1 MLILAFT
8 AATLTGTVLS
18 VAACASDNYLE
29 DDPPYTFENPAE
41 YIPEYDSTVKIDGN
55 LNDEIYSSLKWLER
69 EYSDANVTI
78 SVKAT
83 AFLGEK
89 GIFTMFDVDDPD
101 VFVNPERSGSWN
113 SGIELYL
120 AKPGV
125 DQLEGEAWE
134 IDLTPGLDAVSTRLQ
149 LGGIFQNMYTALDE
163 TPFMRSQGK
172 GGKVGAE
179 EATGYTIEAFFPYS
193 FLGVEKDALEYINM
207 NPTLIRTFNYE
218 DPKNRLWYNFGQE
231 TKEGYNWGNPETWWK
246 FNSDGFICYTVTPET
261 DGNGSLSAQTFNVLE
276 GEPLEITI
284 TPNEGYRLK
293 SVTVGGVDYTD
304 KVFVEDGLS
313 KIILEN
319 VTSDVT
325 VRAEF
330 EEVAADMF
338 VLSGNITLFGD
349 ALTSQQAKDLSLVV
363 NCGGT
368 VYTADISE
376 NGSYA
381 VEIPEGE
388 YTVVLSKTDGF
399 VLAQTDGK
407 ITADTVADFNITDSL
422 IADIFVGKD
431 DFALNF
437 ADNKISNTAG
447 QLYDNKDYDEI
458 YIAPSVIES
467 NFYAADADTCADG
480 TRFGFRIYLKNSNG
494 GGAFTVADVVI
505 GKTNG
510 NWYLDIGYDL
520 RSAQRNEYMLNESQ
534 LAAVKEGTFKV
545 LVVKDGATHRLYA
558 QNGENFELAAIY
570 VDDDDTMVSF
580 NSIDLLVH
588 NNAGGGSGEFGM
600 KGTRVY
606 ANYDEDVTESEL
618 IAGIADAPIQLKPHV
633 DSPDATVEG
642 LENYYA
648 IGDTVTFKVHITDAA
663 LTVGEV
669 TVNGTVVTAENGVY
683 SYIVPADANGIDIA
697 VTTEVKG
704 GVIVPEIDDGGA
716 VVEGVDRTYNAG
728 DTMTFTVKGSGIITV
743 NSVTVNGTAVEPSGG
758 VYTYIIPADAQEVRI
773 VVATTALA
781 EVHGGAEDFNVSF
794 SEVTSDTMG
803 DLFRLGESD
812 DFLAPT
818 VIEANFYAPDITR
831 ITANNVRFGLRMYL
845 KNAEGGGNFTVADVV
860 IARINGQWWL
870 DAGYDL
876 RNSNIAIDMVYA
888 LSNSQL
894 NAIAGGTFKILIVK
908 DGADHRVYAL
918 DGDRFELAT
927 SYLDDDATM
936 VSFDSIVLLVNNATA
951 QNGVGEFGMHGVK
964 VYSGYDESLTD
975 EELVS
980 MIGGAEISFSV
991 TLVADGVT
999 VDGLDESYSVGD
1011 TVEFTVTS
1019 DDPLYVIDEV
1029 LVNGELVKAVDGV
1042 YVYVV
1047 PQTAS
1052 GIVIEITVAPVQGT
1066 LIPEVT
1072 SGGAHVSGLADK
1084 YDIGDTVTFTV
1095 SAGDYLTINS
1105 VTVNGTAV
1113 EGANGVYTY
1122 QTTAADTS
1130 LVIVVN
1136 TTALAN
1142 VYEGKGD
1149 DVTVKDFSSITGAT
1163 FGPIYDRNDHEGIY
1177 LDNSVI
1183 KTSFWLPQAD
1193 SITADNVNIG
1203 FRIYATD
1210 HANNNQGWPDVIL
1223 GTNGGKWCLNIGA
1236 GIGTGL
1242 ISTAYELSDW
1252 QLSALKEGKLT
1263 ILVINDGATH
1273 TLYAL
1278 DEYGY
1283 ERVNGYTDSNAAM
1296 ITFKSIDFLA
1306 AGWQNGTGK
1315 CGFTGLTVFGGYDA
1329 EMTDGELV
1337 DFFTGSEIVLP
1348 VNVTAAN
1355 AQVNGLEG
1363 AYKAGET
1370 VEFTVTPESGYRVT
1384 KVTVN
1389 GEEVTLTEGR
1399 YSYQLKTD
1407 ATSANITVETE
1418 EIVIVPETK
1427 TENAT
1432 VNGLAASYK
1441 PGETV
1446 QFTVTAAVGYR
1457 VVSVTANGELLT
1469 AEGGRYSYKLSES
1482 AEALKIVV
1490 TAEEIII
1497 VPVTQAQNATIGGIS
1512 LQGYKIGE
1520 TVEFTVTPDSGYSV
1534 VKVTVNGEEVTATA
1548 GKYSFLVSE
1557 NTLQIA
1563 IVVETAEILI
1573 VPQVQAQNATVNG
1586 LKVNYKIGETLTFT
1600 VTVDDG
1606 YKLVG
1611 VMVNGS
1617 AITEDEGGNYSYEI
1631 VADVSAVNIVVTTQT
1646 VASAG
1651 IVPQVSAENVAVEG
1665 IESGKAYA
1673 SGETLTFTVSPSRGY
1688 RVVKVTLNGEEIVA
1702 GGSGYSYTVQDSDTA
1717 IVIVVQTELISLETS
1732 VTVTPEGSAV
1742 VEGYELAY
1750 GIDDV
1755 VTFTVKANAGYEMT
1769 RVTVNGYEVTAS
1781 DNVYSYTVKDTD
1793 SAVEIVV
1800 ETSKKQLTVS
1810 KTVTNAT
1817 LGGLKESY
1825 TFGETVQFTV
1835 TPETGYEVT
1844 EIKVNDNVIEAVEG
1858 AYSYTV
1864 LPEDTQ
1870 INVTVTTQL
1879 IALTPELDE
1888 GDGATVVG
1896 LEESYNIGN
1905 TVTFTIT
1912 TEEYVTVDS
1921 VMVNGDSV
1929 TEQDGTYTYVVKD
1942 SDRQL
1947 TITVSTTRLA
1957 TVYDGKGDDVTVKDF
1972 SSIAG
1977 ATSGPIYDR
1986 NDHGGI
1992 YLDNS
1997 VIMTNFYLPQADS
2010 ITADNVNIG
2019 FRIYATDHANN
2030 NSGWPDV
2037 ILGTNGGKWYLN
2049 IGAGIGT
2056 GLISTAY
2063 ELSDWQL
2070 SALKEGKLTILV
2082 INDGATHT
2090 LYALDENGFER
2101 VNGYTDS
2108 NAAMITFKSIDFL
2121 AAGWQGGT
2129 GKCGF
2134 TGLTVFGGYDA
2145 EMTDGE
2151 LIESF
2156 TGFELVAPVNFIAYE
2171 GKGDD
2176 VTVKDFSSIAGAT
2189 SGPIYDRNDHGG
2201 IYLDNSV
2208 IMTNFYLPQA
2218 DSITA
2223 DNVNIGFRIYA
2234 TDHANNN
2241 SGWPDVI
2248 LGTNGGKWYLNIGA
2262 GIGTGLIST
2271 AYELS
2276 DWQLSALKEGKLT
2289 ILVIND
2295 GATHTLYALDE
2306 NGFER
2311 VNGYTDSNAAM
2322 ITFKSIDFLAAGWQ
2336 DGTGKCG
2343 FTGLTVYGGFDDG
2356 LTDEELIQ
2364 LLVGGQVAA
2373 RKKQ

>member
-1 MLILAFT
+1 MKNNKMLRMLIFAFT
-8 AATLTGTVLS
+8 AATLTGTALS
-18 VAACASDNYLE
+18 VAACTNDNYLD
-29 DDPPYTFENPAE
+29 DDPPYSFENPGE
-41 YIPEYDSTVKIDGN
+41 YIPEYDSSVTIDGN
-55 LNDEIYSSLKWLER
+55 LNEDMYSSLKWLER
-69 EYSDANVTI
+69 VYSDSNVTI
-78 SVKAT
+78 TVRAT
-83 AFLGEK
+83 AYLGEK
-89 GIFTMFDVDDPD
+89 GIFMMFDVDDPA
-101 VFVNPERSGSWN
+101 VYVNPDRSGSWN

-125 DQLEGEAWE
+125 EQLEGEAWE
-134 IDLTPGLDAVSTRLQ
+134 IDLTPGLNVVSTRLQ
-149 LGGIFQNMYTALDE
+149 LGGIFQNMYTAQDE

-172 GGKVGAE
+172 GGEVGSE
-179 EATGYTIEAFFPYS
+179 QATGYTIEAFFPYG
-193 FLGVEKDALEYINM
+193 FLGVEKEEIPYINM
-207 NPTLIRTFNYE
+207 NTVLLRTYNYE

-231 TKEGYNWGNPETWWK
+231 TKEGYNWGNPETWWQ
-246 FNSDGFICYTVTPET
+246 FGPNGFICYTVTPET
-261 DGNGSLSAQTFNVLE
+261 DGNGTLTAQTFNVLE

-319 VTSDVT
+319 ITSDVT

-349 ALTSQQAKDLSLVV
+349 ALTSQQAKGLSLVV

-368 VYTADISE
+368 VYTADISG

-381 VEIPEGE
+381 VEIPAGE
-388 YTVVLSKTDGF
+388 YTAVLSKTDGF
-399 VLAQTDGK
+399 VLAQTEGE

-422 IADIFVGKD
+422 IADIYVGKA
-431 DFALNF
+431 DFVLNF
-437 ADNKISNTAG
+437 GDYKISNTAG
-447 QLYDNKDYDEI
+447 QLYDNKDHDEI
-458 YIAPSVIES
+458 YAAPSVIES
-467 NFYAADADTCADG
+467 SFYAPDIAGCADG
-480 TRFGFRIYLKNSNG
+480 TRFGFRIYLKNANG

-520 RSAQRNEYMLNESQ
+520 RSTQRNEYMLNESQ

-558 QNGENFELAAIY
+558 QNGENFELAAVY

-580 NSIDLLVH
+580 DTIDLLVH

-600 KGTRVY
+600 TGTRVY
-606 ANYDEDVTESEL
+606 ANYDEDITESEL
-618 IAGIADAPIQLKPHV
+618 IAGIADAPILLKPDV
-633 DSPDATVEG
+633 DSPDAEVEG
-642 LENYYA
+642 LDGYYA
-648 IGDTVTFKVHITDAA
+648 IGDTVTFTVNVTDAA

-683 SYIVPADANGIDIA
+683 SYIVPADANGIDIV
-697 VTTEVKG
+697 VTTEVKE

-716 VVEGVDRTYNAG
+716 VVEGVERTYNAG
-728 DTMTFTVKGSGIITV
+728 DTITFTVKGSGIITV
-743 NSVTVNGTAVEPSGG
+743 NSVTVNGTVVTAENG
-758 VYTYIIPADAQEVRI
+758 VYTYVIPADAQEVSI

-781 EVHGGAEDFNVSF
+781 DVHDGAEDFNVSF

-803 DLFRLGESD
+803 DLFRLGEND

-845 KNAEGGGNFTVADVV
+845 KNAEGGGDFTVADVV

-894 NAIAGGTFKILIVK
+894 NAIAEGTFKILIVK
-908 DGADHRVYAL
+908 DGADHRVYAQ

-964 VYSGYDESLTD
+964 VYSGYDENLTD

-991 TLVADGVT
+991 TLDADGVT
-999 VDGLDESYSVGD
+999 VDGLDESYSIGD
-1011 TVEFTVTS
+1011 TVEFTATA
-1019 DDPLYVIDEV
+1019 DDPLYAIDEV
-1029 LVNGELVKAVDGV
+1029 FINGELVTAVNGV
-1042 YVYVV
+1042 YSYVV

-1072 SGGAHVSGLADK
+1072 SGGAQVSGLEDK

-1105 VTVNGTAV
+1105 VTVNGTVV
-1113 EGANGVYTY
+1113 EGENGVYTY

-1130 LVIVVN
+1130 LAIVVN

-1149 DVTVKDFSSITGAT
+1149 DVTVKDFSSIAGAT
-1163 FGPIYDRNDHEGIY
+1163 SGPIYDRNDHEGIY

-1210 HANNNQGWPDVIL
+1210 HSNNNQGWPDVIL
-1223 GTNGGKWCLNIGA
+1223 GTNGGKWYLNIGA
-1236 GIGTGL
+1236 GIGTRL
-1242 ISTAYELSDW
+1242 ISTAYELSAW
-1252 QLSALKEGKLT
+1252 QLEALKEGNLT

-1337 DFFTGSEIVLP
+1337 EFFTGSEIVLP

-1355 AQVNGLEG
+1355 AQVNGLED
-1363 AYKAGET
+1363 AYKAGGIVT
-1370 VEFTVTPESGYRVT
+1370 FTVVPEIGYRVV
-1384 KVTVN
+1384 KVAVN

-1399 YSYQLKTD
+1399 YSYQLKAD
-1407 ATSANITVETE
+1407 EASADITVETE
-1418 EIVIVPETK
+1418 EIIIVPETK
-1427 TENAT
+1427 AENAT
-1432 VNGLAASYK
+1432 VNGLSASYK

-1469 AEGGRYSYKLSES
+1469 AEGGTYSYAL
-1482 AEALKIVV
+1482 AEGAETLDIVIV
-1490 TAEEIII
+1490 TEEIII
-1497 VPVTQAQNATIGGIS
+1497 VPETKAENATVGGIS
-1512 LQGYKIGE
+1512 QQGYKIGE
-1520 TVEFTVTPDSGYSV
+1520 TVEFTVTAESGYSV

-1557 NTLQIA
+1557 NTSQIA

-1573 VPQVQAQNATVNG
+1573 VPQVQAQNAAVNG
-1586 LKVNYKIGETLTFT
+1586 LKENYKIGETLAFT
-1600 VTVDDG
+1600 VSVDDG

-1617 AITEDEGGNYSYEI
+1617 TVAADGEGNYSYEI
-1631 VADVSAVNIVVTTQT
+1631 TADVSAINIVVTTQT

-1651 IVPQVSAENVAVEG
+1651 IVPQISAENASVEG
-1665 IESGKAYA
+1665 IESGRAYA
-1673 SGETLTFTVSPSRGY
+1673 SGETVEFTVSPSRGY

-1702 GGSGYSYTVQDSDTA
+1702 GESGYSYTVQDSDTA

-1732 VTVTPEGSAV
+1732 VTVTPEGSAEV
-1742 VEGYELAY
+1742 GGYELAY
-1750 GIDDV
+1750 GIDDA
-1755 VTFTVKANAGYEMT
+1755 VTFTVTANAGYEIT
-1769 RVTVNGYEVTAS
+1769 RVTVNGYDVTAS

-1800 ETSKKQLTVS
+1800 ETAKKQLTVS

-1825 TFGETVQFTV
+1825 TFGENVQFTV

-1844 EIKVNDNVIEAVEG
+1844 EVKVNDSVIKAVEG
-1858 AYSYTV
+1858 TYSYTV

-1870 INVTVTTQL
+1870 ISITVTTQL

-1888 GDGATVVG
+1888 GDGATVNG
-1896 LEESYNIGN
+1896 LAESYNIGN

-1921 VMVNGDSV
+1921 VTVNGEV
-1929 TEQDGTYTYVVKD
+1929 VAEQDVTYSYVIKE
-1942 SDRQL
+1942 SDRKL
-1947 TITVSTTRLA
+1947 TIAVATTRHA
-1957 TVYDGKGDDVTVKDF
+1957 TVYDGKGELIKNFTDITASPDDNKGKNNVV
-1972 SSIAG
+1972 G
-1977 ATSGPIYDR
+1977 ALYSFG
-1986 NDHGGI
+1986 DHGNAMPSPSAIEAVLYGENI
-1992 YLDNS
+1992 STITENGTRFGLRLYNRANASESNNYFADV
-1997 VIMTNFYLPQADS
+1997 VIARQS
-2010 ITADNVNIG
+2010 
-2019 FRIYATDHANN
+2019 
-2030 NSGWPDV
+2030 
-2037 ILGTNGGKWYLN
+2037 GKWVLD
-2049 IGAGIGT
+2049 IGAGVSVDT
-2056 GLISTAY
+2056 TSPSTAY
-2063 ELSDWQL
+2063 VLNAGQIDAVEAGTFRIFIIQ
-2070 SALKEGKLTILV
+2070 EGNIY
-2082 INDGATHT
+2082 T
-2090 LYALDENGFER
+2090 LYAQNGDTYDKVE
-2101 VNGYTDS
+2101 
-2108 NAAMITFKSIDFL
+2108 A
-2121 AAGWQGGT
+2121 
-2129 GKCGF
+2129 F
-2134 TGLTVFGGYDA
+2134 TGA
-2145 EMTDGE
+2145 
-2151 LIESF
+2151 
-2156 TGFELVAPVNFIAYE
+2156 E
-2171 GKGDD
+2171 GKIS
-2176 VTVKDFSSIAGAT
+2176 VTAIDLV
-2189 SGPIYDRNDHGG
+2189 
-2201 IYLDNSV
+2201 V
-2208 IMTNFYLPQA
+2208 
-2218 DSITA
+2218 
-2223 DNVNIGFRIYA
+2223 
-2234 TDHANNN
+2234 N
-2241 SGWPDVI
+2241 SGSV
-2248 LGTNGGKWYLNIGA
+2248 
-2262 GIGTGLIST
+2262 
-2271 AYELS
+2271 
-2276 DWQLSALKEGKLT
+2276 ALHRSGDRDFGVKE
-2289 ILVIND
+2289 
-2295 GATHTLYALDE
+2295 
-2306 NGFER
+2306 
-2311 VNGYTDSNAAM
+2311 
-2322 ITFKSIDFLAAGWQ
+2322 
-2336 DGTGKCG
+2336 
-2343 FTGLTVYGGFDDG
+2343 LTVYGGFDDG
-2356 LTDEELIQ
+2356 LSDEELIQ

-2373 RKKQ
+2373 TEQQ

>member
-1 MLILAFT
+1 MKNNKLLRMLIFAFT
-8 AATLTGTVLS
+8 AATLTGTALS
-18 VAACASDNYLE
+18 VAACSNDNYLD
-29 DDPPYTFENPAE
+29 DDPPYSFENPDE
-41 YIPEYDSTVKIDGN
+41 YIPEYDSSVTIDGN
-55 LNDEIYSSLKWLER
+55 LNEDMYSSLKWLER
-69 EYSDANVTI
+69 VYSDSNVTI
-78 SVKAT
+78 TVRAT
-83 AFLGEK
+83 AYLGEK
-89 GIFTMFDVDDPD
+89 GIFMMFDVDDPA
-101 VFVNPERSGSWN
+101 VYVNPDRSGSWN

-125 DQLEGEAWE
+125 EQLEGEAWE
-134 IDLTPGLDAVSTRLQ
+134 IDLTPGLDVVSTRLQ
-149 LGGIFQNMYTALDE
+149 LGGIFQNMYTAQDE

-172 GGKVGAE
+172 GGEVGSE
-179 EATGYTIEAFFPYS
+179 EATGYTIEAFFPYG
-193 FLGVEKDALEYINM
+193 FLGVEKEELSYINM
-207 NPTLIRTFNYE
+207 NTVLLRTYNYE
-218 DPKNRLWYNFGQE
+218 DESRLWYNFGQE

-246 FNSDGFICYTVTPET
+246 FNSNGFICYTVTPET
-261 DGNGSLSAQTFNVLE
+261 DGNGTLTAQTFNVLE
-276 GEPLEITI
+276 GEQLEITI

-304 KVFVEDGLS
+304 KVFVEDGPS
-313 KIILEN
+313 KLILEN
-319 VTSDVT
+319 IPSDVT

-330 EEVAADMF
+330 EEVAADTF
-338 VLSGNITLFGD
+338 VLSGSITLFGD
-349 ALTSQQAKDLSLVV
+349 ALTSQQAEGLSLVV

-368 VYTADISE
+368 VYTADIAE
-376 NGSYA
+376 DGSYA

-399 VLAQTDGK
+399 VLAQADGE

-422 IADIFVGKD
+422 IADIYVGKD
-431 DFALNF
+431 DFVLNF
-437 ADNKISNTAG
+437 GDYEISNTAG
-447 QLYDNKDYDEI
+447 QLYDNKDHDEI
-458 YIAPSVIES
+458 YAAPSVIES
-467 NFYAADADTCADG
+467 TFYASDIAGCADG
-480 TRFGFRIYLKNSNG
+480 TRFGFRIYLKNANG

-520 RSAQRNEYMLNESQ
+520 RSTQRNEYMLNESQ
-534 LAAVKEGTFKV
+534 LAAVEAGTFKV

-580 NSIDLLVH
+580 DTIDLLVH

-600 KGTRVY
+600 TGTRVY
-606 ANYDEDVTESEL
+606 ANYDEDITESEL
-618 IAGIADAPIQLKPHV
+618 IAGIVDAPILLKPYV
-633 DSPDATVEG
+633 GSPDAEVEG
-642 LENYYA
+642 LDGYYA
-648 IGDTVTFKVHITDAA
+648 IGDTVTFTVNVTDPD

-669 TVNGTVVTAENGVY
+669 TVNGTVVTAEDGVY
-683 SYIVPADANGIDIA
+683 SYVVPADANGIDIV
-697 VTTEVKG
+697 VTTDVKE

-716 VVEGVDRTYNAG
+716 AVEGVNRTYNAG
-728 DTMTFTVKGSGIITV
+728 DTTTFTVKGSGIITV
-743 NSVTVNGTAVEPSGG
+743 NSVTVNGTVVTAENG
-758 VYTYIIPADAQEVRI
+758 VYTYVIPADAQEVSI

-781 EVHGGAEDFNVSF
+781 DVHDGVEDFNVSF

-803 DLFRLGESD
+803 DLFRLGEND
-812 DFLAPT
+812 EFLAPT

-845 KNAEGGGNFTVADVV
+845 KNAGGGGDFTVADVV

-888 LSNSQL
+888 LSDSQL
-894 NAIAGGTFKILIVK
+894 NAIAEGTFKILIVK

-964 VYSGYDESLTD
+964 VYSGYDENLTD

-991 TLVADGVT
+991 TLDADGVT

-1011 TVEFTVTS
+1011 TVEFTATA

-1029 LVNGELVKAVDGV
+1029 FINGELVTAVDGV
-1042 YVYVV
+1042 YSYVV

-1072 SGGAHVSGLADK
+1072 SGGAQVSGLEDK

-1105 VTVNGTAV
+1105 VTVNGTVV
-1113 EGANGVYTY
+1113 EGVNGVYTY
-1122 QTTAADTS
+1122 QTTPADTS

-1149 DVTVKDFSSITGAT
+1149 DVTVKDFSSIAGAT
-1163 FGPIYDRNDHEGIY
+1163 SGPIYDRNDHEGIY

-1183 KTSFWLPQAD
+1183 KTSFYLPQAD

-1210 HANNNQGWPDVIL
+1210 HSNNNQGWPDVIL
-1223 GTNGGKWCLNIGA
+1223 GTNGGKWYLNIGA

-1252 QLSALKEGKLT
+1252 QLEALKDGNLT

-1306 AGWQNGTGK
+1306 AGWQNGVGE
-1315 CGFTGLTVFGGYDA
+1315 CGFTGFTVFGGYDA

-1337 DFFTGSEIVLP
+1337 EFFTGSEIVLP

-1363 AYKAGET
+1363 SYRAGDT
-1370 VEFTVTPESGYRVT
+1370 VTFTVTPESGYRVV

-1389 GEEVTLTEGR
+1389 GEEVTLTEAG
-1399 YSYQLKTD
+1399 YSYELKAD
-1407 ATSANITVETE
+1407 AASADIVVETE
-1418 EIVIVPETK
+1418 EIIIVPETEA
-1427 TENAT
+1427 ENAT
-1432 VNGLAASYK
+1432 IDGLAASYK

-1457 VVSVTANGELLT
+1457 ILSVTANGELLT
-1469 AEGGRYSYKLSES
+1469 AEGGTYSYTLAGN
-1482 AEALKIVV
+1482 AETLDIVIV
-1490 TAEEIII
+1490 AEEIII
-1497 VPVTQAQNATIGGIS
+1497 VPEIRADNATVGGIS
-1512 LQGYKIGE
+1512 QQGYKIGE
-1520 TVEFTVTPDSGYSV
+1520 TVEFTVTPESGYSV

-1548 GKYSFLVSE
+1548 GTYSFLVSE
-1557 NTLQIA
+1557 NTSQIA

-1573 VPQVQAQNATVNG
+1573 VPHVQAQNAAVNG
-1586 LKVNYKIGETLTFT
+1586 LKESYKIGEKLAFT

-1611 VMVNGS
+1611 VMVNGLPV
-1617 AITEDEGGNYSYEI
+1617 AADGEGNYSYEI
-1631 VADVSAVNIVVTTQT
+1631 TADVSAINIVVTTQT

-1651 IVPQVSAENVAVEG
+1651 IVPQVSAENASVEG
-1665 IESGKAYA
+1665 IESGRAYA
-1673 SGETLTFTVSPSRGY
+1673 SGETVEFTVTPESGYSVVKVTVNGEEVTATAGTYSFLVSENTSQIAIVVETAEILIVPHVQAQNAAVNGLKESYKIGEKLAFTVTVDDGYKLVGVMVNGLPVAADGEGNYSYEITADVSAINIVVTTQTVASAGIVPQVSAENASVEGIESGRAYASGETVEFTVSPSRGY

-1702 GGSGYSYTVQDSDTA
+1702 GESGYSYTVQDSDTA
-1717 IVIVVQTELISLETS
+1717 IVIVVQTELISLETA
-1732 VTVTPEGSAV
+1732 VTVTPEGSAEV
-1742 VEGYELAY
+1742 GGYELSY

-1755 VTFTVKANAGYEMT
+1755 VTFTVTANAGYEIT

-1781 DNVYSYTVKDTD
+1781 DSEYSYTVKDTD

-1800 ETSKKQLTVS
+1800 ETAKKQVP
-1810 KTVTNAT
+1810 VIQNAENAT
-1817 LGGLKESY
+1817 LGGLEESY
-1825 TFGETVQFTV
+1825 TFGENVQFTV
-1835 TPETGYEVT
+1835 IPGTGYEVT
-1844 EIKVNDNVIEAVEG
+1844 EVKVNDSVIEAVEG
-1858 AYSYTV
+1858 TYSYTV

-1870 INVTVTTQL
+1870 ITITVTTQL
-1879 IALTPELDE
+1879 ITLTPELGE
-1888 GDGATVVG
+1888 VDGATVNG
-1896 LEESYNIGN
+1896 LKESYNIGN

-1921 VMVNGDSV
+1921 VTVNGEVV
-1929 TEQDGTYTYVVKD
+1929 TEQDGTYSYVIKE
-1942 SDRQL
+1942 SDREL
-1947 TITVSTTRLA
+1947 TIAVATTRHAVKNTGVDIEKSFSEAAVGGHGTLYNKSNFGGENLTNA
-1957 TVYDGKGDDVTVKDF
+1957 VIESNFYAPEIKNISSADTRFGMRIYPVDETGGGFSVVDVLIGKDEDNGNWYLDVGYDLRGAIRTDYQLNESQIDDVANGSLTVLVIKNK
-1972 SSIAG
+1972 SSYNVYIKNG
-1977 ATSGPIYDR
+1977 EVFDKVFEYTDR
-1986 NDHGGI
+1986 N
-1992 YLDNS
+1992 S
-1997 VIMTNFYLPQADS
+1997 
-2010 ITADNVNIG
+2010 
-2019 FRIYATDHANN
+2019 
-2030 NSGWPDV
+2030 
-2037 ILGTNGGKWYLN
+2037 
-2049 IGAGIGT
+2049 
-2056 GLISTAY
+2056 
-2063 ELSDWQL
+2063 
-2070 SALKEGKLTILV
+2070 
-2082 INDGATHT
+2082 
-2090 LYALDENGFER
+2090 
-2101 VNGYTDS
+2101 
-2108 NAAMITFKSIDFL
+2108 L
-2121 AAGWQGGT
+2121 AAFKTIDLQLFKATTDAPG
-2129 GKCGF
+2129 
-2134 TGLTVFGGYDA
+2134 VFGMKGTKVYA
-2145 EMTDGE
+2145 H
-2151 LIESF
+2151 
-2156 TGFELVAPVNFIAYE
+2156 YE
-2171 GKGDD
+2171 E
-2176 VTVKDFSSIAGAT
+2176 T
-2189 SGPIYDRNDHGG
+2189 
-2201 IYLDNSV
+2201 
-2208 IMTNFYLPQA
+2208 
-2218 DSITA
+2218 
-2223 DNVNIGFRIYA
+2223 
-2234 TDHANNN
+2234 
-2241 SGWPDVI
+2241 
-2248 LGTNGGKWYLNIGA
+2248 
-2262 GIGTGLIST
+2262 
-2271 AYELS
+2271 LS
-2276 DWQLSALKEGKLT
+2276 
-2289 ILVIND
+2289 
-2295 GATHTLYALDE
+2295 
-2306 NGFER
+2306 
-2311 VNGYTDSNAAM
+2311 
-2322 ITFKSIDFLAAGWQ
+2322 
-2336 DGTGKCG
+2336 
-2343 FTGLTVYGGFDDG
+2343 
-2356 LTDEELIQ
+2356 DEELIQ

-2373 RKKQ
+2373 TEQQ

>member
-1 MLILAFT
+1 MKNNKMLRMLIFAFT
-8 AATLTGTVLS
+8 AATLTGTALS
-18 VAACASDNYLE
+18 VAACTNDNYLD
-29 DDPPYTFENPAE
+29 DDPPYSFENPGE
-41 YIPEYDSTVKIDGN
+41 HIPEYDSSVTIDGN
-55 LNDEIYSSLKWLER
+55 LNEDMYSSLKWLER
-69 EYSDANVTI
+69 VYSDNNVTI
-78 SVKAT
+78 TVRAT
-83 AFLGEK
+83 AYLGEK
-89 GIFTMFDVDDPD
+89 GIFMMFDVDDPA
-101 VFVNPERSGSWN
+101 VYVNPDRSGSWN

-125 DQLEGEAWE
+125 EQLEGEAWE
-134 IDLTPGLDAVSTRLQ
+134 IDLTPGLNVVSTRLQ
-149 LGGIFQNMYTALDE
+149 LGGIFQNMYTAQDE

-172 GGKVGAE
+172 GGEVGSE
-179 EATGYTIEAFFPYS
+179 QATGYTIEAFFPYG
-193 FLGVEKDALEYINM
+193 FLGVEKEEIPYINM
-207 NPTLIRTFNYE
+207 NTVLLRTYNYE

-231 TKEGYNWGNPETWWK
+231 TKEGYNWGNPETWWQ
-246 FNSDGFICYTVTPET
+246 FGPNGFICYTVTPET
-261 DGNGSLSAQTFNVLE
+261 DGNGTLTAQTFNVLE

-319 VTSDVT
+319 ITSDVT

-349 ALTSQQAKDLSLVV
+349 AITSQQAKGLSLVV

-368 VYTADISE
+368 VYEADIAD
-376 NGSYA
+376 NGSYT
-381 VEIPEGE
+381 VEIPAGE
-388 YTVVLSKTDGF
+388 YTVVLLKTDGF
-399 VLAQTDGK
+399 VLAQADGE

-422 IADIFVGKD
+422 IADIYVGKA
-431 DFALNF
+431 DFVLNF
-437 ADNKISNTAG
+437 GDYKISNTAG
-447 QLYDNKDYDEI
+447 QLYDNKDHGEI
-458 YIAPSVIES
+458 YAAPSVIES
-467 NFYAADADTCADG
+467 SFYAPDIAGCADG
-480 TRFGFRIYLKNSNG
+480 TRFGFRIYLKNANG

-520 RSAQRNEYMLNESQ
+520 RSTQRNEYMLNESQ
-534 LAAVKEGTFKV
+534 LAAVKEGAFKV

-558 QNGENFELAAIY
+558 QNGENFELAAVY
-570 VDDDDTMVSF
+570 VDDDTMVSF
-580 NSIDLLVH
+580 DTIDLLVH

-600 KGTRVY
+600 TGTRVY
-606 ANYDEDVTESEL
+606 ANYDEDITESEL
-618 IAGIADAPIQLKPHV
+618 IAGIADAPILLKPDV

-648 IGDTVTFKVHITDAA
+648 IGDTVTFKVNIADAA

-683 SYIVPADANGIDIA
+683 SYIVPADANGIDIV
-697 VTTEVKG
+697 VTTEVKE

-716 VVEGVDRTYNAG
+716 VVEGVERTYNAG

-758 VYTYIIPADAQEVRI
+758 VYTYVIPADAQEVRI

-781 EVHGGAEDFNVSF
+781 EVHDGAEDFNVSF

-803 DLFRLGESD
+803 DLFRLGEND

-845 KNAEGGGNFTVADVV
+845 KNAEGGGDFTVADVV

-894 NAIAGGTFKILIVK
+894 NAIAEGTFKILIVK
-908 DGADHRVYAL
+908 DGADHRVYAQ

-964 VYSGYDESLTD
+964 VYSGYDENLTD

-991 TLVADGVT
+991 TLDADGVT
-999 VDGLDESYSVGD
+999 VDGLDESYSIGD
-1011 TVEFTVTS
+1011 TVEFTATA
-1019 DDPLYVIDEV
+1019 DDPLYAIDEV
-1029 LVNGELVKAVDGV
+1029 FINGELVTAVDGV
-1042 YVYVV
+1042 YSYVV

-1066 LIPEVT
+1066 LIPEVI
-1072 SGGAHVSGLADK
+1072 SGGAQVSGLEDK

-1105 VTVNGTAV
+1105 VTVNGTVV
-1113 EGANGVYTY
+1113 EGENGVYTY

-1130 LVIVVN
+1130 LAIVVN

-1163 FGPIYDRNDHEGIY
+1163 SGPIYDRNDHEGIY

-1210 HANNNQGWPDVIL
+1210 HSNNNQGWPDVIL
-1223 GTNGGKWCLNIGA
+1223 GTNGGKWYLNIGA
-1236 GIGTGL
+1236 GIGTRL
-1242 ISTAYELSDW
+1242 ISTAYELSAW
-1252 QLSALKEGKLT
+1252 QLEALKEGNLT

-1337 DFFTGSEIVLP
+1337 EFFTGSEIVLP

-1355 AQVNGLEG
+1355 AQVNGLED
-1363 AYKAGET
+1363 AYKAGGIVT
-1370 VEFTVTPESGYRVT
+1370 FTVVPEIGYRVV
-1384 KVTVN
+1384 KVAVN

-1399 YSYQLKTD
+1399 YSYQLKAD
-1407 ATSANITVETE
+1407 ATSADITVETE
-1418 EIVIVPETK
+1418 EIIIVPETK
-1427 TENAT
+1427 AENAT
-1432 VNGLAASYK
+1432 VNGLSASYK
-1441 PGETV
+1441 PSETV

-1469 AEGGRYSYKLSES
+1469 AEGGTYSYTLAGN
-1482 AEALKIVV
+1482 AETLDIVII
-1490 TAEEIII
+1490 TEEIII
-1497 VPVTQAQNATIGGIS
+1497 VPETKAENATVGGIS
-1512 LQGYKIGE
+1512 QQGYKIGE
-1520 TVEFTVTPDSGYSV
+1520 TVEFTVTAESGYSV

-1557 NTLQIA
+1557 NTSQIA

-1573 VPQVQAQNATVNG
+1573 VPQVQAQNAAVNG
-1586 LKVNYKIGETLTFT
+1586 LKQNYKIGETLAFT

-1617 AITEDEGGNYSYEI
+1617 TVAADGAGNYSYEI
-1631 VADVSAVNIVVTTQT
+1631 TADVSAINIVVTTQT

-1651 IVPQVSAENVAVEG
+1651 IVPQVSAENASVEG
-1665 IESGKAYA
+1665 IESGRAYA
-1673 SGETLTFTVSPSRGY
+1673 SGETVEFTVRPSRGY

-1702 GGSGYSYTVQDSDTA
+1702 GESGYSYTVQDSDTA
-1717 IVIVVQTELISLETS
+1717 IVIIVQTELISLETS
-1732 VTVTPEGSAV
+1732 VTVTPEGSAEV
-1742 VEGYELAY
+1742 GGYELAY
-1750 GIDDV
+1750 GIDDA
-1755 VTFTVKANAGYEMT
+1755 VTFTVTANAGYEIT
-1769 RVTVNGYEVTAS
+1769 RVTVNGYDVTAS

-1800 ETSKKQLTVS
+1800 ETAKKQLTVS

-1825 TFGETVQFTV
+1825 TFGENVQFTV

-1844 EIKVNDNVIEAVEG
+1844 EVKVNDSVIKAVEG
-1858 AYSYTV
+1858 TYSYTV

-1870 INVTVTTQL
+1870 ISITVTTQL

-1888 GDGATVVG
+1888 GDGATVNG

-1921 VMVNGDSV
+1921 VTVNGDPV
-1929 TEQDGTYTYVVKD
+1929 TEQDGTYSYVIKE
-1942 SDRQL
+1942 SDRKL
-1947 TITVSTTRLA
+1947 TIAVATTRHA
-1957 TVYDGKGDDVTVKDF
+1957 TVYDGKGELIKNFTDITASPDDNKGKNNVV
-1972 SSIAG
+1972 G
-1977 ATSGPIYDR
+1977 ALYSFG
-1986 NDHGGI
+1986 DHGNAMPSPSAIEAVLYGENI
-1992 YLDNS
+1992 STITENGTRFGLRLYNRANASESNNYFADV
-1997 VIMTNFYLPQADS
+1997 VIARQ
-2010 ITADNVNIG
+2010 
-2019 FRIYATDHANN
+2019 
-2030 NSGWPDV
+2030 
-2037 ILGTNGGKWYLN
+2037 GGKWVLD
-2049 IGAGIGT
+2049 IGAGVSVDT
-2056 GLISTAY
+2056 TSPSTAY
-2063 ELSDWQL
+2063 VLNAEQI
-2070 SALKEGKLTILV
+2070 AAVEAGTFRIFIIQEGNIY
-2082 INDGATHT
+2082 T
-2090 LYALDENGFER
+2090 LYAQNGDTYDKVE
-2101 VNGYTDS
+2101 
-2108 NAAMITFKSIDFL
+2108 A
-2121 AAGWQGGT
+2121 
-2129 GKCGF
+2129 F
-2134 TGLTVFGGYDA
+2134 TGT
-2145 EMTDGE
+2145 
-2151 LIESF
+2151 
-2156 TGFELVAPVNFIAYE
+2156 E
-2171 GKGDD
+2171 GKIS
-2176 VTVKDFSSIAGAT
+2176 VTAIDLV
-2189 SGPIYDRNDHGG
+2189 
-2201 IYLDNSV
+2201 V
-2208 IMTNFYLPQA
+2208 
-2218 DSITA
+2218 
-2223 DNVNIGFRIYA
+2223 
-2234 TDHANNN
+2234 N
-2241 SGWPDVI
+2241 SGSV
-2248 LGTNGGKWYLNIGA
+2248 
-2262 GIGTGLIST
+2262 
-2271 AYELS
+2271 
-2276 DWQLSALKEGKLT
+2276 ALQRSGDRDFGVKE
-2289 ILVIND
+2289 
-2295 GATHTLYALDE
+2295 
-2306 NGFER
+2306 
-2311 VNGYTDSNAAM
+2311 
-2322 ITFKSIDFLAAGWQ
+2322 
-2336 DGTGKCG
+2336 
-2343 FTGLTVYGGFDDG
+2343 LTVYGGFDEG
-2356 LTDEELIQ
+2356 LSDEELIQ

-2373 RKKQ
+2373 TEQQ

>member
-1 MLILAFT
+1 MKSNKLFRMLMVGFV
-8 AATLTGTVLS
+8 AATLTGATIS
-18 VAACASDNYLE
+18 FSACSNDNYLE
-29 DDPPYTFENPAE
+29 DDPPYSFENPPE
-41 YIPEYDSTVKIDGN
+41 HIPEYDSTVKIDGV
-55 LNDEIYSSLKWLER
+55 LDDEIYSSLKWLEM

-78 SVKAT
+78 PVKAT

-89 GIFTMFDVDDPD
+89 GIFMMFDVDDPD

-125 DQLEGEAWE
+125 DKLEGEAWE
-134 IDLTPGLDAVSTRLQ
+134 IDLTPGLNVVSTRLQ
-149 LGGIFQNMYTALDE
+149 LGGVFQNMYTAQDE
-163 TPFMRSQGK
+163 TPYMQSQGK

-193 FLGVEKDALEYINM
+193 FLGVEKDELEYINM

-246 FNSDGFICYTVTPET
+246 FGSNGFICYTVTPET
-261 DGNGSLSAQTFNVLE
+261 DGNGTLTAQTFNVLE
-276 GEPLEITI
+276 GEQLEITI

-293 SVTVGGVDYTD
+293 SVTVGDVDYTD

-319 VTSDVT
+319 ITSDVT
-325 VRAEF
+325 VCAEF

-349 ALTSQQAKDLSLVV
+349 ALTSQQAKGLSLVV

-368 VYTADISE
+368 VYTADISG

-381 VEIPEGE
+381 VEIPAGE
-388 YTVVLSKTDGF
+388 YTVVLSKADGF
-399 VLAQTDGK
+399 VLAQLDGE
-407 ITADTVADFNITDSL
+407 ITEDKVENFNITDSL
-422 IADIFVGKD
+422 IADIYVGKA
-431 DFALNF
+431 DFVLNF
-437 ADNKISNTAG
+437 GDYKISNTAG
-447 QLYDNKDYDEI
+447 QLYDNKDHGEI
-458 YIAPSVIES
+458 YAAPSVIES
-467 NFYAADADTCADG
+467 SFYVPDIAGCADG
-480 TRFGFRIYLKNSNG
+480 TRFGFRIYLKNANG

-520 RSAQRNEYMLNESQ
+520 RSTQRNEYMLNESQ

-558 QNGENFELAAIY
+558 QNGENFELAAVY

-580 NSIDLLVH
+580 GTIDLLVH

-600 KGTRVY
+600 TGTRVY
-606 ANYDEDVTESEL
+606 ANYDEDITESEL
-618 IAGIADAPIQLKPHV
+618 IAGIADAPILLKPDV
-633 DSPDATVEG
+633 DSPDATVEE

-648 IGDTVTFKVHITDAA
+648 IGDTVTFKVNIADAA

-669 TVNGTVVTAENGVY
+669 TVNGSVVTAENGVY
-683 SYIVPADANGIDIA
+683 SYIVPADANGIDIV
-697 VTTEVKG
+697 VTTEVKE

-716 VVEGVDRTYNAG
+716 VVEGVERTYNAG
-728 DTMTFTVKGSGIITV
+728 DTITFTVKGSGIITV

-758 VYTYIIPADAQEVRI
+758 VYTYVIPADAQEVRI

-781 EVHGGAEDFNVSF
+781 EVHDGAEDFNVSF

-803 DLFRLGESD
+803 DLFRLGEGG

-845 KNAEGGGNFTVADVV
+845 KNAEGGGDFTVADVV

-894 NAIAGGTFKILIVK
+894 NAIAEGTFKILIVK

-964 VYSGYDESLTD
+964 VYSGYDENLTD

-991 TLVADGVT
+991 TLDADGVT
-999 VDGLDESYSVGD
+999 VDGLDESYSIGD
-1011 TVEFTVTS
+1011 TVEFTATA
-1019 DDPLYVIDEV
+1019 DDPLYAIDKV
-1029 LVNGELVKAVDGV
+1029 FINGELVTVVNGV
-1042 YVYVV
+1042 YSYVV

-1072 SGGAHVSGLADK
+1072 SGGAQVSGLEDK

-1105 VTVNGTAV
+1105 VTVNGTVV
-1113 EGANGVYTY
+1113 EGVNGVYTY

-1130 LVIVVN
+1130 LAIVVN

-1142 VYEGKGD
+1142 VYDGKGD
-1149 DVTVKDFSSITGAT
+1149 DVTVKDFSSIAGAT
-1163 FGPIYDRNDHEGIY
+1163 SGPIYDRNDHEGIY

-1210 HANNNQGWPDVIL
+1210 HSNNNQGWPDVIL
-1223 GTNGGKWCLNIGA
+1223 GTNGGKWYLNIGA
-1236 GIGTGL
+1236 GIGTRL
-1242 ISTAYELSDW
+1242 ISTAYELSAW
-1252 QLSALKEGKLT
+1252 QLEALKEGNLT

-1329 EMTDGELV
+1329 EMADGELV
-1337 DFFTGSEIVLP
+1337 EFFTGSEIVLP

-1355 AQVNGLEG
+1355 AQVNGLED
-1363 AYKAGET
+1363 AYKAGGIVT
-1370 VEFTVTPESGYRVT
+1370 FTVVPEIGYRVV
-1384 KVTVN
+1384 KVAVN
-1389 GEEVTLTEGR
+1389 GEEVALTEGR
-1399 YSYQLKTD
+1399 YSYQLKAD
-1407 ATSANITVETE
+1407 ATSADITVETE
-1418 EIVIVPETK
+1418 EIIIVPETK
-1427 TENAT
+1427 AENAT
-1432 VNGLAASYK
+1432 VNGLSASYK

-1469 AEGGRYSYKLSES
+1469 AEGGTYSYAL
-1482 AEALKIVV
+1482 AEGAETLDIVIV
-1490 TAEEIII
+1490 TEEIII
-1497 VPVTQAQNATIGGIS
+1497 VPEIRAENATVGGIS
-1512 LQGYKIGE
+1512 QQGYKIGE
-1520 TVEFTVTPDSGYSV
+1520 TFEFTVTAESGYSV

-1557 NTLQIA
+1557 NTSQIA

-1573 VPQVQAQNATVNG
+1573 VPQVQAQNAAVNG
-1586 LKVNYKIGETLTFT
+1586 LKENYKIGETIAFT
-1600 VTVDDG
+1600 VSVDDG

-1617 AITEDEGGNYSYEI
+1617 TVAADGEGNYSYEI
-1631 VADVSAVNIVVTTQT
+1631 TADVSAINIVVTTQT

-1651 IVPQVSAENVAVEG
+1651 IVPQISAENASVEG
-1665 IESGKAYA
+1665 IESGRAYA
-1673 SGETLTFTVSPSRGY
+1673 SGETVEFTVSPSRGY

-1717 IVIVVQTELISLETS
+1717 IVIVVQTELISLETA
-1732 VTVTPEGSAV
+1732 VTVTPEGSAEV
-1742 VEGYELAY
+1742 SGYELSY
-1750 GIDDV
+1750 GIDDA
-1755 VTFTVKANAGYEMT
+1755 VTFIVEANAGYEIT
-1769 RVTVNGYEVTAS
+1769 RVTVNGYDVTAS

-1800 ETSKKQLTVS
+1800 ETAKKQLTVS

-1825 TFGETVQFTV
+1825 TFGENVQFTV

-1844 EIKVNDNVIEAVEG
+1844 EVKVNDSVIEAVEG
-1858 AYSYTV
+1858 TYSYTV

-1870 INVTVTTQL
+1870 ISITVTTQL

-1888 GDGATVVG
+1888 GDGATVNG

-1921 VMVNGDSV
+1921 VTVNGDV
-1929 TEQDGTYTYVVKD
+1929 VAEQDGTYSYVIKE
-1942 SDRQL
+1942 SDRKL
-1947 TITVSTTRLA
+1947 TIAVATTRHA
-1957 TVYDGKGDDVTVKDF
+1957 TVYDGKGELIKNFTDITASPDDNKGKNNVV
-1972 SSIAG
+1972 G
-1977 ATSGPIYDR
+1977 ALYSFG
-1986 NDHGGI
+1986 DHGNAMPSPSAIEAVLYGENI
-1992 YLDNS
+1992 SAITENGTRFGLRLYNRANASESNNYFADVVIARQGGNWVLD
-1997 VIMTNFYLPQADS
+1997 
-2010 ITADNVNIG
+2010 
-2019 FRIYATDHANN
+2019 
-2030 NSGWPDV
+2030 
-2037 ILGTNGGKWYLN
+2037 
-2049 IGAGIGT
+2049 IGAGVSVDT
-2056 GLISTAY
+2056 TSPSTAY
-2063 ELSDWQL
+2063 VLNAGQIAAVEAGTFRIFIIQ
-2070 SALKEGKLTILV
+2070 EGNIY
-2082 INDGATHT
+2082 T
-2090 LYALDENGFER
+2090 LYAQNGDTYDKVE
-2101 VNGYTDS
+2101 
-2108 NAAMITFKSIDFL
+2108 A
-2121 AAGWQGGT
+2121 
-2129 GKCGF
+2129 F
-2134 TGLTVFGGYDA
+2134 TGT
-2145 EMTDGE
+2145 
-2151 LIESF
+2151 
-2156 TGFELVAPVNFIAYE
+2156 E
-2171 GKGDD
+2171 GKIS
-2176 VTVKDFSSIAGAT
+2176 VTAIDLV
-2189 SGPIYDRNDHGG
+2189 
-2201 IYLDNSV
+2201 V
-2208 IMTNFYLPQA
+2208 
-2218 DSITA
+2218 
-2223 DNVNIGFRIYA
+2223 
-2234 TDHANNN
+2234 N
-2241 SGWPDVI
+2241 SGSV
-2248 LGTNGGKWYLNIGA
+2248 
-2262 GIGTGLIST
+2262 
-2271 AYELS
+2271 
-2276 DWQLSALKEGKLT
+2276 ALQRSGDRDFGVKE
-2289 ILVIND
+2289 
-2295 GATHTLYALDE
+2295 
-2306 NGFER
+2306 
-2311 VNGYTDSNAAM
+2311 
-2322 ITFKSIDFLAAGWQ
+2322 
-2336 DGTGKCG
+2336 
-2343 FTGLTVYGGFDDG
+2343 LTVYGGFDDG
-2356 LTDEELIQ
+2356 LSDEELIQ

-2373 RKKQ
+2373 TEQQ

>member
-1 MLILAFT
+1 MKNNKMLRMLIFAFT
-8 AATLTGTVLS
+8 AATLTGTALS
-18 VAACASDNYLE
+18 VAACTNDNYLD
-29 DDPPYTFENPAE
+29 DDPPYSFENPGE
-41 YIPEYDSTVKIDGN
+41 YIPEYDSSVTIDGN
-55 LNDEIYSSLKWLER
+55 LNEDMYSSLKWLER
-69 EYSDANVTI
+69 VYSDSNVTI
-78 SVKAT
+78 TVRAT
-83 AFLGEK
+83 AYLGEK
-89 GIFTMFDVDDPD
+89 GIFMMFDVDDPA
-101 VFVNPERSGSWN
+101 VYVNPDRSGSWN

-125 DQLEGEAWE
+125 EQLEGEAWE
-134 IDLTPGLDAVSTRLQ
+134 IDLTPGLNVVSTRLQ
-149 LGGIFQNMYTALDE
+149 LGGIFQNMYTAQDE

-172 GGKVGAE
+172 GGEVGSE
-179 EATGYTIEAFFPYS
+179 QATGYTIEAFFPYG
-193 FLGVEKDALEYINM
+193 FLGVEKEEIPYINM
-207 NPTLIRTFNYE
+207 NTVLLRTYNYE

-231 TKEGYNWGNPETWWK
+231 TKEGYNWGNPETWWQ
-246 FNSDGFICYTVTPET
+246 FGPNGFICYTVTPET
-261 DGNGSLSAQTFNVLE
+261 DGNGTLTAQTFNVLE

-319 VTSDVT
+319 ITSDVT

-349 ALTSQQAKDLSLVV
+349 ALTSQQAKGLSLVV

-368 VYTADISE
+368 VYTADISG

-381 VEIPEGE
+381 VEIPAGE
-388 YTVVLSKTDGF
+388 YTAVLSKTDGF
-399 VLAQTDGK
+399 VLAQTEGE

-422 IADIFVGKD
+422 IADIYVGKA
-431 DFALNF
+431 DFVLNF
-437 ADNKISNTAG
+437 GDYKISNTAG
-447 QLYDNKDYDEI
+447 QLYDNKDHGEI
-458 YIAPSVIES
+458 YAAPSVIES
-467 NFYAADADTCADG
+467 SFYASDIAGCADG
-480 TRFGFRIYLKNSNG
+480 TRFGFRIYLKNANG

-520 RSAQRNEYMLNESQ
+520 RSTQRNEYMLNESQ
-534 LAAVKEGTFKV
+534 LAAVKEGAFKV

-558 QNGENFELAAIY
+558 QNGENFELAAVY

-580 NSIDLLVH
+580 DTIDLLVH

-600 KGTRVY
+600 TGTRVY
-606 ANYDEDVTESEL
+606 ANYDEDITESEL
-618 IAGIADAPIQLKPHV
+618 IAGIADAPILLKPDV
-633 DSPDATVEG
+633 DSPDATVGG

-648 IGDTVTFKVHITDAA
+648 IGDTVTFKVNIADAA

-683 SYIVPADANGIDIA
+683 SYIVPADANGIDIV
-697 VTTEVKG
+697 VTTEVKE

-716 VVEGVDRTYNAG
+716 VVEGVERTYNAG
-728 DTMTFTVKGSGIITV
+728 DTITFTVKGSGIITV
-743 NSVTVNGTAVEPSGG
+743 NSVTVNGTVVTAENG
-758 VYTYIIPADAQEVRI
+758 VYTYVIPADAQEVSI

-781 EVHGGAEDFNVSF
+781 DVHDGAEDFNVSF

-803 DLFRLGESD
+803 DLFRLGEND

-845 KNAEGGGNFTVADVV
+845 KNAEGGGDFTVADVV

-894 NAIAGGTFKILIVK
+894 NAIAEGTFKILIVK
-908 DGADHRVYAL
+908 DGADHRVYAQ

-964 VYSGYDESLTD
+964 VYSGYDENLTD

-991 TLVADGVT
+991 TLDADGVT
-999 VDGLDESYSVGD
+999 VDGLDESYSIGD
-1011 TVEFTVTS
+1011 TVEFTATA
-1019 DDPLYVIDEV
+1019 DDPLYAIDEV
-1029 LVNGELVKAVDGV
+1029 FINGELVTAVNGV
-1042 YVYVV
+1042 YSYVV

-1072 SGGAHVSGLADK
+1072 SGGAQVSGLEDK

-1105 VTVNGTAV
+1105 VTVNGTVV
-1113 EGANGVYTY
+1113 EGENGVYTY

-1130 LVIVVN
+1130 LAIVVN

-1163 FGPIYDRNDHEGIY
+1163 SGPIYDRNDHEGIY

-1210 HANNNQGWPDVIL
+1210 HSNNNQGWPDVIL
-1223 GTNGGKWCLNIGA
+1223 GTNGGKWYLNIGA
-1236 GIGTGL
+1236 GIGTRL
-1242 ISTAYELSDW
+1242 ISTAYELSAW
-1252 QLSALKEGKLT
+1252 QLEALKEGNLT

-1337 DFFTGSEIVLP
+1337 EFFTGSEIVLP

-1355 AQVNGLEG
+1355 AQVNGLED
-1363 AYKAGET
+1363 AYKAGDT
-1370 VEFTVTPESGYRVT
+1370 VTFTVVPEIGYRVV
-1384 KVTVN
+1384 KVAVN
-1389 GEEVTLTEGR
+1389 GEEVNLTEGR
-1399 YSYQLKTD
+1399 YSYQLKAD
-1407 ATSANITVETE
+1407 EASADITVETE
-1418 EIVIVPETK
+1418 EIIIVPETK
-1427 TENAT
+1427 AENAT
-1432 VNGLAASYK
+1432 VNGLSASYK

-1469 AEGGRYSYKLSES
+1469 AEGGTYSYILAGN
-1482 AEALKIVV
+1482 AETLDIVII
-1490 TAEEIII
+1490 TEEIII
-1497 VPVTQAQNATIGGIS
+1497 VPETKAENATVGGIS
-1512 LQGYKIGE
+1512 QQGYKIGE
-1520 TVEFTVTPDSGYSV
+1520 TVEFTVTAESGYSV

-1557 NTLQIA
+1557 NTSQIA

-1573 VPQVQAQNATVNG
+1573 VPQVQAQNAAVNG
-1586 LKVNYKIGETLTFT
+1586 LKENYKIGETLAFT
-1600 VTVDDG
+1600 VSVDDG

-1617 AITEDEGGNYSYEI
+1617 TVAADGEGNYSYEI
-1631 VADVSAVNIVVTTQT
+1631 TADVSAINIVVTTQT

-1651 IVPQVSAENVAVEG
+1651 IVPQISAENASVEG
-1665 IESGKAYA
+1665 IESGRAYA
-1673 SGETLTFTVSPSRGY
+1673 SGETVEFTVSPSRGY

-1702 GGSGYSYTVQDSDTA
+1702 GESGYSYTVQDSDTA

-1732 VTVTPEGSAV
+1732 VTVTPEGSAEV
-1742 VEGYELAY
+1742 GGYELTY
-1750 GIDDV
+1750 GIDDA
-1755 VTFTVKANAGYEMT
+1755 VTFTVTANAGYEIT
-1769 RVTVNGYEVTAS
+1769 RVTVNGYDVTAS

-1800 ETSKKQLTVS
+1800 ETAKKQLTVS

-1825 TFGETVQFTV
+1825 TFGENVQFTV

-1844 EIKVNDNVIEAVEG
+1844 EVKVNDSVIKAVEG
-1858 AYSYTV
+1858 TYSYTV

-1870 INVTVTTQL
+1870 ISITVTTQL

-1888 GDGATVVG
+1888 GDGATVNG

-1921 VMVNGDSV
+1921 VTVNGEVV
-1929 TEQDGTYTYVVKD
+1929 TEQDGTYSYVIKE
-1942 SDRQL
+1942 SDREL
-1947 TITVSTTRLA
+1947 TIAVTTTRHA
-1957 TVYDGKGDDVTVKDF
+1957 TVYDGKGELIKNFTDITASPDDNKGKNNVV
-1972 SSIAG
+1972 G
-1977 ATSGPIYDR
+1977 ALYSFG
-1986 NDHGGI
+1986 DHGNAMPSPSAIEAVLYGDNI
-1992 YLDNS
+1992 SAITENGTRFGLRLYNRANASESNNYFADVVIARQGGNWVLD
-1997 VIMTNFYLPQADS
+1997 
-2010 ITADNVNIG
+2010 
-2019 FRIYATDHANN
+2019 
-2030 NSGWPDV
+2030 
-2037 ILGTNGGKWYLN
+2037 
-2049 IGAGIGT
+2049 IGAGVSVDT
-2056 GLISTAY
+2056 TSPSTAY
-2063 ELSDWQL
+2063 VLNAGQIAAVEAGTFRIFIIQ
-2070 SALKEGKLTILV
+2070 EGNIY
-2082 INDGATHT
+2082 T
-2090 LYALDENGFER
+2090 LYAQNGDTYDKVE
-2101 VNGYTDS
+2101 
-2108 NAAMITFKSIDFL
+2108 A
-2121 AAGWQGGT
+2121 
-2129 GKCGF
+2129 F
-2134 TGLTVFGGYDA
+2134 TGT
-2145 EMTDGE
+2145 
-2151 LIESF
+2151 
-2156 TGFELVAPVNFIAYE
+2156 E
-2171 GKGDD
+2171 GKIS
-2176 VTVKDFSSIAGAT
+2176 VTAIDLV
-2189 SGPIYDRNDHGG
+2189 
-2201 IYLDNSV
+2201 V
-2208 IMTNFYLPQA
+2208 
-2218 DSITA
+2218 
-2223 DNVNIGFRIYA
+2223 
-2234 TDHANNN
+2234 N
-2241 SGWPDVI
+2241 SGSV
-2248 LGTNGGKWYLNIGA
+2248 
-2262 GIGTGLIST
+2262 
-2271 AYELS
+2271 
-2276 DWQLSALKEGKLT
+2276 ALQRSGDRDFGVKE
-2289 ILVIND
+2289 
-2295 GATHTLYALDE
+2295 
-2306 NGFER
+2306 
-2311 VNGYTDSNAAM
+2311 
-2322 ITFKSIDFLAAGWQ
+2322 
-2336 DGTGKCG
+2336 
-2343 FTGLTVYGGFDDG
+2343 LTVYGGFDDG
-2356 LTDEELIQ
+2356 LSDEELIQ

-2373 RKKQ
+2373 TEQQ

>member
-1 MLILAFT
+1 MKNNKMLRMLIFAFT
-8 AATLTGTVLS
+8 AATLTGTALS
-18 VAACASDNYLE
+18 VAACTNNNYLD
-29 DDPPYTFENPAE
+29 DDPPYSFENPGE
-41 YIPEYDSTVKIDGN
+41 YIPEYDSSVTIDGN
-55 LNDEIYSSLKWLER
+55 LNEDMYSSLKWLER
-69 EYSDANVTI
+69 VYSDSNVTI
-78 SVKAT
+78 TVRAT
-83 AFLGEK
+83 AYLGEK
-89 GIFTMFDVDDPD
+89 GIFMMFDVDDPA
-101 VFVNPERSGSWN
+101 VYVNPDRSGSWN

-125 DQLEGEAWE
+125 EQLEGEAWE
-134 IDLTPGLDAVSTRLQ
+134 IDLTPGLNVVSTRLQ
-149 LGGIFQNMYTALDE
+149 LGGIFQNMYTAQDE

-172 GGKVGAE
+172 GGEVGSE
-179 EATGYTIEAFFPYS
+179 QATGYTIEAFFPYG
-193 FLGVEKDALEYINM
+193 FLGVEKEEIPYINM
-207 NPTLIRTFNYE
+207 NTVLLRTYNYE

-231 TKEGYNWGNPETWWK
+231 TKEGYNWGNPETWWQ
-246 FNSDGFICYTVTPET
+246 FGPNGFICYTVTPET
-261 DGNGSLSAQTFNVLE
+261 DGNGTLTAQTFNVLE

-284 TPNEGYRLK
+284 TPNEGYSLK

-319 VTSDVT
+319 ITSDVT

-349 ALTSQQAKDLSLVV
+349 ALTSQQAKGLSLVV

-368 VYTADISE
+368 VYEADIAD
-376 NGSYA
+376 NGSYT

-399 VLAQTDGK
+399 VLAQTEGE

-422 IADIFVGKD
+422 IADIYVGKA
-431 DFALNF
+431 DFVLNF
-437 ADNKISNTAG
+437 GDYKISNTAG
-447 QLYDNKDYDEI
+447 QLYDNKDHGEI
-458 YIAPSVIES
+458 YAAPSVIES
-467 NFYAADADTCADG
+467 SFYAPDIAGCADG
-480 TRFGFRIYLKNSNG
+480 TRFGFRIYLKNANG

-520 RSAQRNEYMLNESQ
+520 KSTQRNEYMLNESQ

-558 QNGENFELAAIY
+558 QNGENFELAAVY

-580 NSIDLLVH
+580 DTIDLLVH

-600 KGTRVY
+600 TGTRVY
-606 ANYDEDVTESEL
+606 ANYDEDITESEL
-618 IAGIADAPIQLKPHV
+618 IAGIADAPILLKPDV

-648 IGDTVTFKVHITDAA
+648 IGDTVTFKVNIADAA

-683 SYIVPADANGIDIA
+683 SYIVPADANGIDIV
-697 VTTEVKG
+697 VTTDVKE

-716 VVEGVDRTYNAG
+716 VVEGVERTYNAG
-728 DTMTFTVKGSGIITV
+728 DTITFTVKGSGIITV

-758 VYTYIIPADAQEVRI
+758 VYTYVIPADAQEVRI

-781 EVHGGAEDFNVSF
+781 EVHDGAEDFNVSF

-803 DLFRLGESD
+803 DLFRIGEGD

-845 KNAEGGGNFTVADVV
+845 KNAEGGGDFTVADVV

-894 NAIAGGTFKILIVK
+894 NAIAEGTFKILIVK
-908 DGADHRVYAL
+908 DGADHRVYAQ

-964 VYSGYDESLTD
+964 VYSGYDENLTD

-991 TLVADGVT
+991 TLDADGVT
-999 VDGLDESYSVGD
+999 VDGLDESYSIGD
-1011 TVEFTVTS
+1011 TVEFTATA
-1019 DDPLYVIDEV
+1019 DDPLYAIDEV
-1029 LVNGELVKAVDGV
+1029 FINGELVTAVNGV
-1042 YVYVV
+1042 YSYVV

-1072 SGGAHVSGLADK
+1072 SGGAQVSGLEDK

-1105 VTVNGTAV
+1105 VTVNGTVV
-1113 EGANGVYTY
+1113 EGENGVYTY

-1130 LVIVVN
+1130 LTIVVN

-1163 FGPIYDRNDHEGIY
+1163 SGPIYDRNDHEGIY

-1210 HANNNQGWPDVIL
+1210 HSNNNQGWPDVIL
-1223 GTNGGKWCLNIGA
+1223 GTNGGKWYLNIGA
-1236 GIGTGL
+1236 GIGTRL
-1242 ISTAYELSDW
+1242 ISTAYELSAW
-1252 QLSALKEGKLT
+1252 QLEALKEGNLT

-1337 DFFTGSEIVLP
+1337 EFFTGSEIVLP

-1355 AQVNGLEG
+1355 AQVNGLED
-1363 AYKAGET
+1363 AYKAGGIVT
-1370 VEFTVTPESGYRVT
+1370 FTVVPEIGYRVV
-1384 KVTVN
+1384 KVAVN

-1399 YSYQLKTD
+1399 YSYQLKAD
-1407 ATSANITVETE
+1407 ATSADITVETE
-1418 EIVIVPETK
+1418 EIIIVPETK
-1427 TENAT
+1427 AENAT
-1432 VNGLAASYK
+1432 VNGLSASYK

-1469 AEGGRYSYKLSES
+1469 AEGGKYSYAL
-1482 AEALKIVV
+1482 AEGAETLDIVIV
-1490 TAEEIII
+1490 TEEIII
-1497 VPVTQAQNATIGGIS
+1497 VPEIRAENATVGGIS
-1512 LQGYKIGE
+1512 QQGYKIGE
-1520 TVEFTVTPDSGYSV
+1520 TVEFTVTAESGYSV

-1557 NTLQIA
+1557 NTSQIA

-1573 VPQVQAQNATVNG
+1573 VPQVQAQNAAVNG
-1586 LKVNYKIGETLTFT
+1586 LKENYKIGETLAFT
-1600 VTVDDG
+1600 VSVDDG

-1617 AITEDEGGNYSYEI
+1617 TVAADGEGNYSYEI
-1631 VADVSAVNIVVTTQT
+1631 TADVSAINIVVTTQT

-1651 IVPQVSAENVAVEG
+1651 IVPQISAENASVEG
-1665 IESGKAYA
+1665 IESGRAYA
-1673 SGETLTFTVSPSRGY
+1673 SGETVEFTVSPSRGY
-1688 RVVKVTLNGEEIVA
+1688 RAVKVTLNGEEIVA
-1702 GGSGYSYTVQDSDTA
+1702 GESGYSYTVQDSDTA
-1717 IVIVVQTELISLETS
+1717 IVIIVQTELISLETS
-1732 VTVTPEGSAV
+1732 VTVTPEGSAEV
-1742 VEGYELAY
+1742 GGYELTY
-1750 GIDDV
+1750 GIDDA
-1755 VTFTVKANAGYEMT
+1755 VTFTVTANAGYEIT
-1769 RVTVNGYEVTAS
+1769 RVTVNGYDVTAS

-1800 ETSKKQLTVS
+1800 ETAKKQLTVS

-1825 TFGETVQFTV
+1825 TFGENVQFTV

-1844 EIKVNDNVIEAVEG
+1844 EVKVNDSVIKAVEG
-1858 AYSYTV
+1858 TYSYTV

-1870 INVTVTTQL
+1870 ISITVTTQL

-1888 GDGATVVG
+1888 GDGATVNG

-1921 VMVNGDSV
+1921 VTVNGDV
-1929 TEQDGTYTYVVKD
+1929 VAEQDGTYSYVIKE
-1942 SDRQL
+1942 SDRKL
-1947 TITVSTTRLA
+1947 TIAVATTRHA
-1957 TVYDGKGDDVTVKDF
+1957 TVYDGKGELIKNFTDITASPDDNKGKNNVV
-1972 SSIAG
+1972 G
-1977 ATSGPIYDR
+1977 ALYSFG
-1986 NDHGGI
+1986 DHGNAMPSPSAIEAVLYGENI
-1992 YLDNS
+1992 SAITENGTRFGLRLYNRANASESNNYFADV
-1997 VIMTNFYLPQADS
+1997 VIARQ
-2010 ITADNVNIG
+2010 
-2019 FRIYATDHANN
+2019 
-2030 NSGWPDV
+2030 
-2037 ILGTNGGKWYLN
+2037 GGKWVLD
-2049 IGAGIGT
+2049 IGAGVSVDT
-2056 GLISTAY
+2056 TSPSTAY
-2063 ELSDWQL
+2063 VLNAGQIAAVE
-2070 SALKEGKLTILV
+2070 EGTFRIF
-2082 INDGATHT
+2082 IIQEGNIYT
-2090 LYALDENGFER
+2090 LYAQNGDTYDKVE
-2101 VNGYTDS
+2101 
-2108 NAAMITFKSIDFL
+2108 A
-2121 AAGWQGGT
+2121 
-2129 GKCGF
+2129 F
-2134 TGLTVFGGYDA
+2134 TGT
-2145 EMTDGE
+2145 
-2151 LIESF
+2151 
-2156 TGFELVAPVNFIAYE
+2156 E
-2171 GKGDD
+2171 GKIS
-2176 VTVKDFSSIAGAT
+2176 VTAIDLV
-2189 SGPIYDRNDHGG
+2189 
-2201 IYLDNSV
+2201 V
-2208 IMTNFYLPQA
+2208 
-2218 DSITA
+2218 
-2223 DNVNIGFRIYA
+2223 
-2234 TDHANNN
+2234 N
-2241 SGWPDVI
+2241 SGSV
-2248 LGTNGGKWYLNIGA
+2248 
-2262 GIGTGLIST
+2262 
-2271 AYELS
+2271 
-2276 DWQLSALKEGKLT
+2276 ALQRSGDRDFGVKE
-2289 ILVIND
+2289 
-2295 GATHTLYALDE
+2295 
-2306 NGFER
+2306 
-2311 VNGYTDSNAAM
+2311 
-2322 ITFKSIDFLAAGWQ
+2322 
-2336 DGTGKCG
+2336 
-2343 FTGLTVYGGFDDG
+2343 LTVYGGFDDG
-2356 LTDEELIQ
+2356 LSDEELIQ

-2373 RKKQ
+2373 TEQQ

>member
-1 MLILAFT
+1 MKNNKLLRMLMVGFV
-8 AATLTGTVLS
+8 AATLTGATIS
-18 VAACASDNYLE
+18 FSACSNDTYLE
-29 DDPPYTFENPAE
+29 DMPYDFENPAE

-89 GIFTMFDVDDPD
+89 GIFMMFDVDDPD

-125 DQLEGEAWE
+125 DKLEGEAWE
-134 IDLTPGLDAVSTRLQ
+134 IDLTPGLNVVSTRLQ
-149 LGGIFQNMYTALDE
+149 LGGVFQNMYTAQDE
-163 TPFMRSQGK
+163 TPYMQSQGK
-172 GGKVGAE
+172 GGTVGSE

-193 FLGVEKDALEYINM
+193 FLGVEKDDLEYINM

-231 TKEGYNWGNPETWWK
+231 TKAGYNWGNPETWWK
-246 FNSDGFICYTVTPET
+246 FNRDGFICYTVTPET
-261 DGNGSLSAQTFNVLE
+261 DGNGTLTAQTFNVLE
-276 GEPLEITI
+276 GEQLEITI

-293 SVTVGGVDYTD
+293 SVTVGDVDYTD

-319 VTSDVT
+319 ITSDVT

-349 ALTSQQAKDLSLVV
+349 ALTSQQAKGLSLVV

-368 VYTADISE
+368 VYTADISG

-381 VEIPEGE
+381 VEIPAGE
-388 YTVVLSKTDGF
+388 YTVVLSKADGF
-399 VLAQTDGK
+399 VLAQVDGEITEDK
-407 ITADTVADFNITDSL
+407 IENFNITDSL
-422 IADIFVGKD
+422 IADIYVGKA
-431 DFALNF
+431 DFVLNF
-437 ADNKISNTAG
+437 GDYKISNTAG
-447 QLYDNKDYDEI
+447 QLYDNKDHGEI
-458 YIAPSVIES
+458 YAAPSVIES
-467 NFYAADADTCADG
+467 SFYAPDIAGCADG
-480 TRFGFRIYLKNSNG
+480 TRFGFRIYLKNANG

-520 RSAQRNEYMLNESQ
+520 RSTQRNEYMLNESQ

-558 QNGENFELAAIY
+558 QNGENFELAAVY

-580 NSIDLLVH
+580 DTIDLLVH

-600 KGTRVY
+600 TGTRVY
-606 ANYDEDVTESEL
+606 ANYDEDITESEL
-618 IAGIADAPIQLKPHV
+618 IAGIADAPILLKPDV

-648 IGDTVTFKVHITDAA
+648 IGDTVTFKVNIADAA

-683 SYIVPADANGIDIA
+683 SYIVPADANGIDIV
-697 VTTEVKG
+697 VTTEVKE

-716 VVEGVDRTYNAG
+716 VVEGVNRTYSAG
-728 DTMTFTVKGSGIITV
+728 DTMTFTVKGSGIIKV
-743 NSVTVNGTAVEPSGG
+743 NSVTVNGTVVTAENG
-758 VYTYIIPADAQEVRI
+758 VYTYVIPADAQEVRI

-781 EVHGGAEDFNVSF
+781 EVHDGAEDFNVSF

-803 DLFRLGESD
+803 DLFRLGEGD

-845 KNAEGGGNFTVADVV
+845 KNAEGGGDFTVADVV

-894 NAIAGGTFKILIVK
+894 NAIAEGTFKILIVK

-964 VYSGYDESLTD
+964 VYSGYDENLTD

-991 TLVADGVT
+991 TLDADGVT
-999 VDGLDESYSVGD
+999 VDGLDESYSIGD
-1011 TVEFTVTS
+1011 TVEFTATA
-1019 DDPLYVIDEV
+1019 DDPLYIIDEV
-1029 LVNGELVKAVDGV
+1029 FINGELVTAVDGV
-1042 YVYVV
+1042 YSYVV

-1072 SGGAHVSGLADK
+1072 SGGATVGGLSDK
-1084 YDIGDTVTFTV
+1084 YNIGDKVIFTVT
-1095 SAGDYLTINS
+1095 AGEYLTINS
-1105 VTVNGTAV
+1105 VTVNGTVV
-1113 EGANGVYTY
+1113 EAQDGVYTY
-1122 QTTAADTS
+1122 QTTASDGE
-1130 LVIVVN
+1130 LLIVVN

-1149 DVTVKDFSSITGAT
+1149 DVTVKDFSSIAGAT
-1163 FGPIYDRNDHEGIY
+1163 SGPIYDRNDHEGIY

-1210 HANNNQGWPDVIL
+1210 HSNNNQGWPDVIL
-1223 GTNGGKWCLNIGA
+1223 GTNGGKWYLNIGA
-1236 GIGTGL
+1236 GIGTRL
-1242 ISTAYELSDW
+1242 ISTAYELSAW
-1252 QLSALKEGKLT
+1252 QLEALKEGNLT

-1283 ERVNGYTDSNAAM
+1283 ERVNGYTDSKAAM

-1315 CGFTGLTVFGGYDA
+1315 CGFTGLTVFGGYDT

-1337 DFFTGSEIVLP
+1337 EFFAGSKLVLP
-1348 VNVTAAN
+1348 VNVTAVN
-1355 AQVNGLEG
+1355 AQVNGLED
-1363 AYKAGET
+1363 AYKAGGIVT
-1370 VEFTVTPESGYRVT
+1370 FTVVPEIGYRVV
-1384 KVTVN
+1384 KVAVN
-1389 GEEVTLTEGR
+1389 GEEVALTEGR
-1399 YSYQLKTD
+1399 YSYQLKAD
-1407 ATSANITVETE
+1407 ATSADITVETE
-1418 EIVIVPETK
+1418 EIIIVPETK
-1427 TENAT
+1427 AENAT
-1432 VNGLAASYK
+1432 VNGLSASYK

-1469 AEGGRYSYKLSES
+1469 AEGGTYSYKLSES

-1557 NTLQIA
+1557 TTSQIA
-1563 IVVETAEILI
+1563 IAVETVEISI

-1586 LKVNYKIGETLTFT
+1586 LKENYKIGETLTFT

-1617 AITEDEGGNYSYEI
+1617 AITADEGGNYSYEI

-1651 IVPQVSAENVAVEG
+1651 IVPQISAENASVEG
-1665 IESGKAYA
+1665 IESGRAYA
-1673 SGETLTFTVSPSRGY
+1673 SGETVEFTVSPSRGY

-1702 GGSGYSYTVQDSDTA
+1702 GESGYSYTVQDSDTA
-1717 IVIVVQTELISLETS
+1717 IVIVVQTELISLETA
-1732 VTVTPEGSAV
+1732 VTVTPEGSAEV
-1742 VEGYELAY
+1742 SGYELSY
-1750 GIDDV
+1750 GIDDA
-1755 VTFTVKANAGYEMT
+1755 VTFTVTANAGYEIT
-1769 RVTVNGYEVTAS
+1769 GVTVNGYDVTAS

-1825 TFGETVQFTV
+1825 TFGENVQFTV

-1844 EIKVNDNVIEAVEG
+1844 EVKVNDNVIEAVEG

-1870 INVTVTTQL
+1870 INVTVTTQI

-1888 GDGATVVG
+1888 GDGAAVNG

-1905 TVTFTIT
+1905 TVTFTIS

-1921 VMVNGDSV
+1921 VTVNGDV
-1929 TEQDGTYTYVVKD
+1929 VAEQDGTYSYVIKE
-1942 SDRQL
+1942 SDRKL
-1947 TITVSTTRLA
+1947 TIAVATTRHA
-1957 TVYDGKGDDVTVKDF
+1957 TVYDGKGELIKNFTDITASPDDNKGKNNVV
-1972 SSIAG
+1972 G
-1977 ATSGPIYDR
+1977 ALYSFG
-1986 NDHGGI
+1986 DHGNAMPSPSAIEAVLYGENI
-1992 YLDNS
+1992 SAITENGTRFGLRLYNRANASESNNYFADVVIARQGGNWVLD
-1997 VIMTNFYLPQADS
+1997 
-2010 ITADNVNIG
+2010 
-2019 FRIYATDHANN
+2019 
-2030 NSGWPDV
+2030 
-2037 ILGTNGGKWYLN
+2037 
-2049 IGAGIGT
+2049 IGAGVSVDT
-2056 GLISTAY
+2056 TSPSTAY
-2063 ELSDWQL
+2063 VLNAGQIAAVEAGTFRIFIIQ
-2070 SALKEGKLTILV
+2070 EGNLY
-2082 INDGATHT
+2082 T
-2090 LYALDENGFER
+2090 LYAQNGDTYDKVE
-2101 VNGYTDS
+2101 
-2108 NAAMITFKSIDFL
+2108 A
-2121 AAGWQGGT
+2121 
-2129 GKCGF
+2129 F
-2134 TGLTVFGGYDA
+2134 TGT
-2145 EMTDGE
+2145 
-2151 LIESF
+2151 
-2156 TGFELVAPVNFIAYE
+2156 E
-2171 GKGDD
+2171 GKIS
-2176 VTVKDFSSIAGAT
+2176 VTAIDLV
-2189 SGPIYDRNDHGG
+2189 
-2201 IYLDNSV
+2201 V
-2208 IMTNFYLPQA
+2208 
-2218 DSITA
+2218 
-2223 DNVNIGFRIYA
+2223 
-2234 TDHANNN
+2234 N
-2241 SGWPDVI
+2241 SGSV
-2248 LGTNGGKWYLNIGA
+2248 
-2262 GIGTGLIST
+2262 
-2271 AYELS
+2271 
-2276 DWQLSALKEGKLT
+2276 ALQRSGDRDFGVKE
-2289 ILVIND
+2289 
-2295 GATHTLYALDE
+2295 
-2306 NGFER
+2306 
-2311 VNGYTDSNAAM
+2311 
-2322 ITFKSIDFLAAGWQ
+2322 
-2336 DGTGKCG
+2336 
-2343 FTGLTVYGGFDDG
+2343 LTVYGGFDDG
-2356 LTDEELIQ
+2356 LSDEELIQ

>member
-1 MLILAFT
+1 MKNNKMLRMLIFAFT
-8 AATLTGTVLS
+8 AATLTGTALS
-18 VAACASDNYLE
+18 VAACTNDNYLD
-29 DDPPYTFENPAE
+29 DDPPYSFENPGE
-41 YIPEYDSTVKIDGN
+41 YIPEYDSSVTIDGN
-55 LNDEIYSSLKWLER
+55 LNEDMYSSLKWLER
-69 EYSDANVTI
+69 VYSDNNVTI
-78 SVKAT
+78 TVRAT
-83 AFLGEK
+83 AYLGEK
-89 GIFTMFDVDDPD
+89 GIFMMFDVDDPA
-101 VFVNPERSGSWN
+101 VYVNPDRSGSWN

-125 DQLEGEAWE
+125 EQLEGEAWE
-134 IDLTPGLDAVSTRLQ
+134 IDLTPGLNVVSTRLQ
-149 LGGIFQNMYTALDE
+149 LGGIFQNMYTAQDE

-172 GGKVGAE
+172 GGEVGSE
-179 EATGYTIEAFFPYS
+179 QATGYTIEAFFPYG
-193 FLGVEKDALEYINM
+193 FLGVEKEEIPYINM
-207 NPTLIRTFNYE
+207 NTVLLRTYNYE

-231 TKEGYNWGNPETWWK
+231 TKEGYNWGNPETWWQ
-246 FNSDGFICYTVTPET
+246 FGPNGFICYTVTPET
-261 DGNGSLSAQTFNVLE
+261 DGNGTLTSQTFNVLE

-319 VTSDVT
+319 ITSDVT

-349 ALTSQQAKDLSLVV
+349 ALTSQQAKGLSLVV

-368 VYTADISE
+368 VYEADIAD
-376 NGSYA
+376 NGSYT

-399 VLAQTDGK
+399 VLAQAEGE

-422 IADIFVGKD
+422 IADIYVGKA
-431 DFALNF
+431 DFVLNF
-437 ADNKISNTAG
+437 GDYKISNTAG
-447 QLYDNKDYDEI
+447 QLYDNKDHGEI
-458 YIAPSVIES
+458 YAAPSVIES
-467 NFYAADADTCADG
+467 SFYAPDIAGCADG
-480 TRFGFRIYLKNSNG
+480 TRFGFRIYLKNANG

-520 RSAQRNEYMLNESQ
+520 RSTQRNEYMLNESQ

-558 QNGENFELAAIY
+558 QNGENFELAAVY

-580 NSIDLLVH
+580 GTIDLLVH

-600 KGTRVY
+600 TGTRVY
-606 ANYDEDVTESEL
+606 ANYDEDITESEL
-618 IAGIADAPIQLKPHV
+618 IAGIADAPILLKPDV

-648 IGDTVTFKVHITDAA
+648 IGDTVTFKVNIADAA

-683 SYIVPADANGIDIA
+683 SYIVPADANGIDIV
-697 VTTEVKG
+697 VTTEVKE

-716 VVEGVDRTYNAG
+716 VVEGVNRTYSAG
-728 DTMTFTVKGSGIITV
+728 DTITFTVKGSGIITV
-743 NSVTVNGTAVEPSGG
+743 NFVTVNGTAVEPSGG
-758 VYTYIIPADAQEVRI
+758 VYTYVIPADAQEVSI

-781 EVHGGAEDFNVSF
+781 DVHDGAEDFNVSF

-803 DLFRLGESD
+803 DLFRLGEND

-845 KNAEGGGNFTVADVV
+845 KNAEGVGDFTVADVV

-894 NAIAGGTFKILIVK
+894 NAIAEGTFKILIVK
-908 DGADHRVYAL
+908 DGADHRVYAQ

-964 VYSGYDESLTD
+964 VYSGYDENLTD

-991 TLVADGVT
+991 TLDADGVT
-999 VDGLDESYSVGD
+999 VDGLDESYSIGD
-1011 TVEFTVTS
+1011 TVEFTATA
-1019 DDPLYVIDEV
+1019 DDPLYAIDEV
-1029 LVNGELVKAVDGV
+1029 FINGELVTAVNGV
-1042 YVYVV
+1042 YSYVV

-1072 SGGAHVSGLADK
+1072 SGGAQVSGLEDK

-1105 VTVNGTAV
+1105 VTVNGTVV
-1113 EGANGVYTY
+1113 EGENGVYTY

-1130 LVIVVN
+1130 LAIVVN

-1149 DVTVKDFSSITGAT
+1149 DVTVKDFSSIAGAT
-1163 FGPIYDRNDHEGIY
+1163 SGPIYDRNDHEGIY

-1210 HANNNQGWPDVIL
+1210 HSNNNQGWPDVIL
-1223 GTNGGKWCLNIGA
+1223 GTNGGKWYINIGA
-1236 GIGTGL
+1236 GIGTRL
-1242 ISTAYELSDW
+1242 ISTAYELSAW
-1252 QLSALKEGKLT
+1252 QLEALKEGNLT

-1337 DFFTGSEIVLP
+1337 EFFTGSEIVLP

-1355 AQVNGLEG
+1355 AQVNGLED
-1363 AYKAGET
+1363 AYKAGGT
-1370 VEFTVTPESGYRVT
+1370 VTFTVVPEIGYRVV
-1384 KVTVN
+1384 KVAVN

-1399 YSYQLKTD
+1399 YSYQLKAD
-1407 ATSANITVETE
+1407 EASANITVETE
-1418 EIVIVPETK
+1418 EIIIVPETK
-1427 TENAT
+1427 AENAT
-1432 VNGLAASYK
+1432 VNGLSASYK

-1469 AEGGRYSYKLSES
+1469 AEGGTYSYAL
-1482 AEALKIVV
+1482 AEGAETLDIVIV
-1490 TAEEIII
+1490 TEEIII
-1497 VPVTQAQNATIGGIS
+1497 VPETKAENATVGGIS
-1512 LQGYKIGE
+1512 QQGYKIGE
-1520 TVEFTVTPDSGYSV
+1520 TVEFTVTAESGYSV

-1557 NTLQIA
+1557 NTSQIA

-1573 VPQVQAQNATVNG
+1573 VPQVQAQNAAVNG
-1586 LKVNYKIGETLTFT
+1586 LKENYKIGETLAFT
-1600 VTVDDG
+1600 VSVDDG

-1617 AITEDEGGNYSYEI
+1617 TVAADGEGNYSYEI
-1631 VADVSAVNIVVTTQT
+1631 TADVSAINIVVTTQT

-1651 IVPQVSAENVAVEG
+1651 IVPQISAENASVEG
-1665 IESGKAYA
+1665 IESGRAYA
-1673 SGETLTFTVSPSRGY
+1673 SGETVEFTVSPSRGY

-1702 GGSGYSYTVQDSDTA
+1702 GESGYSYTVQDSDTA
-1717 IVIVVQTELISLETS
+1717 IVIIVQTELISLETS
-1732 VTVTPEGSAV
+1732 VTVTPEGSAEV
-1742 VEGYELAY
+1742 GGYELSY
-1750 GIDDV
+1750 GIDDA
-1755 VTFTVKANAGYEMT
+1755 VTFTVTANAGYEIT
-1769 RVTVNGYEVTAS
+1769 RVTVNGYDVTAS

-1800 ETSKKQLTVS
+1800 ETAKKQLTVS

-1825 TFGETVQFTV
+1825 TFGENVQFTV

-1844 EIKVNDNVIEAVEG
+1844 EVKVNDSVIKAVEG
-1858 AYSYTV
+1858 TYSYTV

-1870 INVTVTTQL
+1870 ISITVTTQL
-1879 IALTPELDE
+1879 IALTPELGE
-1888 GDGATVVG
+1888 VDGATVNG

-1921 VMVNGDSV
+1921 VTVNGDPV
-1929 TEQDGTYTYVVKD
+1929 TEQDGTYSYVIKE
-1942 SDRQL
+1942 SDRKL
-1947 TITVSTTRLA
+1947 TIAVATTRHA
-1957 TVYDGKGDDVTVKDF
+1957 TVYDGKGELIKNFTEITASPDDNKGKNNVV
-1972 SSIAG
+1972 G
-1977 ATSGPIYDR
+1977 ALYSFG
-1986 NDHGGI
+1986 DHGNAMPSPSAIEAVLYGENI
-1992 YLDNS
+1992 SAITENGTRFGLRLYNRANASESNNYFADVVIARQGSKWVLD
-1997 VIMTNFYLPQADS
+1997 
-2010 ITADNVNIG
+2010 
-2019 FRIYATDHANN
+2019 
-2030 NSGWPDV
+2030 
-2037 ILGTNGGKWYLN
+2037 
-2049 IGAGIGT
+2049 IGAGVSVDT
-2056 GLISTAY
+2056 TSPSTAY
-2063 ELSDWQL
+2063 VLNAEQIV
-2070 SALKEGKLTILV
+2070 AVEEGTFRIF
-2082 INDGATHT
+2082 IIQEGNIYT
-2090 LYALDENGFER
+2090 LYAQNGDTYDKVE
-2101 VNGYTDS
+2101 
-2108 NAAMITFKSIDFL
+2108 A
-2121 AAGWQGGT
+2121 
-2129 GKCGF
+2129 F
-2134 TGLTVFGGYDA
+2134 TGT
-2145 EMTDGE
+2145 
-2151 LIESF
+2151 
-2156 TGFELVAPVNFIAYE
+2156 E
-2171 GKGDD
+2171 GKIS
-2176 VTVKDFSSIAGAT
+2176 VTAIDLV
-2189 SGPIYDRNDHGG
+2189 
-2201 IYLDNSV
+2201 V
-2208 IMTNFYLPQA
+2208 
-2218 DSITA
+2218 
-2223 DNVNIGFRIYA
+2223 
-2234 TDHANNN
+2234 N
-2241 SGWPDVI
+2241 SGSV
-2248 LGTNGGKWYLNIGA
+2248 
-2262 GIGTGLIST
+2262 
-2271 AYELS
+2271 
-2276 DWQLSALKEGKLT
+2276 ALQRSGDRDFGVKE
-2289 ILVIND
+2289 
-2295 GATHTLYALDE
+2295 
-2306 NGFER
+2306 
-2311 VNGYTDSNAAM
+2311 
-2322 ITFKSIDFLAAGWQ
+2322 
-2336 DGTGKCG
+2336 
-2343 FTGLTVYGGFDDG
+2343 LTVYGGFDDG
-2356 LTDEELIQ
+2356 LSDEELIQ

-2373 RKKQ
+2373 TEQQ

>member
-1 MLILAFT
+1 MKNNKMLRMLIFAFT
-8 AATLTGTVLS
+8 AATLTGTALS
-18 VAACASDNYLE
+18 VAACTNDNYLD
-29 DDPPYTFENPAE
+29 DDPPYSFENPGE
-41 YIPEYDSTVKIDGN
+41 YIPEYDSSVTIDGN
-55 LNDEIYSSLKWLER
+55 LNEDMYSSLKWLER
-69 EYSDANVTI
+69 VYSDSNVTI
-78 SVKAT
+78 TVRAT
-83 AFLGEK
+83 AYLGEK
-89 GIFTMFDVDDPD
+89 GIFMMFDVDDPA
-101 VFVNPERSGSWN
+101 VYVNPDRSGSWN

-125 DQLEGEAWE
+125 EQLEGEAWE
-134 IDLTPGLDAVSTRLQ
+134 IDLTPGLNVVSTRLQ
-149 LGGIFQNMYTALDE
+149 LGGIFQNMYTAQDE

-172 GGKVGAE
+172 GGEVGSE
-179 EATGYTIEAFFPYS
+179 QATGYTIEAFFPYG
-193 FLGVEKDALEYINM
+193 FLGVEKEEIPYINM
-207 NPTLIRTFNYE
+207 NTVLLRTYNYE

-231 TKEGYNWGNPETWWK
+231 TKEGYNWGNPETWWQ
-246 FNSDGFICYTVTPET
+246 FGPNGFICYTVTPET
-261 DGNGSLSAQTFNVLE
+261 DGNGTLTAQTFNVLE

-319 VTSDVT
+319 ITSDVT

-349 ALTSQQAKDLSLVV
+349 AITSQQAKGLSLVV

-368 VYTADISE
+368 VYEADIAD
-376 NGSYA
+376 NGSYT
-381 VEIPEGE
+381 VEIPAGE
-388 YTVVLSKTDGF
+388 YTAVLSKTDGF
-399 VLAQTDGK
+399 VLAQTEGE

-422 IADIFVGKD
+422 IADIYVGKA
-431 DFALNF
+431 DFVLNF
-437 ADNKISNTAG
+437 GDYKISNTAG
-447 QLYDNKDYDEI
+447 QLYDNKDHGEI
-458 YIAPSVIES
+458 YAAPSVIES
-467 NFYAADADTCADG
+467 SFYAPDIAGCADG
-480 TRFGFRIYLKNSNG
+480 TRFGFRIYLKNANG

-520 RSAQRNEYMLNESQ
+520 RSTQRNEYMLNESQ
-534 LAAVKEGTFKV
+534 LAAVKEGAFKV

-558 QNGENFELAAIY
+558 QNGENFELAAVY

-580 NSIDLLVH
+580 DTIDLLVH

-600 KGTRVY
+600 TGTRVY
-606 ANYDEDVTESEL
+606 ANYDEDITESEL
-618 IAGIADAPIQLKPHV
+618 IAGIADAPILLKPDV

-648 IGDTVTFKVHITDAA
+648 IGDTVTFKVNIADAA

-683 SYIVPADANGIDIA
+683 SYVVPADANGIDIV
-697 VTTEVKG
+697 VTTEVKE

-716 VVEGVDRTYNAG
+716 VVEGVERTYNAG
-728 DTMTFTVKGSGIITV
+728 DTITFTVKGSGIITV
-743 NSVTVNGTAVEPSGG
+743 NSVTVNGTVVTAENG
-758 VYTYIIPADAQEVRI
+758 VYTYVIPADAQEVRI

-781 EVHGGAEDFNVSF
+781 EVHDGAEDFNVSF

-803 DLFRLGESD
+803 DLFRLGEND

-845 KNAEGGGNFTVADVV
+845 KNAEGGGDFTVADVV

-894 NAIAGGTFKILIVK
+894 NAIAEGTFKILIVK
-908 DGADHRVYAL
+908 DGADHRVYAQ

-964 VYSGYDESLTD
+964 VYSGYDENLTD

-991 TLVADGVT
+991 TLDADGVT
-999 VDGLDESYSVGD
+999 VDGLDESYSIGD
-1011 TVEFTVTS
+1011 TVEFTAMA
-1019 DDPLYVIDEV
+1019 DDPLYAIDEV
-1029 LVNGELVKAVDGV
+1029 FINGELVTAVNGV
-1042 YVYVV
+1042 YSYVV

-1072 SGGAHVSGLADK
+1072 SGGAQVSGLEDK

-1105 VTVNGTAV
+1105 VTVNGTVV
-1113 EGANGVYTY
+1113 EGENGVYTY

-1130 LVIVVN
+1130 LAIVVN

-1163 FGPIYDRNDHEGIY
+1163 SGPIYDRNDHEGIY

-1210 HANNNQGWPDVIL
+1210 HSNNNQGWPDVIL
-1223 GTNGGKWCLNIGA
+1223 GTNGGKWYLNIGA
-1236 GIGTGL
+1236 GIGTRL
-1242 ISTAYELSDW
+1242 ISTAYELSAW
-1252 QLSALKEGKLT
+1252 QLEALKEGNLT

-1337 DFFTGSEIVLP
+1337 EFFTGSEIVLP

-1355 AQVNGLEG
+1355 AQVNGLED
-1363 AYKAGET
+1363 AYRAGDT
-1370 VEFTVTPESGYRVT
+1370 VTFTVTPESGYRVV
-1384 KVTVN
+1384 KVAVN

-1399 YSYQLKTD
+1399 YSYQLKAD
-1407 ATSANITVETE
+1407 EASADITVETE
-1418 EIVIVPETK
+1418 EIIIAPQTEG
-1427 TENAT
+1427 ENAT
-1432 VNGLAASYK
+1432 VGGLKDGYK

-1446 QFTVTAAVGYR
+1446 TFTVTAATGYR
-1457 VVSVTANGELLT
+1457 VVTVTANGEKLT
-1469 AEGGRYSYKLSES
+1469 AEGGTYSYKLSES
-1482 AEALKIVV
+1482 AEELKIVV

-1497 VPVTQAQNATIGGIS
+1497 VPEIQAPNATVGGIS
-1512 LQGYKIGE
+1512 QQGYKIGE
-1520 TVEFTVTPDSGYSV
+1520 TVEFTVTAESGYSV

-1548 GKYSFLVSE
+1548 GTYSFVVSE
-1557 NTLQIA
+1557 NVSHIA
-1563 IVVETAEILI
+1563 IAVETAEILI
-1573 VPQVQAQNATVNG
+1573 APQVRAQNAAVNG
-1586 LKVNYKIGETLTFT
+1586 LKENYKIGETLAFT
-1600 VTVDDG
+1600 VSVDDG

-1611 VMVNGS
+1611 VMVNDSPVAADG
-1617 AITEDEGGNYSYEI
+1617 EGNYSYEI
-1631 VADVSAVNIVVTTQT
+1631 TADVSAINIVVTTQT

-1651 IVPQVSAENVAVEG
+1651 IVPQISAENASVEG
-1665 IESGKAYA
+1665 IESGRAYA
-1673 SGETLTFTVSPSRGY
+1673 SGETVEFTVSPSRGY

-1732 VTVTPEGSAV
+1732 VTVTPEGSAEV
-1742 VEGYELAY
+1742 GGYELAY
-1750 GIDDV
+1750 GIDDA
-1755 VTFTVKANAGYEMT
+1755 VTFTVTANAGYEIT
-1769 RVTVNGYEVTAS
+1769 RVTVNGYDVTAS

-1800 ETSKKQLTVS
+1800 ETAKKQLTVS

-1825 TFGETVQFTV
+1825 TFGENVQFTV

-1844 EIKVNDNVIEAVEG
+1844 EVKVNDSVIKAVEG
-1858 AYSYTV
+1858 TYSYTV

-1870 INVTVTTQL
+1870 ISITVTTQL

-1888 GDGATVVG
+1888 GDGATVNG

-1921 VMVNGDSV
+1921 VTVNGDV
-1929 TEQDGTYTYVVKD
+1929 VAEQDGTYSYVIKE
-1942 SDRQL
+1942 SDRKL
-1947 TITVSTTRLA
+1947 TIAVATTRHA
-1957 TVYDGKGDDVTVKDF
+1957 TVYDGKGELIKNFTDITASPDDNKGKNNVV
-1972 SSIAG
+1972 G
-1977 ATSGPIYDR
+1977 ALYSFG
-1986 NDHGGI
+1986 DHGNAMPSPSAIEAVLYGENI
-1992 YLDNS
+1992 SAITENGTRFGLRLYNRANASESNNYFADVVIARQGGNWVLD
-1997 VIMTNFYLPQADS
+1997 
-2010 ITADNVNIG
+2010 
-2019 FRIYATDHANN
+2019 
-2030 NSGWPDV
+2030 
-2037 ILGTNGGKWYLN
+2037 
-2049 IGAGIGT
+2049 IGAGVSVDT
-2056 GLISTAY
+2056 TSPSTAY
-2063 ELSDWQL
+2063 VLNAGQIAAVEAGTFRIFIIQ
-2070 SALKEGKLTILV
+2070 EGNIY
-2082 INDGATHT
+2082 T
-2090 LYALDENGFER
+2090 LYAQNGDTYDKVE
-2101 VNGYTDS
+2101 
-2108 NAAMITFKSIDFL
+2108 A
-2121 AAGWQGGT
+2121 
-2129 GKCGF
+2129 F
-2134 TGLTVFGGYDA
+2134 TGT
-2145 EMTDGE
+2145 
-2151 LIESF
+2151 
-2156 TGFELVAPVNFIAYE
+2156 E
-2171 GKGDD
+2171 GKIS
-2176 VTVKDFSSIAGAT
+2176 VTAIDLV
-2189 SGPIYDRNDHGG
+2189 
-2201 IYLDNSV
+2201 V
-2208 IMTNFYLPQA
+2208 
-2218 DSITA
+2218 
-2223 DNVNIGFRIYA
+2223 
-2234 TDHANNN
+2234 N
-2241 SGWPDVI
+2241 SGSV
-2248 LGTNGGKWYLNIGA
+2248 
-2262 GIGTGLIST
+2262 
-2271 AYELS
+2271 
-2276 DWQLSALKEGKLT
+2276 ALQRSGDRDFGVKE
-2289 ILVIND
+2289 
-2295 GATHTLYALDE
+2295 
-2306 NGFER
+2306 
-2311 VNGYTDSNAAM
+2311 
-2322 ITFKSIDFLAAGWQ
+2322 
-2336 DGTGKCG
+2336 
-2343 FTGLTVYGGFDDG
+2343 LTVYGGFDDG
-2356 LTDEELIQ
+2356 LSDEELIQ

-2373 RKKQ
+2373 TEQQ

>member
-1 MLILAFT
+1 MKNNKMLRMLIFAFT
-8 AATLTGTVLS
+8 AATLTGTALS
-18 VAACASDNYLE
+18 VAACTNDNYLD
-29 DDPPYTFENPAE
+29 DDPPYSFENPGE
-41 YIPEYDSTVKIDGN
+41 YIPEYDSSVTIDGN
-55 LNDEIYSSLKWLER
+55 LNEDMYSSLKWLER
-69 EYSDANVTI
+69 VYSDSNVTI
-78 SVKAT
+78 TVRAT
-83 AFLGEK
+83 AYLGEK
-89 GIFTMFDVDDPD
+89 GIFMMFDVDDPA
-101 VFVNPERSGSWN
+101 VYVNPDRSGSWN

-120 AKPGV
+120 AKPGA
-125 DQLEGEAWE
+125 DRLEGEAWE
-134 IDLTPGLDAVSTRLQ
+134 IDLTPGLNVVSTRLQ
-149 LGGIFQNMYTALDE
+149 LGGIFQNMYTAQDE

-172 GGKVGAE
+172 GGEVGSE
-179 EATGYTIEAFFPYS
+179 QATGYTIEAFFPYG
-193 FLGVEKDALEYINM
+193 FLGVEKEEIPYINM
-207 NPTLIRTFNYE
+207 NTVLLRTYNYE

-231 TKEGYNWGNPETWWK
+231 TKEGYNWGNPETWWR
-246 FNSDGFICYTVTPET
+246 FGPNGFICYTVTPET
-261 DGNGSLSAQTFNVLE
+261 DGNGTLTAQTFNVLE

-319 VTSDVT
+319 ITSDVT

-349 ALTSQQAKDLSLVV
+349 ALTSQQAKGLSLAV

-368 VYTADISE
+368 VYTADISG

-381 VEIPEGE
+381 VEIPAGE

-399 VLAQTDGK
+399 VLAQTEGE

-422 IADIFVGKD
+422 IADIYVGKAN
-431 DFALNF
+431 FVLNF
-437 ADNKISNTAG
+437 GDYKISNTAG
-447 QLYDNKDYDEI
+447 QLYDNKDHGEI
-458 YIAPSVIES
+458 YAAPSVIES
-467 NFYAADADTCADG
+467 SFYAPDIAGCADG
-480 TRFGFRIYLKNSNG
+480 TRFGFRIYLKNANG

-520 RSAQRNEYMLNESQ
+520 RSTQRNEYMLNESQ
-534 LAAVKEGTFKV
+534 LAAVKEGAFKV

-558 QNGENFELAAIY
+558 QNGENFELAAVY

-580 NSIDLLVH
+580 GTIDLLVH

-600 KGTRVY
+600 TGTRVY
-606 ANYDEDVTESEL
+606 ANYDEDITESEL
-618 IAGIADAPIQLKPHV
+618 IAGIADAPILLKPDV
-633 DSPDATVEG
+633 DSPDATVKG

-648 IGDTVTFKVHITDAA
+648 IGDTVTFKVNIADAA

-683 SYIVPADANGIDIA
+683 SYIVPADANGIDIV
-697 VTTEVKG
+697 VTTEVKE

-716 VVEGVDRTYNAG
+716 VVEGVERTYNAG
-728 DTMTFTVKGSGIITV
+728 DTITFTVKGSGIITV

-781 EVHGGAEDFNVSF
+781 EVHDGAEDFNVSF

-803 DLFRLGESD
+803 DLFRLGEGD

-845 KNAEGGGNFTVADVV
+845 KNAEGGGDFTVADVV

-894 NAIAGGTFKILIVK
+894 NAIAEGTFKILIVK
-908 DGADHRVYAL
+908 DGADHRVYAQ

-964 VYSGYDESLTD
+964 VYSGYDENLTD

-991 TLVADGVT
+991 TLDADGVT
-999 VDGLDESYSVGD
+999 VDGLDESYSIGD
-1011 TVEFTVTS
+1011 TVEFTATA
-1019 DDPLYVIDEV
+1019 DDPLYAIDEV
-1029 LVNGELVKAVDGV
+1029 FINGELVTAVNGV
-1042 YVYVV
+1042 YSYVV

-1072 SGGAHVSGLADK
+1072 SGGAQVSGLEDK

-1095 SAGDYLTINS
+1095 SAGDYLAINS
-1105 VTVNGTAV
+1105 VTVNGTVV
-1113 EGANGVYTY
+1113 EGENGVYTY

-1130 LVIVVN
+1130 LAIVVN

-1163 FGPIYDRNDHEGIY
+1163 SGPIYDRNDHEGIY

-1210 HANNNQGWPDVIL
+1210 HSNNNQGWPDVIL
-1223 GTNGGKWCLNIGA
+1223 GTNGGKWYLNIGA
-1236 GIGTGL
+1236 GIGTRL
-1242 ISTAYELSDW
+1242 ISTAYELSAW
-1252 QLSALKEGKLT
+1252 QLEALKEGNLT
-1263 ILVINDGATH
+1263 ILVISDGATH

-1337 DFFTGSEIVLP
+1337 EFFTGSEIVLP

-1355 AQVNGLEG
+1355 AQVNGLED
-1363 AYKAGET
+1363 AYKAGGIVT
-1370 VEFTVTPESGYRVT
+1370 FTVVPEIGYRVV
-1384 KVTVN
+1384 KVAVN

-1399 YSYQLKTD
+1399 YSYQLKAD
-1407 ATSANITVETE
+1407 ATSADITVETE
-1418 EIVIVPETK
+1418 EIIIVPETK
-1427 TENAT
+1427 AENAT
-1432 VNGLAASYK
+1432 VNGLSASYK

-1446 QFTVTAAVGYR
+1446 QFTVNAAVGYR

-1469 AEGGRYSYKLSES
+1469 AEGGTYSYAL
-1482 AEALKIVV
+1482 AEGAETLDIVIV
-1490 TAEEIII
+1490 TEEIII
-1497 VPVTQAQNATIGGIS
+1497 VPEIQADNATVGGIS
-1512 LQGYKIGE
+1512 QQGYKIGE
-1520 TVEFTVTPDSGYSV
+1520 TVEFTVTAESGYSV
-1534 VKVTVNGEEVTATA
+1534 AKVTVNGEEVTATA
-1548 GKYSFLVSE
+1548 GTYSFVVSE
-1557 NTLQIA
+1557 NVSHIA
-1563 IVVETAEILI
+1563 IAVETAEILI
-1573 VPQVQAQNATVNG
+1573 APQVQAQNAAVNG
-1586 LKVNYKIGETLTFT
+1586 LKENYKIGETLAFT
-1600 VTVDDG
+1600 VSVDDG

-1611 VMVNGS
+1611 VMVNGLPV
-1617 AITEDEGGNYSYEI
+1617 AADGEGNYSYEI
-1631 VADVSAVNIVVTTQT
+1631 TADVSAINIVVTTQT

-1651 IVPQVSAENVAVEG
+1651 LVPQVSAENASVEG
-1665 IESGKAYA
+1665 IESGRAYA
-1673 SGETLTFTVSPSRGY
+1673 SGETVEFTVSPSRGY

-1702 GGSGYSYTVQDSDTA
+1702 GESGYSYTVQDSDTA
-1717 IVIVVQTELISLETS
+1717 IVIVVQTELISLETA
-1732 VTVTPEGSAV
+1732 VTVTPEGSAEV
-1742 VEGYELAY
+1742 SGYELSY
-1750 GIDDV
+1750 GIDDA
-1755 VTFTVKANAGYEMT
+1755 VTFTVTANAGYEIT
-1769 RVTVNGYEVTAS
+1769 RVTVNGYDVTAS

-1800 ETSKKQLTVS
+1800 ETAKKQLTVS

-1825 TFGETVQFTV
+1825 TFGENVQFTV

-1844 EIKVNDNVIEAVEG
+1844 EVKVNDSVIKAVEG
-1858 AYSYTV
+1858 TYSYTV

-1870 INVTVTTQL
+1870 ISITVTTQL

-1888 GDGATVVG
+1888 GDGATVNG

-1921 VMVNGDSV
+1921 VTVNDEVV
-1929 TEQDGTYTYVVKD
+1929 TEQDGTYSYVIKE
-1942 SDRQL
+1942 SDREL
-1947 TITVSTTRLA
+1947 TIAVTTTRHA
-1957 TVYDGKGDDVTVKDF
+1957 TVYDGKGELIKNFTDIAASPDDNKGKNNVV
-1972 SSIAG
+1972 G
-1977 ATSGPIYDR
+1977 ALYSFG
-1986 NDHGGI
+1986 DHGNAMPSPSAIEAVLYCENISAITENGTRFGLRLYNRANASESNNYFADVVI
-1992 YLDNS
+1992 ARQGGNWVLD
-1997 VIMTNFYLPQADS
+1997 
-2010 ITADNVNIG
+2010 
-2019 FRIYATDHANN
+2019 
-2030 NSGWPDV
+2030 
-2037 ILGTNGGKWYLN
+2037 
-2049 IGAGIGT
+2049 IGAGVSVDT
-2056 GLISTAY
+2056 TSPSTAY
-2063 ELSDWQL
+2063 VLNAGQK
-2070 SALKEGKLTILV
+2070 AAVGAGTFRIFIIQEGNIY
-2082 INDGATHT
+2082 T
-2090 LYALDENGFER
+2090 LYAQNGDTYDKVE
-2101 VNGYTDS
+2101 
-2108 NAAMITFKSIDFL
+2108 A
-2121 AAGWQGGT
+2121 
-2129 GKCGF
+2129 F
-2134 TGLTVFGGYDA
+2134 TGT
-2145 EMTDGE
+2145 
-2151 LIESF
+2151 
-2156 TGFELVAPVNFIAYE
+2156 E
-2171 GKGDD
+2171 GKIS
-2176 VTVKDFSSIAGAT
+2176 VTAIDLV
-2189 SGPIYDRNDHGG
+2189 
-2201 IYLDNSV
+2201 V
-2208 IMTNFYLPQA
+2208 
-2218 DSITA
+2218 
-2223 DNVNIGFRIYA
+2223 
-2234 TDHANNN
+2234 N
-2241 SGWPDVI
+2241 SGSV
-2248 LGTNGGKWYLNIGA
+2248 
-2262 GIGTGLIST
+2262 
-2271 AYELS
+2271 
-2276 DWQLSALKEGKLT
+2276 ALQRSGDRDFGVKE
-2289 ILVIND
+2289 
-2295 GATHTLYALDE
+2295 
-2306 NGFER
+2306 
-2311 VNGYTDSNAAM
+2311 
-2322 ITFKSIDFLAAGWQ
+2322 
-2336 DGTGKCG
+2336 
-2343 FTGLTVYGGFDDG
+2343 LTVYGGFDDG
-2356 LTDEELIQ
+2356 LSDEELIQ

-2373 RKKQ
+2373 TEQQ

>member
-1 MLILAFT
+1 MKNNKLLRMLIFAFT
-8 AATLTGTVLS
+8 AATFTGTALS

-29 DDPPYTFENPAE
+29 DDPQYSFENPAE

-89 GIFTMFDVDDPD
+89 GIFMMFDVDDPD

-120 AKPGV
+120 AKPGIEK
-125 DQLEGEAWE
+125 LEGEAWE
-134 IDLTPGLDAVSTRLQ
+134 IDLTPGLNVVSTRLQ
-149 LGGIFQNMYTALDE
+149 LGGVFQNMYTAQDE
-163 TPFMRSQGK
+163 TPYMQSQGK

-193 FLGVEKDALEYINM
+193 FLGVEKDELEYINM

-246 FNSDGFICYTVTPET
+246 FGSNGFICYTVTPET
-261 DGNGSLSAQTFNVLE
+261 DGNGTLTAQTFNVLE
-276 GEPLEITI
+276 GEQLEITI

-293 SVTVGGVDYTD
+293 SVTVGDVDYTD

-319 VTSDVT
+319 ITSDVT

-349 ALTSQQAKDLSLVV
+349 ALTSQQAKGLSLVV

-368 VYTADISE
+368 VYTADISG

-381 VEIPEGE
+381 VEIPAGE
-388 YTVVLSKTDGF
+388 YTVVLSKADGF
-399 VLAQTDGK
+399 VLAQLDGE
-407 ITADTVADFNITDSL
+407 ITEDKVENFNITDSL
-422 IADIFVGKD
+422 IADIYVGKA
-431 DFALNF
+431 DFVLNF
-437 ADNKISNTAG
+437 GDYKISNTAG
-447 QLYDNKDYDEI
+447 QLYDNKDHGEI
-458 YIAPSVIES
+458 YAAPSVIES
-467 NFYAADADTCADG
+467 SFYAPDIAGCADG
-480 TRFGFRIYLKNSNG
+480 TRFGFRIYLKNANG

-505 GKTNG
+505 GKTGG

-520 RSAQRNEYMLNESQ
+520 RSTQRNEYMLNESQ

-558 QNGENFELAAIY
+558 QNGENFELAAVY

-580 NSIDLLVH
+580 GTIDLLVH

-606 ANYDEDVTESEL
+606 ANYDEDITESQL
-618 IAGIADAPIQLKPHV
+618 IAGIADAPILLKPDV
-633 DSPDATVEG
+633 DSPDAEVEG
-642 LENYYA
+642 LDGYYA
-648 IGDTVTFKVHITDAA
+648 IGDTVTFTVNVTDPA

-669 TVNGTVVTAENGVY
+669 TVNGTVVKAENGVY
-683 SYIVPADANGIDIA
+683 SYVVPADANGIDIV
-697 VTTEVKG
+697 VTTEVKE

-716 VVEGVDRTYNAG
+716 VVEGVERTYNAG
-728 DTMTFTVKGSGIITV
+728 DTITFTVKGSGIITV

-758 VYTYIIPADAQEVRI
+758 VYTYVIPADAQEVRI

-781 EVHGGAEDFNVSF
+781 EVHDGAEDFNVSF

-803 DLFRLGESD
+803 DLFRLGEGG

-845 KNAEGGGNFTVADVV
+845 KNAEGGGDFTVADVV

-894 NAIAGGTFKILIVK
+894 NAIAEGTFKILIVK

-918 DGDRFELAT
+918 DGDRYELAT

-964 VYSGYDESLTD
+964 VYSGYDENLTD

-980 MIGGAEISFSV
+980 MIGGAEISFFV
-991 TLVADGVT
+991 TLDADGVT
-999 VDGLDESYSVGD
+999 VDGLDESYSIGD
-1011 TVEFTVTS
+1011 TVEFTATA
-1019 DDPLYVIDEV
+1019 DDPLYAIDKV
-1029 LVNGELVKAVDGV
+1029 FINGELVTVVNGV
-1042 YVYVV
+1042 YSYVV

-1072 SGGAHVSGLADK
+1072 SGGAQVSGLEDK

-1095 SAGDYLTINS
+1095 TAGDYLTINS
-1105 VTVNGTAV
+1105 VTVNGTVV
-1113 EGANGVYTY
+1113 EGVNGVYTY

-1130 LVIVVN
+1130 LAIVVN

-1142 VYEGKGD
+1142 VYDGKGD
-1149 DVTVKDFSSITGAT
+1149 DVTVKDFSSIAGAT
-1163 FGPIYDRNDHEGIY
+1163 SGPIYDRNDHEGIY

-1210 HANNNQGWPDVIL
+1210 HSNNNQGWPDVIL
-1223 GTNGGKWCLNIGA
+1223 GTNGGKWYLNIGA
-1236 GIGTGL
+1236 GIGTRL
-1242 ISTAYELSDW
+1242 ISTAYELSAW
-1252 QLSALKEGKLT
+1252 QLEALKEGNLT

-1337 DFFTGSEIVLP
+1337 EFFTGSEIVLP

-1355 AQVNGLEG
+1355 AQVNGLED
-1363 AYKAGET
+1363 AYKAG
-1370 VEFTVTPESGYRVT
+1370 G
-1384 KVTVN
+1384 
-1389 GEEVTLTEGR
+1389 
-1399 YSYQLKTD
+1399 
-1407 ATSANITVETE
+1407 
-1418 EIVIVPETK
+1418 IV
-1427 TENAT
+1427 
-1432 VNGLAASYK
+1432 
-1441 PGETV
+1441 
-1446 QFTVTAAVGYR
+1446 
-1457 VVSVTANGELLT
+1457 
-1469 AEGGRYSYKLSES
+1469 
-1482 AEALKIVV
+1482 
-1490 TAEEIII
+1490 
-1497 VPVTQAQNATIGGIS
+1497 
-1512 LQGYKIGE
+1512 
-1520 TVEFTVTPDSGYSV
+1520 
-1534 VKVTVNGEEVTATA
+1534 
-1548 GKYSFLVSE
+1548 
-1557 NTLQIA
+1557 
-1563 IVVETAEILI
+1563 
-1573 VPQVQAQNATVNG
+1573 
-1586 LKVNYKIGETLTFT
+1586 TFT
-1600 VTVDDG
+1600 VVP
-1606 YKLVG
+1606 
-1611 VMVNGS
+1611 
-1617 AITEDEGGNYSYEI
+1617 EI
-1631 VADVSAVNIVVTTQT
+1631 
-1646 VASAG
+1646 
-1651 IVPQVSAENVAVEG
+1651 
-1665 IESGKAYA
+1665 
-1673 SGETLTFTVSPSRGY
+1673 GY
-1688 RVVKVTLNGEEIVA
+1688 RVVKVAVNGEEIVA

-1732 VTVTPEGSAV
+1732 VTVTPEGSAEV
-1742 VEGYELAY
+1742 SGYELSY

-1755 VTFTVKANAGYEMT
+1755 VTFTVTANAGYEIT
-1769 RVTVNGYEVTAS
+1769 RVTVNGNEVTAS
-1781 DNVYSYTVKDTD
+1781 DNVYSYTVKDTE

-1800 ETSKKQLTVS
+1800 ETAKKQLTVS

-1825 TFGETVQFTV
+1825 TFGENVQFTV

-1844 EIKVNDNVIEAVEG
+1844 EVKVNDSVIEAVEG
-1858 AYSYTV
+1858 TYSYTV

-1870 INVTVTTQL
+1870 ISITVTTQL

-1888 GDGATVVG
+1888 GDGATVNG

-1921 VMVNGDSV
+1921 VTVNGDV
-1929 TEQDGTYTYVVKD
+1929 VAEQDGTYSYVIKE
-1942 SDRQL
+1942 SDRKL
-1947 TITVSTTRLA
+1947 TIAVATTRHA
-1957 TVYDGKGDDVTVKDF
+1957 TVYDGKGELIKNFTDITASPDDNKGKNNVV
-1972 SSIAG
+1972 G
-1977 ATSGPIYDR
+1977 ALYSFG
-1986 NDHGGI
+1986 DHGNAMPSPSAIEAVLYGENI
-1992 YLDNS
+1992 SAITENGTRFGLRLYNRANASESNNYFADVVIARQGGNWVLD
-1997 VIMTNFYLPQADS
+1997 
-2010 ITADNVNIG
+2010 
-2019 FRIYATDHANN
+2019 
-2030 NSGWPDV
+2030 
-2037 ILGTNGGKWYLN
+2037 
-2049 IGAGIGT
+2049 IGAGVSVDT
-2056 GLISTAY
+2056 TSPSTAY
-2063 ELSDWQL
+2063 VLNAGQIAAVEAGTFRIFIIQ
-2070 SALKEGKLTILV
+2070 EGNIY
-2082 INDGATHT
+2082 T
-2090 LYALDENGFER
+2090 LYAQNGDTYDKVE
-2101 VNGYTDS
+2101 
-2108 NAAMITFKSIDFL
+2108 A
-2121 AAGWQGGT
+2121 
-2129 GKCGF
+2129 F
-2134 TGLTVFGGYDA
+2134 TGT
-2145 EMTDGE
+2145 
-2151 LIESF
+2151 
-2156 TGFELVAPVNFIAYE
+2156 E
-2171 GKGDD
+2171 GKIS
-2176 VTVKDFSSIAGAT
+2176 VTAIDLV
-2189 SGPIYDRNDHGG
+2189 
-2201 IYLDNSV
+2201 V
-2208 IMTNFYLPQA
+2208 
-2218 DSITA
+2218 
-2223 DNVNIGFRIYA
+2223 
-2234 TDHANNN
+2234 N
-2241 SGWPDVI
+2241 SGSV
-2248 LGTNGGKWYLNIGA
+2248 
-2262 GIGTGLIST
+2262 
-2271 AYELS
+2271 
-2276 DWQLSALKEGKLT
+2276 ALQRSGDRDFGVKE
-2289 ILVIND
+2289 
-2295 GATHTLYALDE
+2295 
-2306 NGFER
+2306 
-2311 VNGYTDSNAAM
+2311 
-2322 ITFKSIDFLAAGWQ
+2322 
-2336 DGTGKCG
+2336 
-2343 FTGLTVYGGFDDG
+2343 LTVYGGFDDG
-2356 LTDEELIQ
+2356 LSDEELIQ

>member
-1 MLILAFT
+1 MKNNKMLRMLIFAFT
-8 AATLTGTVLS
+8 AATLTGTALS
-18 VAACASDNYLE
+18 VAACTNDNYLD
-29 DDPPYTFENPAE
+29 DDPPYSFENPGE
-41 YIPEYDSTVKIDGN
+41 YIPEYDSSVTIDGN
-55 LNDEIYSSLKWLER
+55 LNEDMYSSLKWLER
-69 EYSDANVTI
+69 VYSDSNVTI
-78 SVKAT
+78 TVRAT
-83 AFLGEK
+83 AYLGEK
-89 GIFTMFDVDDPD
+89 GIFMMFDVDDPA
-101 VFVNPERSGSWN
+101 VYVNPDRSGSWN

-125 DQLEGEAWE
+125 EQLEGEAWE
-134 IDLTPGLDAVSTRLQ
+134 IDLTPGLDVVSTRLQ
-149 LGGIFQNMYTALDE
+149 LGGIFQNMYTAKDE

-172 GGKVGAE
+172 GGEVGSE
-179 EATGYTIEAFFPYS
+179 QATGYTIEAFFPYG
-193 FLGVEKDALEYINM
+193 FLGVEKEEIPYINM
-207 NPTLIRTFNYE
+207 NTVLLRTYNYE

-231 TKEGYNWGNPETWWK
+231 TKEGYNWGNPETWWQ
-246 FNSDGFICYTVTPET
+246 FGPNGFICYTVTPET
-261 DGNGSLSAQTFNVLE
+261 DGNGTLTAQTFNVLE

-319 VTSDVT
+319 ITSDVT

-349 ALTSQQAKDLSLVV
+349 ALTSQQAKGLSLVV

-368 VYTADISE
+368 VYTADIAE
-376 NGSYA
+376 DGSYT
-381 VEIPEGE
+381 VEIPAGE
-388 YTVVLSKTDGF
+388 YTAVLSKTDGF
-399 VLAQTDGK
+399 VLAQTEGE

-422 IADIFVGKD
+422 IADIYVGKA
-431 DFALNF
+431 DFVLNF
-437 ADNKISNTAG
+437 GDYKISNTAG
-447 QLYDNKDYDEI
+447 QLYDNKDHGETYA
-458 YIAPSVIES
+458 APSVIES
-467 NFYAADADTCADG
+467 SFYAPDIAGCADG
-480 TRFGFRIYLKNSNG
+480 TRFGFRIYLKNANG

-520 RSAQRNEYMLNESQ
+520 RSTQRNEYMLNESQ
-534 LAAVKEGTFKV
+534 LAAVKEGAFKV

-558 QNGENFELAAIY
+558 QNGENFELAAVY

-580 NSIDLLVH
+580 DTIDLLVH

-600 KGTRVY
+600 TGTRVY
-606 ANYDEDVTESEL
+606 ANYDEDITESEL
-618 IAGIADAPIQLKPHV
+618 IAGIADAPILLKPDV

-648 IGDTVTFKVHITDAA
+648 IGDTVTFKVNIADAA

-683 SYIVPADANGIDIA
+683 SYIVPADANGIDIV
-697 VTTEVKG
+697 VTTEVKE

-716 VVEGVDRTYNAG
+716 VVEGVERTYNAG
-728 DTMTFTVKGSGIITV
+728 DTITFTVKGSGIITV

-758 VYTYIIPADAQEVRI
+758 VYTYVIPADAQEVRI

-781 EVHGGAEDFNVSF
+781 EVHDGAEDFNVSF

-803 DLFRLGESD
+803 DLFRLGEND

-818 VIEANFYAPDITR
+818 VIEANFFAPDITR

-845 KNAEGGGNFTVADVV
+845 KNAEGGGDFTVADVV

-894 NAIAGGTFKILIVK
+894 NAIAEGTFKILIVK
-908 DGADHRVYAL
+908 DGADHRVYAQ

-964 VYSGYDESLTD
+964 VYSGYDENLTD

-991 TLVADGVT
+991 TLDADGVT
-999 VDGLDESYSVGD
+999 VDGLDESYSIGD
-1011 TVEFTVTS
+1011 TVEFTATA
-1019 DDPLYVIDEV
+1019 DDPLYAIDEV
-1029 LVNGELVKAVDGV
+1029 FINGELVTAVNGV
-1042 YVYVV
+1042 YSYVV

-1072 SGGAHVSGLADK
+1072 SGGAQVSGLEDK

-1105 VTVNGTAV
+1105 VTVNGTVV
-1113 EGANGVYTY
+1113 EGENGVYTY

-1130 LVIVVN
+1130 LTIVVN

-1149 DVTVKDFSSITGAT
+1149 NVTVKDFSSITGAT
-1163 FGPIYDRNDHEGIY
+1163 SGPIYDRNDHEGIY

-1210 HANNNQGWPDVIL
+1210 HSNNNQGWPDVIL
-1223 GTNGGKWCLNIGA
+1223 GTNGGKWYLNIGA
-1236 GIGTGL
+1236 GIGTRL
-1242 ISTAYELSDW
+1242 ISTAYELSAW
-1252 QLSALKEGKLT
+1252 QLEALKEGNLT

-1337 DFFTGSEIVLP
+1337 EFFTGSEIVLP

-1355 AQVNGLEG
+1355 AQVNGLED
-1363 AYKAGET
+1363 AYKAGGIVT
-1370 VEFTVTPESGYRVT
+1370 FTVVPEIGYRVV
-1384 KVTVN
+1384 KVAVN

-1399 YSYQLKTD
+1399 YSYQLKAD
-1407 ATSANITVETE
+1407 ATSADITVETE
-1418 EIVIVPETK
+1418 EIIIVPETK
-1427 TENAT
+1427 AENAT
-1432 VNGLAASYK
+1432 VNGLSASYK

-1469 AEGGRYSYKLSES
+1469 AEGGKYSYAL
-1482 AEALKIVV
+1482 AEGAETLDIVIV
-1490 TAEEIII
+1490 TEEIII
-1497 VPVTQAQNATIGGIS
+1497 VPETKAENATVGGIS
-1512 LQGYKIGE
+1512 QQGYKIGE
-1520 TVEFTVTPDSGYSV
+1520 TVEFTVTAESGYSV

-1548 GKYSFLVSE
+1548 GKYSFPVSE
-1557 NTLQIA
+1557 NTSQIA

-1573 VPQVQAQNATVNG
+1573 VPQVQAQNAAVNG
-1586 LKVNYKIGETLTFT
+1586 LKESYKIGETLAFT
-1600 VTVDDG
+1600 VSVDDG

-1617 AITEDEGGNYSYEI
+1617 TVAADGAGNYSYEI
-1631 VADVSAVNIVVTTQT
+1631 TADVSAINIVVTTQT

-1651 IVPQVSAENVAVEG
+1651 IVPQISAENASVEG
-1665 IESGKAYA
+1665 IESDRAYA
-1673 SGETLTFTVSPSRGY
+1673 SGETVEFTVSPSRGY

-1702 GGSGYSYTVQDSDTA
+1702 GESGYSYTVQDSDTA

-1732 VTVTPEGSAV
+1732 VTVTPEGSAEV
-1742 VEGYELAY
+1742 GGYELTY
-1750 GIDDV
+1750 GIDDA
-1755 VTFTVKANAGYEMT
+1755 VTFTVTANAGYEIT
-1769 RVTVNGYEVTAS
+1769 RVTVNGYDVTAS

-1800 ETSKKQLTVS
+1800 ETAKKQLTVS

-1825 TFGETVQFTV
+1825 TFGENVQFTV

-1844 EIKVNDNVIEAVEG
+1844 EVKVNDSVIKAVEG
-1858 AYSYTV
+1858 TYSYTV
-1864 LPEDTQ
+1864 LPEDMQ
-1870 INVTVTTQL
+1870 ISITVTTQL

-1888 GDGATVVG
+1888 GDGATVNG

-1921 VMVNGDSV
+1921 VTVNGEPV
-1929 TEQDGTYTYVVKD
+1929 TEQDGTYSYVIKE
-1942 SDRQL
+1942 SDRKL
-1947 TITVSTTRLA
+1947 TIAVATTRHA
-1957 TVYDGKGDDVTVKDF
+1957 TVYDGKGELIKNFTDIAASPDDNKGKNNVV
-1972 SSIAG
+1972 G
-1977 ATSGPIYDR
+1977 ALYSFG
-1986 NDHGGI
+1986 DHG
-1992 YLDNS
+1992 NAMPSPS
-1997 VIMTNFYLPQADS
+1997 VIEAVLYGENISTITENGTRFGLRLYNRANASESNNYFAD
-2010 ITADNVNIG
+2010 V
-2019 FRIYATDHANN
+2019 
-2030 NSGWPDV
+2030 V
-2037 ILGTNGGKWYLN
+2037 IARQGGKWVLD
-2049 IGAGIGT
+2049 IGAGVSVDT
-2056 GLISTAY
+2056 TSPSTAY
-2063 ELSDWQL
+2063 VLNAEQI
-2070 SALKEGKLTILV
+2070 AAVEAGTFRIFIIQEGNIY
-2082 INDGATHT
+2082 T
-2090 LYALDENGFER
+2090 LYAQNGDTYDKVE
-2101 VNGYTDS
+2101 
-2108 NAAMITFKSIDFL
+2108 A
-2121 AAGWQGGT
+2121 
-2129 GKCGF
+2129 F
-2134 TGLTVFGGYDA
+2134 TGT
-2145 EMTDGE
+2145 
-2151 LIESF
+2151 
-2156 TGFELVAPVNFIAYE
+2156 E
-2171 GKGDD
+2171 GKIS
-2176 VTVKDFSSIAGAT
+2176 VTAIDLV
-2189 SGPIYDRNDHGG
+2189 
-2201 IYLDNSV
+2201 V
-2208 IMTNFYLPQA
+2208 
-2218 DSITA
+2218 
-2223 DNVNIGFRIYA
+2223 
-2234 TDHANNN
+2234 N
-2241 SGWPDVI
+2241 SGSV
-2248 LGTNGGKWYLNIGA
+2248 
-2262 GIGTGLIST
+2262 
-2271 AYELS
+2271 
-2276 DWQLSALKEGKLT
+2276 ALQRSGDRDFGVKE
-2289 ILVIND
+2289 
-2295 GATHTLYALDE
+2295 
-2306 NGFER
+2306 
-2311 VNGYTDSNAAM
+2311 
-2322 ITFKSIDFLAAGWQ
+2322 
-2336 DGTGKCG
+2336 
-2343 FTGLTVYGGFDDG
+2343 LTVYGGFDDG
-2356 LTDEELIQ
+2356 LSDEELIQ

-2373 RKKQ
+2373 TEQQ

>member
-1 MLILAFT
+1 MKNNKMLRMLIFAFT
-8 AATLTGTVLS
+8 AATLTGTALS
-18 VAACASDNYLE
+18 VAACTNDNYLD
-29 DDPPYTFENPAE
+29 DDPPYSFENPGE
-41 YIPEYDSTVKIDGN
+41 YIPEYDSSVTIDGN
-55 LNDEIYSSLKWLER
+55 LNEDMYSSLKWLER
-69 EYSDANVTI
+69 VYSDSNVTI
-78 SVKAT
+78 TVRAT
-83 AFLGEK
+83 AYLGEK
-89 GIFTMFDVDDPD
+89 GIFMMFDVDDPA
-101 VFVNPERSGSWN
+101 VYVNPDRSGSWN

-125 DQLEGEAWE
+125 EQLEGEAWE
-134 IDLTPGLDAVSTRLQ
+134 IDLTPGLNVVSTRLQ
-149 LGGIFQNMYTALDE
+149 LGGIFQNMYTAQDE

-172 GGKVGAE
+172 GGEVGSE
-179 EATGYTIEAFFPYS
+179 QATGYTIEAFFPYG
-193 FLGVEKDALEYINM
+193 FLGVEKEEIPYINM
-207 NPTLIRTFNYE
+207 NTVLLRTYNYE

-231 TKEGYNWGNPETWWK
+231 TKEGYNWGNPETWWQ
-246 FNSDGFICYTVTPET
+246 FGPNGFICYTVTPET
-261 DGNGSLSAQTFNVLE
+261 DGNGTLTAQTFNVLE

-319 VTSDVT
+319 ITSDVT

-349 ALTSQQAKDLSLVV
+349 ALTSQQAKGLSLVV

-368 VYTADISE
+368 VYTADISG

-381 VEIPEGE
+381 VEIPAGE
-388 YTVVLSKTDGF
+388 YTAVLSKTDGF
-399 VLAQTDGK
+399 VLAQTEGE

-422 IADIFVGKD
+422 IADIYVGKA
-431 DFALNF
+431 DFVLNF
-437 ADNKISNTAG
+437 GDYKISNTAG
-447 QLYDNKDYDEI
+447 QLYDNKDHGEI
-458 YIAPSVIES
+458 YAAPSVIES
-467 NFYAADADTCADG
+467 SFYAPDIAGCADG
-480 TRFGFRIYLKNSNG
+480 TRFGFRIYLKNANG

-520 RSAQRNEYMLNESQ
+520 RSTQRNEYMLNESQ

-558 QNGENFELAAIY
+558 QNGENFELAAVY

-580 NSIDLLVH
+580 DTIDLLVH

-600 KGTRVY
+600 TGTRVY
-606 ANYDEDVTESEL
+606 ANYDEDITESEL
-618 IAGIADAPIQLKPHV
+618 IAGIADAPILLKPDV

-648 IGDTVTFKVHITDAA
+648 IGDTVTFKVNIADAA

-683 SYIVPADANGIDIA
+683 SYIVPADANGIDIV
-697 VTTEVKG
+697 VTTEVKE

-716 VVEGVDRTYNAG
+716 VVEGVERTYNAG
-728 DTMTFTVKGSGIITV
+728 DTITFTVKGSGIITV

-758 VYTYIIPADAQEVRI
+758 VYTYVIPADAQEVRI

-781 EVHGGAEDFNVSF
+781 DVHDGAEDFNVSF

-803 DLFRLGESD
+803 DLFRLGEND

-845 KNAEGGGNFTVADVV
+845 KNAEGGGDFTVADVV

-894 NAIAGGTFKILIVK
+894 NAIAEGTFKILIVK
-908 DGADHRVYAL
+908 DGADHRVYAQ

-964 VYSGYDESLTD
+964 VYSGYDENLTD

-991 TLVADGVT
+991 TLDADGVT
-999 VDGLDESYSVGD
+999 VDGLDESYSIGD
-1011 TVEFTVTS
+1011 TVEFTATA
-1019 DDPLYVIDEV
+1019 DDPLYAIDEV
-1029 LVNGELVKAVDGV
+1029 FINGELVTAVNGV
-1042 YVYVV
+1042 YSYVV

-1052 GIVIEITVAPVQGT
+1052 GIVIEITVAPVQGA

-1072 SGGAHVSGLADK
+1072 SGGAQVSGLEDK

-1105 VTVNGTAV
+1105 VTVNGTVV
-1113 EGANGVYTY
+1113 EGENGVYTY

-1130 LVIVVN
+1130 LAIVVN

-1163 FGPIYDRNDHEGIY
+1163 SGPIYDRNDHEGIY

-1210 HANNNQGWPDVIL
+1210 HSNNNQGWPDVIL
-1223 GTNGGKWCLNIGA
+1223 GTNGGKWYLNIGA
-1236 GIGTGL
+1236 GIGTRL
-1242 ISTAYELSDW
+1242 ISTAYELSAW
-1252 QLSALKEGKLT
+1252 QLEALKEGNLT

-1337 DFFTGSEIVLP
+1337 EFFTGSEIVLP

-1355 AQVNGLEG
+1355 AQVNGLED
-1363 AYKAGET
+1363 AYKAGGT
-1370 VEFTVTPESGYRVT
+1370 VTFTVVPEIGYRVV
-1384 KVTVN
+1384 KVAVN

-1399 YSYQLKTD
+1399 YSYQLKAD
-1407 ATSANITVETE
+1407 EASADITVETE
-1418 EIVIVPETK
+1418 EIIIAPQTEG
-1427 TENAT
+1427 ENAT
-1432 VNGLAASYK
+1432 VGGLKDGYK

-1446 QFTVTAAVGYR
+1446 TFTVTAATGYR
-1457 VVSVTANGELLT
+1457 VVTVTANGEKLT
-1469 AEGGRYSYKLSES
+1469 AEGGTYSYKLSES
-1482 AEALKIVV
+1482 AEELKIVV

-1497 VPVTQAQNATIGGIS
+1497 VPEIQAPNATVGGIS
-1512 LQGYKIGE
+1512 QQGYKIGE
-1520 TVEFTVTPDSGYSV
+1520 TVEFTVTAESGYSV

-1548 GKYSFLVSE
+1548 GTYSFVVSE
-1557 NTLQIA
+1557 NVSHIA
-1563 IVVETAEILI
+1563 IAVETAEILI
-1573 VPQVQAQNATVNG
+1573 APQVRAQNAAVNG
-1586 LKVNYKIGETLTFT
+1586 LKENYKIGETLAFT
-1600 VTVDDG
+1600 VSVDDG

-1611 VMVNGS
+1611 VMVNDSPVAADG
-1617 AITEDEGGNYSYEI
+1617 EGNYSYEI
-1631 VADVSAVNIVVTTQT
+1631 TADVSAINIVVTTQT

-1651 IVPQVSAENVAVEG
+1651 IVPQVSAENASVEG
-1665 IESGKAYA
+1665 IESGRAYA
-1673 SGETLTFTVSPSRGY
+1673 SGETVEFTVSPSRGY

-1702 GGSGYSYTVQDSDTA
+1702 GESGYSYTVQDSDTA
-1717 IVIVVQTELISLETS
+1717 IVIIVQTELISLETS
-1732 VTVTPEGSAV
+1732 VTVTPEGSAEV
-1742 VEGYELAY
+1742 GGYELTY
-1750 GIDDV
+1750 GIDDA
-1755 VTFTVKANAGYEMT
+1755 VTFTVTANAGYEIT
-1769 RVTVNGYEVTAS
+1769 RVTVNGYDVTAS

-1800 ETSKKQLTVS
+1800 ETAKKQLTVS

-1825 TFGETVQFTV
+1825 TFGENVQFTV

-1844 EIKVNDNVIEAVEG
+1844 EVKVNDSVLEAVEG

-1870 INVTVTTQL
+1870 ISITVTTQL

-1888 GDGATVVG
+1888 GDGATVNG

-1921 VMVNGDSV
+1921 VTVNGDPV
-1929 TEQDGTYTYVVKD
+1929 TEQDGTYSYVIKE
-1942 SDRQL
+1942 SDIKL
-1947 TITVSTTRLA
+1947 TIAVATTRHA
-1957 TVYDGKGDDVTVKDF
+1957 TVYDGKGELIKNFTDITASPDDNKGKNNVV
-1972 SSIAG
+1972 G
-1977 ATSGPIYDR
+1977 ALYSFG
-1986 NDHGGI
+1986 DHGNAMPSPSAIEAVLYGENI
-1992 YLDNS
+1992 SAITENGTRFGLRLYNRANASESNNYFADVVIARQGGNWVLD
-1997 VIMTNFYLPQADS
+1997 
-2010 ITADNVNIG
+2010 
-2019 FRIYATDHANN
+2019 
-2030 NSGWPDV
+2030 
-2037 ILGTNGGKWYLN
+2037 
-2049 IGAGIGT
+2049 IGAGVSVDT
-2056 GLISTAY
+2056 TSPSTAY
-2063 ELSDWQL
+2063 VLNAEQI
-2070 SALKEGKLTILV
+2070 AAVEAGTFRIFIIQEGNIY
-2082 INDGATHT
+2082 T
-2090 LYALDENGFER
+2090 LYAQNGDTYDKVE
-2101 VNGYTDS
+2101 
-2108 NAAMITFKSIDFL
+2108 A
-2121 AAGWQGGT
+2121 
-2129 GKCGF
+2129 F
-2134 TGLTVFGGYDA
+2134 TGT
-2145 EMTDGE
+2145 
-2151 LIESF
+2151 
-2156 TGFELVAPVNFIAYE
+2156 E
-2171 GKGDD
+2171 GKIS
-2176 VTVKDFSSIAGAT
+2176 VTAIDLV
-2189 SGPIYDRNDHGG
+2189 
-2201 IYLDNSV
+2201 V
-2208 IMTNFYLPQA
+2208 
-2218 DSITA
+2218 
-2223 DNVNIGFRIYA
+2223 
-2234 TDHANNN
+2234 N
-2241 SGWPDVI
+2241 SGSV
-2248 LGTNGGKWYLNIGA
+2248 
-2262 GIGTGLIST
+2262 
-2271 AYELS
+2271 
-2276 DWQLSALKEGKLT
+2276 ALHRSGDRDFGVKE
-2289 ILVIND
+2289 
-2295 GATHTLYALDE
+2295 
-2306 NGFER
+2306 
-2311 VNGYTDSNAAM
+2311 
-2322 ITFKSIDFLAAGWQ
+2322 
-2336 DGTGKCG
+2336 
-2343 FTGLTVYGGFDDG
+2343 LTVYGGFDDG
-2356 LTDEELIQ
+2356 LSDEELIQ

-2373 RKKQ
+2373 TEQQ

>member
-1 MLILAFT
+1 MKNKKLLRMLILAFT

-149 LGGIFQNMYTALDE
+149 LGGVFQNMYTALDE

-246 FNSDGFICYTVTPET
+246 FNSDGFICCTVTPET

-399 VLAQTDGK
+399 VLAQLDGE
-407 ITADTVADFNITDSL
+407 ITEDTVENFNITDSL
-422 IADIFVGKD
+422 IADIYVGKE
-431 DFALNF
+431 DFTLNF

-447 QLYDNKDYDEI
+447 QLYDNKDHNEI
-458 YIAPSVIES
+458 YAAPSVIES
-467 NFYAADADTCADG
+467 SFYASDITECADG
-480 TRFGFRIYLKNSNG
+480 TRFGFRIYLKNANG

-505 GKTNG
+505 GKTGG

-520 RSAQRNEYMLNESQ
+520 RSTQRNEYMLNESQ
-534 LAAVKEGTFKV
+534 LAAVAEGTFKV

-580 NSIDLLVH
+580 DTIDLLVH
-588 NNAGGGSGEFGM
+588 NNAGGGVGEFGM

-606 ANYDEDVTESEL
+606 ANYNEDLTESEL
-618 IAGIADAPIQLKPHV
+618 IAGIADASILLKPDV
-633 DSPDATVEG
+633 DSPDATVDG

-648 IGDTVTFKVHITDAA
+648 IGAKVKFTVTVTDPA

-669 TVNGTVVTAENGVY
+669 SVNGTVVTPEDGVY
-683 SYIVPADANGIDIA
+683 SYIVPDDANGIDIA

-845 KNAEGGGNFTVADVV
+845 KNADGGGDFTVADVV

-888 LSNSQL
+888 LSDSQI
-894 NAIAGGTFKILIVK
+894 NAVAEGTFKILIVK
-908 DGADHRVYAL
+908 DGADHRVYAQN
-918 DGDRFELAT
+918 GDRFELAT
-927 SYLDDDATM
+927 SYFDDDATM
-936 VSFDSIVLLVNNATA
+936 VTFDAVVLLVNNATA
-951 QNGVGEFGMHGVK
+951 KDGVGEFGMHGVK
-964 VYSGYDESLTD
+964 VYSDYDETLTD
-975 EELVS
+975 EQLIT
-980 MIGGAEISFSV
+980 MFTGAEVSFSV
-991 TLVADGVT
+991 TLDAEGVN
-999 VDGLDESYSVGD
+999 VEGLEEDYSVGD
-1011 TVEFTVTS
+1011 TVEFTATPE
-1019 DDPLYVIDEV
+1019 DPLYEIAEV
-1029 LVNGELVKAVDGV
+1029 KVNGQIVTAEGGK
-1042 YVYVV
+1042 YTYVV
-1047 PQTAS
+1047 PSSAN
-1052 GIVIEITVAPVQGT
+1052 GIVIEITLRPVQGT

-1072 SGGAHVSGLADK
+1072 SGGATVGGLSDK
-1084 YDIGDTVTFTV
+1084 YNIGDKVIFTVT
-1095 SAGDYLTINS
+1095 AGEYLTINS
-1105 VTVNGTAV
+1105 VTVNGTVV
-1113 EGANGVYTY
+1113 EAQDGVYTY
-1122 QTTAADTS
+1122 QTTASDGE
-1130 LVIVVN
+1130 LLIVVN

-1149 DVTVKDFSSITGAT
+1149 DVTVKDFSSIAGAT
-1163 FGPIYDRNDHEGIY
+1163 SGPIYDRNDHEGIY

-1183 KTSFWLPQAD
+1183 KTNFYLPQAD

-1210 HANNNQGWPDVIL
+1210 HSNNNQGWPDVIL
-1223 GTNGGKWCLNIGA
+1223 GTNGGKWYLNIGA

-1242 ISTAYELSDW
+1242 ISTAYQLSDW

-1263 ILVINDGATH
+1263 ILVVNDGAMH

-1278 DEYGY
+1278 DEHGY

-1296 ITFKSIDFLA
+1296 ISFKSIDFLA

-1399 YSYQLKTD
+1399 YSYQLKAD
-1407 ATSANITVETE
+1407 ATSADITVETE
-1418 EIVIVPETK
+1418 EIIIVPETK
-1427 TENAT
+1427 AENAT
-1432 VNGLAASYK
+1432 VNGLSASYK

-1457 VVSVTANGELLT
+1457 VATVTANGELLT
-1469 AEGGRYSYKLSES
+1469 AEGGTYSYKLSES

-1617 AITEDEGGNYSYEI
+1617 AITADEGGNYSYEI

-1702 GGSGYSYTVQDSDTA
+1702 DESGYSYTVQDSDAT

-1844 EIKVNDNVIEAVEG
+1844 EVKVNDNVIEAVEG

-1888 GDGATVVG
+1888 GDGAAVNG
-1896 LEESYNIGN
+1896 LKESYNIGN
-1905 TVTFTIT
+1905 TVTFTIS

-1921 VMVNGDSV
+1921 VTVNGDSV
-1929 TEQDGTYTYVVKD
+1929 TAQEGTYSYVIKE
-1942 SDRQL
+1942 SDREL
-1947 TITVSTTRLA
+1947 TIAVTTTRHA
-1957 TVYDGKGDDVTVKDF
+1957 TVYDGKGELIK
-1972 SSIAG
+1972 
-1977 ATSGPIYDR
+1977 
-1986 NDHGGI
+1986 
-1992 YLDNS
+1992 
-1997 VIMTNFYLPQADS
+1997 NFTD
-2010 ITADNVNIG
+2010 ITASPDDNKGKNNVVGALYSFGDHSNAMPSPSAIEAVLYGENISTIVENG
-2019 FRIYATDHANN
+2019 TRFGLRLYNRANASESN
-2030 NSGWPDV
+2030 NYFADV
-2037 ILGTNGGKWYLN
+2037 VIARQGGNWVLD
-2049 IGAGIGT
+2049 IGAGVSVDT
-2056 GLISTAY
+2056 TAPSTAY
-2063 ELSDWQL
+2063 VLNARQIAAVEAGTFRIFIIQ
-2070 SALKEGKLTILV
+2070 EGNIY
-2082 INDGATHT
+2082 T
-2090 LYALDENGFER
+2090 LYAQNGDTYDKVE
-2101 VNGYTDS
+2101 
-2108 NAAMITFKSIDFL
+2108 A
-2121 AAGWQGGT
+2121 
-2129 GKCGF
+2129 F
-2134 TGLTVFGGYDA
+2134 TGT
-2145 EMTDGE
+2145 
-2151 LIESF
+2151 
-2156 TGFELVAPVNFIAYE
+2156 E
-2171 GKGDD
+2171 GKIS
-2176 VTVKDFSSIAGAT
+2176 VTAIDLV
-2189 SGPIYDRNDHGG
+2189 
-2201 IYLDNSV
+2201 V
-2208 IMTNFYLPQA
+2208 
-2218 DSITA
+2218 
-2223 DNVNIGFRIYA
+2223 
-2234 TDHANNN
+2234 N
-2241 SGWPDVI
+2241 SGSV
-2248 LGTNGGKWYLNIGA
+2248 
-2262 GIGTGLIST
+2262 
-2271 AYELS
+2271 
-2276 DWQLSALKEGKLT
+2276 ALQRSGDRDFGVKE
-2289 ILVIND
+2289 
-2295 GATHTLYALDE
+2295 
-2306 NGFER
+2306 
-2311 VNGYTDSNAAM
+2311 
-2322 ITFKSIDFLAAGWQ
+2322 
-2336 DGTGKCG
+2336 
-2343 FTGLTVYGGFDDG
+2343 LTVYGGFDDG
-2356 LTDEELIQ
+2356 LSDEELIQ

-2373 RKKQ
+2373 TEQQ

>member
-1 MLILAFT
+1 MKNNKMLRMLIFAFT
-8 AATLTGTVLS
+8 AATLTGTALS
-18 VAACASDNYLE
+18 VAACTNDNYLD
-29 DDPPYTFENPAE
+29 DDPPYSFENPGE
-41 YIPEYDSTVKIDGN
+41 YIPEYDSSVTIDGN
-55 LNDEIYSSLKWLER
+55 LNEDMYSSLKWLER
-69 EYSDANVTI
+69 VYSDSNVTI
-78 SVKAT
+78 TVRAT
-83 AFLGEK
+83 AYLGEK
-89 GIFTMFDVDDPD
+89 GIFMMFDVDDPA
-101 VFVNPERSGSWN
+101 VYVNPDRSGSWN

-125 DQLEGEAWE
+125 EQLEGEAWE
-134 IDLTPGLDAVSTRLQ
+134 IDLTPGLNVVSTRLQ
-149 LGGIFQNMYTALDE
+149 LGGIFQNMYTAQDE

-172 GGKVGAE
+172 GGEVGSE
-179 EATGYTIEAFFPYS
+179 QATGYTIEAFFPYG
-193 FLGVEKDALEYINM
+193 FLGVEKEEIPYINM
-207 NPTLIRTFNYE
+207 NTVLLRTYNYE

-231 TKEGYNWGNPETWWK
+231 TKEGYNWGNPETWWQ
-246 FNSDGFICYTVTPET
+246 FGPNGFICYTVTPET
-261 DGNGSLSAQTFNVLE
+261 DGNGTLTAQTFNVLE

-319 VTSDVT
+319 ITSDVT

-349 ALTSQQAKDLSLVV
+349 ALTSQQAKGLSLVV

-368 VYTADISE
+368 VYTADISG

-381 VEIPEGE
+381 VEIPTGE

-399 VLAQTDGK
+399 VLAQTEGE
-407 ITADTVADFNITDSL
+407 ITEDKVENFNITDSL
-422 IADIFVGKD
+422 IADIYVGKA
-431 DFALNF
+431 DFVLNF
-437 ADNKISNTAG
+437 GDYKISNTAG
-447 QLYDNKDYDEI
+447 QLYDNKDHGEI
-458 YIAPSVIES
+458 YAAPSVIES
-467 NFYAADADTCADG
+467 SFYAPDIAGCADG
-480 TRFGFRIYLKNSNG
+480 TRFGFRIYLKNANG

-520 RSAQRNEYMLNESQ
+520 RSTQRNEYMLNESQ

-580 NSIDLLVH
+580 DTIDLLVH

-600 KGTRVY
+600 TGTRVY
-606 ANYDEDVTESEL
+606 ANYDEDITESEL
-618 IAGIADAPIQLKPHV
+618 IAGIADAPILLKPDV

-648 IGDTVTFKVHITDAA
+648 IGDTVTFKVNIADAA

-683 SYIVPADANGIDIA
+683 SYIVPADANGIDIV
-697 VTTEVKG
+697 VTTEVKE

-716 VVEGVDRTYNAG
+716 VVEGVERTYNAG
-728 DTMTFTVKGSGIITV
+728 DTITFTVKGSGIITV

-758 VYTYIIPADAQEVRI
+758 VYTYVIPADAQEVRI

-781 EVHGGAEDFNVSF
+781 DVHDGAEDFNVSF

-803 DLFRLGESD
+803 DLFRLGEND

-818 VIEANFYAPDITR
+818 VIEANFFAPDITR

-845 KNAEGGGNFTVADVV
+845 KNAEGGGDFTVADVV

-894 NAIAGGTFKILIVK
+894 NAIAEGTFKILIVK
-908 DGADHRVYAL
+908 DGADHRVYAQ

-964 VYSGYDESLTD
+964 VYSGYDENLTD

-991 TLVADGVT
+991 TLDADGVT
-999 VDGLDESYSVGD
+999 VDGLDESYSIGD
-1011 TVEFTVTS
+1011 TVEFTATA
-1019 DDPLYVIDEV
+1019 DDPLYAIDEV
-1029 LVNGELVKAVDGV
+1029 FINGELVTAVNGV
-1042 YVYVV
+1042 YSYVV

-1072 SGGAHVSGLADK
+1072 SGGAQVSGLEDK

-1105 VTVNGTAV
+1105 VTVNGTVV
-1113 EGANGVYTY
+1113 EGENGVYTY

-1130 LVIVVN
+1130 LAIVVN

-1163 FGPIYDRNDHEGIY
+1163 SGPIYDRNDHEGIY

-1210 HANNNQGWPDVIL
+1210 HSNNNQGWPDVIL
-1223 GTNGGKWCLNIGA
+1223 GTNGGKWYLNIGA
-1236 GIGTGL
+1236 GIGTRL
-1242 ISTAYELSDW
+1242 ISTAYELSAW
-1252 QLSALKEGKLT
+1252 QLEALKEGNLT

-1337 DFFTGSEIVLP
+1337 EFFTGSEIVLP

-1355 AQVNGLEG
+1355 AQVNGLED
-1363 AYKAGET
+1363 AYKAGGIVT
-1370 VEFTVTPESGYRVT
+1370 FTVVPEIGYRVV
-1384 KVTVN
+1384 KVAVN

-1399 YSYQLKTD
+1399 YSYQLKAD
-1407 ATSANITVETE
+1407 EASADITVETE
-1418 EIVIVPETK
+1418 EIIIVPETK
-1427 TENAT
+1427 AENAT
-1432 VNGLAASYK
+1432 VNGLSASYK

-1469 AEGGRYSYKLSES
+1469 AEGGTYSYAL
-1482 AEALKIVV
+1482 AEGDETLDIVIV
-1490 TAEEIII
+1490 TEEIII
-1497 VPVTQAQNATIGGIS
+1497 VPETKAENATVGGIS
-1512 LQGYKIGE
+1512 QQGYKIGE
-1520 TVEFTVTPDSGYSV
+1520 MLEFTVTAESGYSV

-1557 NTLQIA
+1557 NTSQIA

-1573 VPQVQAQNATVNG
+1573 VPQVQAQNAAVNG
-1586 LKVNYKIGETLTFT
+1586 LKENYKIGETLAFT
-1600 VTVDDG
+1600 VSVDDG

-1617 AITEDEGGNYSYEI
+1617 TVAADGEGNYSYEI
-1631 VADVSAVNIVVTTQT
+1631 TADVSAINIVVTTQT

-1651 IVPQVSAENVAVEG
+1651 IVPQISAENASVEG
-1665 IESGKAYA
+1665 IESGRAYA
-1673 SGETLTFTVSPSRGY
+1673 SGETVEFTVSPSRGY

-1702 GGSGYSYTVQDSDTA
+1702 GESGYSYTVQDSDTA

-1732 VTVTPEGSAV
+1732 VTVTPEGSAEV
-1742 VEGYELAY
+1742 GGYELAY
-1750 GIDDV
+1750 GIDDA
-1755 VTFTVKANAGYEMT
+1755 VTFTVTANAGYEIT
-1769 RVTVNGYEVTAS
+1769 RVTVNGYDVTAS

-1800 ETSKKQLTVS
+1800 ETAKKQLTVS

-1825 TFGETVQFTV
+1825 TFGENVQFTV

-1844 EIKVNDNVIEAVEG
+1844 EVKVNDSVIEAVEG
-1858 AYSYTV
+1858 IYSYTV

-1870 INVTVTTQL
+1870 ISITVTTQL

-1888 GDGATVVG
+1888 GDGATVNG

-1921 VMVNGDSV
+1921 VTVNGEVV
-1929 TEQDGTYTYVVKD
+1929 TEQDGTYSYVIKE
-1942 SDRQL
+1942 SDREL
-1947 TITVSTTRLA
+1947 TIAVTTTRHA
-1957 TVYDGKGDDVTVKDF
+1957 TVYDGKGELIKNFTDITASPDDNKGKNNVV
-1972 SSIAG
+1972 G
-1977 ATSGPIYDR
+1977 ALYSFG
-1986 NDHGGI
+1986 DHGNAMPSPSAIEAVLYG
-1992 YLDNS
+1992 DNIS
-1997 VIMTNFYLPQADS
+1997 AITENGTRFGLRLYNRANASESNNYFADVVIAKQ
-2010 ITADNVNIG
+2010 
-2019 FRIYATDHANN
+2019 
-2030 NSGWPDV
+2030 
-2037 ILGTNGGKWYLN
+2037 GGKWVLD
-2049 IGAGIGT
+2049 IGAGVSVDT
-2056 GLISTAY
+2056 TSPSTAY
-2063 ELSDWQL
+2063 VLNAGQI
-2070 SALKEGKLTILV
+2070 SAVEAGTFRIFIIQEGNIY
-2082 INDGATHT
+2082 T
-2090 LYALDENGFER
+2090 LYAQNGDTYDKVE
-2101 VNGYTDS
+2101 
-2108 NAAMITFKSIDFL
+2108 A
-2121 AAGWQGGT
+2121 
-2129 GKCGF
+2129 F
-2134 TGLTVFGGYDA
+2134 TGT
-2145 EMTDGE
+2145 
-2151 LIESF
+2151 
-2156 TGFELVAPVNFIAYE
+2156 E
-2171 GKGDD
+2171 GKIS
-2176 VTVKDFSSIAGAT
+2176 VTAIDLV
-2189 SGPIYDRNDHGG
+2189 
-2201 IYLDNSV
+2201 V
-2208 IMTNFYLPQA
+2208 
-2218 DSITA
+2218 
-2223 DNVNIGFRIYA
+2223 
-2234 TDHANNN
+2234 N
-2241 SGWPDVI
+2241 SGSV
-2248 LGTNGGKWYLNIGA
+2248 
-2262 GIGTGLIST
+2262 
-2271 AYELS
+2271 
-2276 DWQLSALKEGKLT
+2276 ALQRSGDRDFGVKE
-2289 ILVIND
+2289 
-2295 GATHTLYALDE
+2295 
-2306 NGFER
+2306 
-2311 VNGYTDSNAAM
+2311 
-2322 ITFKSIDFLAAGWQ
+2322 
-2336 DGTGKCG
+2336 
-2343 FTGLTVYGGFDDG
+2343 LTVYGGFDDG
-2356 LTDEELIQ
+2356 LSDEELIQ

-2373 RKKQ
+2373 TEQQ

>member
-1 MLILAFT
+1 MKNKKLLRMLILAFT

-388 YTVVLSKTDGF
+388 YTVILSKTDGF

-458 YIAPSVIES
+458 YVAPSVIES

-580 NSIDLLVH
+580 DTIDLLVH

-803 DLFRLGESD
+803 DLFRLGESE

-894 NAIAGGTFKILIVK
+894 NAIAEGTFKILIVK

-951 QNGVGEFGMHGVK
+951 QNGVGEFGMHGV
-964 VYSGYDESLTD
+964 

-991 TLVADGVT
+991 TLDADGVT
-999 VDGLDESYSVGD
+999 VDGLDESYSIGD
-1011 TVEFTVTS
+1011 TVEFTATA
-1019 DDPLYVIDEV
+1019 DDPLYAIDEV
-1029 LVNGELVKAVDGV
+1029 FINGELVTAVNGV
-1042 YVYVV
+1042 YSYVV

-1242 ISTAYELSDW
+1242 ISTAYGLSDW

-1348 VNVTAAN
+1348 VNFI
-1355 AQVNGLEG
+1355 
-1363 AYKAGET
+1363 AYE
-1370 VEFTVTPESGYRVT
+1370 
-1384 KVTVN
+1384 
-1389 GEEVTLTEGR
+1389 
-1399 YSYQLKTD
+1399 
-1407 ATSANITVETE
+1407 
-1418 EIVIVPETK
+1418 
-1427 TENAT
+1427 
-1432 VNGLAASYK
+1432 
-1441 PGETV
+1441 
-1446 QFTVTAAVGYR
+1446 
-1457 VVSVTANGELLT
+1457 
-1469 AEGGRYSYKLSES
+1469 
-1482 AEALKIVV
+1482 
-1490 TAEEIII
+1490 
-1497 VPVTQAQNATIGGIS
+1497 
-1512 LQGYKIGE
+1512 
-1520 TVEFTVTPDSGYSV
+1520 
-1534 VKVTVNGEEVTATA
+1534 
-1548 GKYSFLVSE
+1548 
-1557 NTLQIA
+1557 
-1563 IVVETAEILI
+1563 
-1573 VPQVQAQNATVNG
+1573 
-1586 LKVNYKIGETLTFT
+1586 
-1600 VTVDDG
+1600 
-1606 YKLVG
+1606 
-1611 VMVNGS
+1611 
-1617 AITEDEGGNYSYEI
+1617 
-1631 VADVSAVNIVVTTQT
+1631 
-1646 VASAG
+1646 
-1651 IVPQVSAENVAVEG
+1651 
-1665 IESGKAYA
+1665 
-1673 SGETLTFTVSPSRGY
+1673 
-1688 RVVKVTLNGEEIVA
+1688 
-1702 GGSGYSYTVQDSDTA
+1702 
-1717 IVIVVQTELISLETS
+1717 
-1732 VTVTPEGSAV
+1732 
-1742 VEGYELAY
+1742 
-1750 GIDDV
+1750 
-1755 VTFTVKANAGYEMT
+1755 
-1769 RVTVNGYEVTAS
+1769 
-1781 DNVYSYTVKDTD
+1781 
-1793 SAVEIVV
+1793 
-1800 ETSKKQLTVS
+1800 
-1810 KTVTNAT
+1810 
-1817 LGGLKESY
+1817 
-1825 TFGETVQFTV
+1825 
-1835 TPETGYEVT
+1835 
-1844 EIKVNDNVIEAVEG
+1844 
-1858 AYSYTV
+1858 
-1864 LPEDTQ
+1864 
-1870 INVTVTTQL
+1870 
-1879 IALTPELDE
+1879 
-1888 GDGATVVG
+1888 
-1896 LEESYNIGN
+1896 
-1905 TVTFTIT
+1905 
-1912 TEEYVTVDS
+1912 
-1921 VMVNGDSV
+1921 
-1929 TEQDGTYTYVVKD
+1929 
-1942 SDRQL
+1942 
-1947 TITVSTTRLA
+1947 
-1957 TVYDGKGDDVTVKDF
+1957 GKGDGVTVKDF

-1986 NDHGGI
+1986 NDHEGI

-1997 VIMTNFYLPQADS
+1997 VIKTSFWLPQADS

-2019 FRIYATDHANN
+2019 FRIYATDHSNN
-2030 NSGWPDV
+2030 NQGWPDV

-2056 GLISTAY
+2056 RLISTAY
-2063 ELSDWQL
+2063 ELSAWQL
-2070 SALKEGKLTILV
+2070 EALKEGNLTILV

-2090 LYALDENGFER
+2090 LYALDEYGYER

-2121 AAGWQGGT
+2121 AAGWQNGVGE
-2129 GKCGF
+2129 CGF
-2134 TGLTVFGGYDA
+2134 TGF
-2145 EMTDGE
+2145 
-2151 LIESF
+2151 
-2156 TGFELVAPVNFIAYE
+2156 
-2171 GKGDD
+2171 
-2176 VTVKDFSSIAGAT
+2176 
-2189 SGPIYDRNDHGG
+2189 
-2201 IYLDNSV
+2201 
-2208 IMTNFYLPQA
+2208 
-2218 DSITA
+2218 
-2223 DNVNIGFRIYA
+2223 
-2234 TDHANNN
+2234 
-2241 SGWPDVI
+2241 
-2248 LGTNGGKWYLNIGA
+2248 
-2262 GIGTGLIST
+2262 
-2271 AYELS
+2271 
-2276 DWQLSALKEGKLT
+2276 
-2289 ILVIND
+2289 
-2295 GATHTLYALDE
+2295 
-2306 NGFER
+2306 
-2311 VNGYTDSNAAM
+2311 
-2322 ITFKSIDFLAAGWQ
+2322 
-2336 DGTGKCG
+2336 
-2343 FTGLTVYGGFDDG
+2343 TVYGGFDDG
-2356 LTDEELIQ
+2356 LSDEELIQ

>member
-1 MLILAFT
+1 MKNNKMLRMLIFAFT
-8 AATLTGTVLS
+8 AATLTGTALS
-18 VAACASDNYLE
+18 VAACTNNNYLD
-29 DDPPYTFENPAE
+29 DDPPYSFENPGE
-41 YIPEYDSTVKIDGN
+41 YIPEYDSSVTIDGN
-55 LNDEIYSSLKWLER
+55 LNEDMYSSLKWLER
-69 EYSDANVTI
+69 VYSDSNVTI
-78 SVKAT
+78 TVRAT
-83 AFLGEK
+83 AYLGEK
-89 GIFTMFDVDDPD
+89 GIFMMFDVDDPA
-101 VFVNPERSGSWN
+101 VYVNPDRSGSWN

-125 DQLEGEAWE
+125 EQLEGEAWE
-134 IDLTPGLDAVSTRLQ
+134 IDLTPGLNVVSTRLQ
-149 LGGIFQNMYTALDE
+149 LGGIFQNMYTAQDE

-172 GGKVGAE
+172 GGEVGSE
-179 EATGYTIEAFFPYS
+179 QATGYTIEAFFPYG
-193 FLGVEKDALEYINM
+193 FLGVEKEEIPYINM
-207 NPTLIRTFNYE
+207 NTVLLRTYNYE

-231 TKEGYNWGNPETWWK
+231 TKEGYNWGNPETWWQ
-246 FNSDGFICYTVTPET
+246 FGPNGFICYTVTPET
-261 DGNGSLSAQTFNVLE
+261 DGNGTLTAQTFNVLE

-319 VTSDVT
+319 ITSDVT

-349 ALTSQQAKDLSLVV
+349 ALTSQQAKGLSLVV

-368 VYTADISE
+368 VYTADISG

-381 VEIPEGE
+381 VEIPAGE
-388 YTVVLSKTDGF
+388 YTAVLSKTDGF
-399 VLAQTDGK
+399 VLAQADGE
-407 ITADTVADFNITDSL
+407 ITADAVADFNITDSL
-422 IADIFVGKD
+422 IADIYVGKA
-431 DFALNF
+431 DFVLNF
-437 ADNKISNTAG
+437 GDYKISNTAG
-447 QLYDNKDYDEI
+447 QLYDNKDHGEI
-458 YIAPSVIES
+458 YDAPSVIES
-467 NFYAADADTCADG
+467 SFYAPDIAGCADG
-480 TRFGFRIYLKNSNG
+480 TRFGFRIYLKNANG

-520 RSAQRNEYMLNESQ
+520 RSTQRNEYMLNESQ

-558 QNGENFELAAIY
+558 QNGENFELAAVY

-580 NSIDLLVH
+580 GTIDLLVH

-600 KGTRVY
+600 TGTRVY
-606 ANYDEDVTESEL
+606 ANYDEDITESEL
-618 IAGIADAPIQLKPHV
+618 IAGIADAPILLKPDV

-648 IGDTVTFKVHITDAA
+648 IGDTVTFKVNIADAA

-683 SYIVPADANGIDIA
+683 SYIVPADANGIDIV
-697 VTTEVKG
+697 VTTEVKE

-716 VVEGVDRTYNAG
+716 VVEGVNRTYSAG
-728 DTMTFTVKGSGIITV
+728 DTITFTVKGSGIITV
-743 NSVTVNGTAVEPSGG
+743 NFVTVNGTAVEPSGG
-758 VYTYIIPADAQEVRI
+758 VYTYVIPADAQEVSI

-781 EVHGGAEDFNVSF
+781 DVHDGAEDFNVSF

-803 DLFRLGESD
+803 DLFRLGEND

-845 KNAEGGGNFTVADVV
+845 KNAEGVGDFTVADVV

-894 NAIAGGTFKILIVK
+894 NAIAEGTFKILIVK
-908 DGADHRVYAL
+908 DGADHRVYAQ

-964 VYSGYDESLTD
+964 VYSGYDENLTD

-991 TLVADGVT
+991 TLDADGVT
-999 VDGLDESYSVGD
+999 VDGLDESYSIGD
-1011 TVEFTVTS
+1011 TVEFTATA
-1019 DDPLYVIDEV
+1019 DDPLYAIDEV
-1029 LVNGELVKAVDGV
+1029 FINGELVTAVNGV
-1042 YVYVV
+1042 YSYVV

-1072 SGGAHVSGLADK
+1072 SGGAQVSGLEDK

-1105 VTVNGTAV
+1105 VTVNGTVV
-1113 EGANGVYTY
+1113 EGENGVYTY

-1130 LVIVVN
+1130 LAIVVN

-1163 FGPIYDRNDHEGIY
+1163 SGPIYDRNDHEGIY

-1210 HANNNQGWPDVIL
+1210 HSNNNQGWPDVIL
-1223 GTNGGKWCLNIGA
+1223 GTNGGKWYLNIGA
-1236 GIGTGL
+1236 GIGTRL
-1242 ISTAYELSDW
+1242 ISTAYELSAW
-1252 QLSALKEGKLT
+1252 QLEALKEGNLT

-1337 DFFTGSEIVLP
+1337 EFFTGSEIVLP

-1355 AQVNGLEG
+1355 AQVNGLED
-1363 AYKAGET
+1363 AYKAGGIVT
-1370 VEFTVTPESGYRVT
+1370 FTVVPEIGYRVV
-1384 KVTVN
+1384 KVAVN

-1399 YSYQLKTD
+1399 YSYQLKAD
-1407 ATSANITVETE
+1407 EASADITVETE
-1418 EIVIVPETK
+1418 EIIIVPETK
-1427 TENAT
+1427 AENAT
-1432 VNGLAASYK
+1432 VNGLSASYK

-1469 AEGGRYSYKLSES
+1469 AEGGTYSYTLAGN
-1482 AEALKIVV
+1482 AETLDIVII
-1490 TAEEIII
+1490 TEEIII
-1497 VPVTQAQNATIGGIS
+1497 VPETKAENATVGGIS
-1512 LQGYKIGE
+1512 QQGYKIGE
-1520 TVEFTVTPDSGYSV
+1520 TVEFTVTAESGYSV

-1557 NTLQIA
+1557 NTSQIA

-1573 VPQVQAQNATVNG
+1573 VPQVQAQHAAVNG
-1586 LKVNYKIGETLTFT
+1586 LKENYKIGETLAFT
-1600 VTVDDG
+1600 VSVDDG

-1617 AITEDEGGNYSYEI
+1617 TVAADGEGNYSYEI
-1631 VADVSAVNIVVTTQT
+1631 TADVSAINIVVTTQT

-1651 IVPQVSAENVAVEG
+1651 IVPQISAENASVEG

-1673 SGETLTFTVSPSRGY
+1673 SGETVEFTVSPSRGY

-1702 GGSGYSYTVQDSDTA
+1702 GESGYSYTVQDSDTA

-1732 VTVTPEGSAV
+1732 VTVTPEGSAEV
-1742 VEGYELAY
+1742 GGYELTY
-1750 GIDDV
+1750 GIDDA
-1755 VTFTVKANAGYEMT
+1755 VTFTVTANAGYEIT
-1769 RVTVNGYEVTAS
+1769 RVTVNGYDVTAS

-1800 ETSKKQLTVS
+1800 ETAKKQLTVS

-1825 TFGETVQFTV
+1825 TFGENVQFTV

-1844 EIKVNDNVIEAVEG
+1844 EVKVNDSVIKAVEG
-1858 AYSYTV
+1858 TYSYTV

-1870 INVTVTTQL
+1870 ISITVTTQL

-1888 GDGATVVG
+1888 GDGATVNG

-1921 VMVNGDSV
+1921 VTVNGDPV
-1929 TEQDGTYTYVVKD
+1929 TEQDGTYSYVIKE
-1942 SDRQL
+1942 SDRKL
-1947 TITVSTTRLA
+1947 TIAVATTRHA
-1957 TVYDGKGDDVTVKDF
+1957 TVYDGKGELIKNFTEITASPDDNKGKNNVV
-1972 SSIAG
+1972 G
-1977 ATSGPIYDR
+1977 ALYSFG
-1986 NDHGGI
+1986 DHGNAMPSPSAIEAVLYGENISAITENGTRFGLRLYNRANASESNNYFADVVIARQGGNWVLDIGAGVSVDTTSPSTAYVLNAEQIAAVEAGTFRIFIIQEGNI
-1992 YLDNS
+1992 YTLYAQNGDS
-1997 VIMTNFYLPQADS
+1997 YDMVEAFTATEGKIS
-2010 ITADNVNIG
+2010 ITAIDMVV
-2019 FRIYATDHANN
+2019 
-2030 NSGWPDV
+2030 NSGSV
-2037 ILGTNGGKWYLN
+2037 
-2049 IGAGIGT
+2049 
-2056 GLISTAY
+2056 
-2063 ELSDWQL
+2063 
-2070 SALKEGKLTILV
+2070 ALQRSGDRDFGVKE
-2082 INDGATHT
+2082 
-2090 LYALDENGFER
+2090 
-2101 VNGYTDS
+2101 
-2108 NAAMITFKSIDFL
+2108 
-2121 AAGWQGGT
+2121 
-2129 GKCGF
+2129 
-2134 TGLTVFGGYDA
+2134 
-2145 EMTDGE
+2145 
-2151 LIESF
+2151 
-2156 TGFELVAPVNFIAYE
+2156 
-2171 GKGDD
+2171 
-2176 VTVKDFSSIAGAT
+2176 
-2189 SGPIYDRNDHGG
+2189 
-2201 IYLDNSV
+2201 
-2208 IMTNFYLPQA
+2208 
-2218 DSITA
+2218 
-2223 DNVNIGFRIYA
+2223 
-2234 TDHANNN
+2234 
-2241 SGWPDVI
+2241 
-2248 LGTNGGKWYLNIGA
+2248 
-2262 GIGTGLIST
+2262 
-2271 AYELS
+2271 
-2276 DWQLSALKEGKLT
+2276 
-2289 ILVIND
+2289 
-2295 GATHTLYALDE
+2295 
-2306 NGFER
+2306 
-2311 VNGYTDSNAAM
+2311 
-2322 ITFKSIDFLAAGWQ
+2322 
-2336 DGTGKCG
+2336 
-2343 FTGLTVYGGFDDG
+2343 LTVYGGFDEG
-2356 LTDEELIQ
+2356 LSDEELIQ

-2373 RKKQ
+2373 TEQQ

>member
-1 MLILAFT
+1 MKNKKLLRMLILAFT

-134 IDLTPGLDAVSTRLQ
+134 IDLTPGLNVVSTRLQ
-149 LGGIFQNMYTALDE
+149 LGGVFQNMYTAQDE
-163 TPFMRSQGK
+163 TPYMQSQGK

-179 EATGYTIEAFFPYS
+179 EATGYTIEACFPYS
-193 FLGVEKDALEYINM
+193 FLGVEKDELEYINM

-246 FNSDGFICYTVTPET
+246 FGSNGFICYTVTPET
-261 DGNGSLSAQTFNVLE
+261 DGNGTLTAQTFNVLE

-293 SVTVGGVDYTD
+293 SVTVGDVDYTD

-319 VTSDVT
+319 ITSDVT

-399 VLAQTDGK
+399 VLAQLDGE
-407 ITADTVADFNITDSL
+407 ITEDTVENFNITDSL
-422 IADIFVGKD
+422 IADIYVGKE
-431 DFALNF
+431 DFTLNF

-447 QLYDNKDYDEI
+447 QLYDNKDHNEI
-458 YIAPSVIES
+458 YAASSVIES
-467 NFYAADADTCADG
+467 SFYASDITECADG
-480 TRFGFRIYLKNSNG
+480 TRFGFRIYLKNANG

-505 GKTNG
+505 GKTGG

-520 RSAQRNEYMLNESQ
+520 RSTQRNEYMLNESQ

-545 LVVKDGATHRLYA
+545 LVVKHGATHRLYA
-558 QNGENFELAAIY
+558 QNGENFELAAVY

-580 NSIDLLVH
+580 GTIDLLVH

-600 KGTRVY
+600 TGTRVY
-606 ANYDEDVTESEL
+606 ANYDEDITESEL
-618 IAGIADAPIQLKPHV
+618 IAGIADAPILLKPDV
-633 DSPDATVEG
+633 DSPDATVDG

-648 IGDTVTFKVHITDAA
+648 IGAKVKFTVTVTDPA

-669 TVNGTVVTAENGVY
+669 SVNGTVVTPEDGVY
-683 SYIVPADANGIDIA
+683 SYIVPDDANGIDIV
-697 VTTEVKG
+697 VTTDVKS

-716 VVEGVDRTYNAG
+716 VVKGVNRTYNAG
-728 DTMTFTVKGSGIITV
+728 DTMTFTVKGSGIVTV
-743 NSVTVNGTAVEPSGG
+743 NSVTVNGTVVTAESG
-758 VYTYIIPADAQEVRI
+758 VYTYVIPADAQEVKI
-773 VVATTALA
+773 VVETTALA
-781 EVHGGAEDFNVSF
+781 QVHNGVQDFNVAF
-794 SEVTSDTMG
+794 SAVNADTMG
-803 DLFRLGESD
+803 DLFRIEEGG

-818 VIEANFYAPDITR
+818 VIEANFFAPDITR
-831 ITANNVRFGLRMYL
+831 ITANNIRFGLRMYL
-845 KNAEGGGNFTVADVV
+845 KNADGGGDFTVADVV

-888 LSNSQL
+888 LSDSQI
-894 NAIAGGTFKILIVK
+894 NAVAEGTFKILIVK

-964 VYSGYDESLTD
+964 VYSDYDETLTD
-975 EELVS
+975 EQLIT
-980 MIGGAEISFSV
+980 MFTGAEVSFSV
-991 TLVADGVT
+991 TLDAEGVN
-999 VDGLDESYSVGD
+999 VEGLEEDYSVGD
-1011 TVEFTVTS
+1011 TVEFTATPE
-1019 DDPLYVIDEV
+1019 DPLYEIAEV
-1029 LVNGELVKAVDGV
+1029 KVNGQIVTAEGGK
-1042 YVYVV
+1042 YTYVV
-1047 PQTAS
+1047 PSSAN
-1052 GIVIEITVAPVQGT
+1052 GIVIEITLRPVQGT

-1072 SGGAHVSGLADK
+1072 SGGATVGGLSDK
-1084 YDIGDTVTFTV
+1084 YNIGDKVIFTVT
-1095 SAGDYLTINS
+1095 AGEYLTINS
-1105 VTVNGTAV
+1105 VTVNGTVV
-1113 EGANGVYTY
+1113 EAQDGVYTY
-1122 QTTAADTS
+1122 QTTASDGE
-1130 LVIVVN
+1130 LLIVVN

-1149 DVTVKDFSSITGAT
+1149 DVTVKDFSSIAGAT
-1163 FGPIYDRNDHEGIY
+1163 SGPIYDRNDHEGIY

-1183 KTSFWLPQAD
+1183 KTNFYLPQAD

-1210 HANNNQGWPDVIL
+1210 HSNNNQGWPDVIL
-1223 GTNGGKWCLNIGA
+1223 GTNGGKWYLNIGA

-1242 ISTAYELSDW
+1242 ISTAYQLSDW

-1263 ILVINDGATH
+1263 ILVVNDGAMH

-1278 DEYGY
+1278 DEHGY

-1296 ITFKSIDFLA
+1296 ISFKSIDFLA

-1370 VEFTVTPESGYRVT
+1370 VEFTVTPEIGYRVV
-1384 KVTVN
+1384 KVAVN

-1399 YSYQLKTD
+1399 YSYQLKAD
-1407 ATSANITVETE
+1407 ATSADITVETE
-1418 EIVIVPETK
+1418 EIIIVPETK
-1427 TENAT
+1427 AENAT
-1432 VNGLAASYK
+1432 VNGLSASYK

-1457 VVSVTANGELLT
+1457 VATVTANGELLT
-1469 AEGGRYSYKLSES
+1469 AEGGTYSYKLSES

-1617 AITEDEGGNYSYEI
+1617 AITADEGGNYSYEI

-1896 LEESYNIGN
+1896 LEESYNIGE
-1905 TVTFTIT
+1905 TVTFTLT

-1921 VMVNGDSV
+1921 VTVNGDPV
-1929 TEQDGTYTYVVKD
+1929 TEQDGTYSYVIKE
-1942 SDRQL
+1942 SDREL
-1947 TITVSTTRLA
+1947 TIAVTTTRHA
-1957 TVYDGKGDDVTVKDF
+1957 TVYDGKGELIKNFTDITASPDDNKGKNNVV
-1972 SSIAG
+1972 G
-1977 ATSGPIYDR
+1977 ALYSFG
-1986 NDHGGI
+1986 DHGNAMPSPSAIEAVLYGENI
-1992 YLDNS
+1992 STIVENGTRFGLRLYNRANASESNSYFADVVIARQGGNWVLD
-1997 VIMTNFYLPQADS
+1997 
-2010 ITADNVNIG
+2010 
-2019 FRIYATDHANN
+2019 
-2030 NSGWPDV
+2030 
-2037 ILGTNGGKWYLN
+2037 
-2049 IGAGIGT
+2049 IGAGVSVDT
-2056 GLISTAY
+2056 TAPSTAY
-2063 ELSDWQL
+2063 VLNAGQIAAVEAGTFRIFIIQ
-2070 SALKEGKLTILV
+2070 EGNIY
-2082 INDGATHT
+2082 T
-2090 LYALDENGFER
+2090 LYAQNGDTYDKVE
-2101 VNGYTDS
+2101 
-2108 NAAMITFKSIDFL
+2108 A
-2121 AAGWQGGT
+2121 
-2129 GKCGF
+2129 F
-2134 TGLTVFGGYDA
+2134 TGT
-2145 EMTDGE
+2145 
-2151 LIESF
+2151 
-2156 TGFELVAPVNFIAYE
+2156 E
-2171 GKGDD
+2171 GKIS
-2176 VTVKDFSSIAGAT
+2176 VTAIDLV
-2189 SGPIYDRNDHGG
+2189 
-2201 IYLDNSV
+2201 V
-2208 IMTNFYLPQA
+2208 
-2218 DSITA
+2218 
-2223 DNVNIGFRIYA
+2223 
-2234 TDHANNN
+2234 N
-2241 SGWPDVI
+2241 SGSV
-2248 LGTNGGKWYLNIGA
+2248 
-2262 GIGTGLIST
+2262 
-2271 AYELS
+2271 
-2276 DWQLSALKEGKLT
+2276 ALQRSGDRDFGVKE
-2289 ILVIND
+2289 
-2295 GATHTLYALDE
+2295 
-2306 NGFER
+2306 
-2311 VNGYTDSNAAM
+2311 
-2322 ITFKSIDFLAAGWQ
+2322 
-2336 DGTGKCG
+2336 
-2343 FTGLTVYGGFDDG
+2343 LTVYGGFDDG
-2356 LTDEELIQ
+2356 LSDEELIQ

>member
-1 MLILAFT
+1 MKNNKMLRMLIFAFT
-8 AATLTGTVLS
+8 AATLTGTALS
-18 VAACASDNYLE
+18 VAACTNDNYLD
-29 DDPPYTFENPAE
+29 DDPPYSFENPGE
-41 YIPEYDSTVKIDGN
+41 YIPEYDSSVTIDGN
-55 LNDEIYSSLKWLER
+55 LNEDMYSSLKWLER
-69 EYSDANVTI
+69 VYSDSNVTI
-78 SVKAT
+78 TVRAT
-83 AFLGEK
+83 AYLGEK
-89 GIFTMFDVDDPD
+89 GIFMMFDVDDPA
-101 VFVNPERSGSWN
+101 VYVNPDRSGSWN

-125 DQLEGEAWE
+125 EQLEGEAWE
-134 IDLTPGLDAVSTRLQ
+134 IDLTPGLDVVSTRLQ
-149 LGGIFQNMYTALDE
+149 LGGIFQNMYTAQDE

-172 GGKVGAE
+172 GGEVGSE
-179 EATGYTIEAFFPYS
+179 QATGYTIEAFFPYG
-193 FLGVEKDALEYINM
+193 FLGVEKEEIPYINM
-207 NPTLIRTFNYE
+207 NTVLLRTYNYE

-231 TKEGYNWGNPETWWK
+231 TKEGYNWGNPETWWQ
-246 FNSDGFICYTVTPET
+246 FGPNGFICYTVTPET
-261 DGNGSLSAQTFNVLE
+261 DGNGTLTAQTFNVLE

-319 VTSDVT
+319 ITSDVT

-349 ALTSQQAKDLSLVV
+349 ALTSQQAKGLSLVV

-368 VYTADISE
+368 VYTADISG

-381 VEIPEGE
+381 VEIPAGE
-388 YTVVLSKTDGF
+388 YTAVLSKTDGF
-399 VLAQTDGK
+399 VLALTEGE

-422 IADIFVGKD
+422 IADIYVGKA
-431 DFALNF
+431 DFVLNF
-437 ADNKISNTAG
+437 GDYKISNTAG
-447 QLYDNKDYDEI
+447 QLYDNKDHGETYA
-458 YIAPSVIES
+458 APSVIES
-467 NFYAADADTCADG
+467 SFYAPDIAGCADG
-480 TRFGFRIYLKNSNG
+480 TRFGFRIYLKNANG

-520 RSAQRNEYMLNESQ
+520 RSTQRNEYMLNESQ

-558 QNGENFELAAIY
+558 QNGENFELAAVY

-580 NSIDLLVH
+580 DTIDLLVH

-600 KGTRVY
+600 TGTRVY
-606 ANYDEDVTESEL
+606 ANYDEDITESEL
-618 IAGIADAPIQLKPHV
+618 IAGIADAPILLKPDV

-648 IGDTVTFKVHITDAA
+648 IGDTVTFKVNIADAA

-683 SYIVPADANGIDIA
+683 SYIVPADANGIDIV
-697 VTTEVKG
+697 VTTDVKE

-716 VVEGVDRTYNAG
+716 VVEGVERTYNAG

-743 NSVTVNGTAVEPSGG
+743 NSVTVNGTVVTAENG
-758 VYTYIIPADAQEVRI
+758 VYTYVIPADAQEVSI

-781 EVHGGAEDFNVSF
+781 EVHDGAEDFNVSF

-803 DLFRLGESD
+803 DLFRLGEND

-845 KNAEGGGNFTVADVV
+845 KNAEGGGDFTVADVV

-908 DGADHRVYAL
+908 DGADHRVYAQ

-964 VYSGYDESLTD
+964 VYSGYDENLTD

-991 TLVADGVT
+991 TLDADGVT
-999 VDGLDESYSVGD
+999 VDGLDESYSIGD
-1011 TVEFTVTS
+1011 TVEFTATA
-1019 DDPLYVIDEV
+1019 DDPLYAIDEV
-1029 LVNGELVKAVDGV
+1029 FINGELVTAVNGV
-1042 YVYVV
+1042 YSYVV

-1072 SGGAHVSGLADK
+1072 SGGAQVSGLEDK

-1105 VTVNGTAV
+1105 VTVNGTVV
-1113 EGANGVYTY
+1113 EGENGVYTY

-1130 LVIVVN
+1130 LAIVVN

-1163 FGPIYDRNDHEGIY
+1163 SGPIYDRNDHEGIY

-1210 HANNNQGWPDVIL
+1210 HSNNNQGWPDVIL
-1223 GTNGGKWCLNIGA
+1223 GTNGGKWYLNIGA
-1236 GIGTGL
+1236 GIGTRL
-1242 ISTAYELSDW
+1242 ISTAYELSAW
-1252 QLSALKEGKLT
+1252 QLEALKEGNLT

-1296 ITFKSIDFLA
+1296 ISFKSIDFLA

-1337 DFFTGSEIVLP
+1337 EFFTGSEIVLP

-1355 AQVNGLEG
+1355 AQVNGLED
-1363 AYKAGET
+1363 AYKAGGIVT
-1370 VEFTVTPESGYRVT
+1370 FTVVPEIGYRVV
-1384 KVTVN
+1384 KVAVN

-1399 YSYQLKTD
+1399 YSYQLKAD
-1407 ATSANITVETE
+1407 ATSADITVETE
-1418 EIVIVPETK
+1418 EIIIVPETK
-1427 TENAT
+1427 AENAT
-1432 VNGLAASYK
+1432 VNGLSASYK

-1469 AEGGRYSYKLSES
+1469 AEGGTYSYAL
-1482 AEALKIVV
+1482 AEGAETLDIVIV
-1490 TAEEIII
+1490 TEEIII
-1497 VPVTQAQNATIGGIS
+1497 VPEIRAENATVGGIS
-1512 LQGYKIGE
+1512 QQGYKIGE
-1520 TVEFTVTPDSGYSV
+1520 TVEFTVTAESGYSV

-1557 NTLQIA
+1557 NTSQIA

-1573 VPQVQAQNATVNG
+1573 VPQVQAQNAAVNG
-1586 LKVNYKIGETLTFT
+1586 LKENYKIGETLAFT
-1600 VTVDDG
+1600 VSVDDG

-1617 AITEDEGGNYSYEI
+1617 TVAADGAGNYSYEI
-1631 VADVSAVNIVVTTQT
+1631 TADVSAINIVVTTQT

-1651 IVPQVSAENVAVEG
+1651 IVPQISAENASVEG
-1665 IESGKAYA
+1665 IESGRAYA
-1673 SGETLTFTVSPSRGY
+1673 SGETVEFTVSPSRGY

-1702 GGSGYSYTVQDSDTA
+1702 VESGYSYTVQDSDTA
-1717 IVIVVQTELISLETS
+1717 IVIIVQTELISLETS
-1732 VTVTPEGSAV
+1732 VTVTPEGSAEV
-1742 VEGYELAY
+1742 GGYELTY
-1750 GIDDV
+1750 GIDDA
-1755 VTFTVKANAGYEMT
+1755 VTFTVTANAGYEIT
-1769 RVTVNGYEVTAS
+1769 RVTVNGYDVTAS

-1800 ETSKKQLTVS
+1800 ETAKKQLTVS

-1825 TFGETVQFTV
+1825 TFGENVQFTV

-1844 EIKVNDNVIEAVEG
+1844 EVKVNDSVIKAVEG
-1858 AYSYTV
+1858 TYSYTV

-1870 INVTVTTQL
+1870 ITITVTTQL

-1888 GDGATVVG
+1888 GDGATVNG

-1921 VMVNGDSV
+1921 VTVNGEVV
-1929 TEQDGTYTYVVKD
+1929 TEQDGTYSYVIKE
-1942 SDRQL
+1942 SDRKL
-1947 TITVSTTRLA
+1947 TIAVATTRHA
-1957 TVYDGKGDDVTVKDF
+1957 TVYDGKGELIKNFTDITASPDDNKGKNNVV
-1972 SSIAG
+1972 G
-1977 ATSGPIYDR
+1977 ALYSFG
-1986 NDHGGI
+1986 DHGNAMPSPSAIEAVLYG
-1992 YLDNS
+1992 DNIS
-1997 VIMTNFYLPQADS
+1997 AITENGTRFGLRLYNRANASESNNYFADVVIARQ
-2010 ITADNVNIG
+2010 
-2019 FRIYATDHANN
+2019 
-2030 NSGWPDV
+2030 
-2037 ILGTNGGKWYLN
+2037 GGKWVLD
-2049 IGAGIGT
+2049 IGAGVSVDT
-2056 GLISTAY
+2056 TSPSTAY
-2063 ELSDWQL
+2063 VLNAEQI
-2070 SALKEGKLTILV
+2070 AAVEEGTFRIF
-2082 INDGATHT
+2082 IIQEGNIYT
-2090 LYALDENGFER
+2090 LYAQNGDTYDKVE
-2101 VNGYTDS
+2101 
-2108 NAAMITFKSIDFL
+2108 A
-2121 AAGWQGGT
+2121 
-2129 GKCGF
+2129 F
-2134 TGLTVFGGYDA
+2134 TGT
-2145 EMTDGE
+2145 
-2151 LIESF
+2151 
-2156 TGFELVAPVNFIAYE
+2156 E
-2171 GKGDD
+2171 GKIS
-2176 VTVKDFSSIAGAT
+2176 VTAIDLV
-2189 SGPIYDRNDHGG
+2189 
-2201 IYLDNSV
+2201 V
-2208 IMTNFYLPQA
+2208 
-2218 DSITA
+2218 
-2223 DNVNIGFRIYA
+2223 
-2234 TDHANNN
+2234 N
-2241 SGWPDVI
+2241 SGSV
-2248 LGTNGGKWYLNIGA
+2248 
-2262 GIGTGLIST
+2262 
-2271 AYELS
+2271 
-2276 DWQLSALKEGKLT
+2276 ALQRSGDRDFGVKE
-2289 ILVIND
+2289 
-2295 GATHTLYALDE
+2295 
-2306 NGFER
+2306 
-2311 VNGYTDSNAAM
+2311 
-2322 ITFKSIDFLAAGWQ
+2322 
-2336 DGTGKCG
+2336 
-2343 FTGLTVYGGFDDG
+2343 LTVYGGFDEG
-2356 LTDEELIQ
+2356 LSDEELIQ

-2373 RKKQ
+2373 TEQQ

>member
-1 MLILAFT
+1 MKNNKMLRMLIFAFT
-8 AATLTGTVLS
+8 AATLTGTALS
-18 VAACASDNYLE
+18 VAACTNDNYLD
-29 DDPPYTFENPAE
+29 DDPPYSFENPGE
-41 YIPEYDSTVKIDGN
+41 YIPEYDSSVTIDGN
-55 LNDEIYSSLKWLER
+55 LNEDMYSSLKWLER
-69 EYSDANVTI
+69 VYSDSNVTI
-78 SVKAT
+78 TVRAT
-83 AFLGEK
+83 AYLGEK
-89 GIFTMFDVDDPD
+89 GIFMMFDVDDPA
-101 VFVNPERSGSWN
+101 VYVNPDRSGSWN

-125 DQLEGEAWE
+125 EQLEGEAWE
-134 IDLTPGLDAVSTRLQ
+134 IDLTPGLNVVSTRLQ
-149 LGGIFQNMYTALDE
+149 LGGIFQNMYTAQDE

-172 GGKVGAE
+172 GGEVGSE
-179 EATGYTIEAFFPYS
+179 QATGYTIEAFFPYG
-193 FLGVEKDALEYINM
+193 FLGVEKEEIPYINM
-207 NPTLIRTFNYE
+207 NTVLLRTYNYE

-231 TKEGYNWGNPETWWK
+231 TKEGYNWGNPETWWQ
-246 FNSDGFICYTVTPET
+246 FGPNGFICYTVTPET
-261 DGNGSLSAQTFNVLE
+261 DGNGTLTAQTFNVLE

-319 VTSDVT
+319 ITSDVT

-349 ALTSQQAKDLSLVV
+349 ALTSQQAKGLSLVV

-368 VYTADISE
+368 VYTADISG

-381 VEIPEGE
+381 VEIPVGE
-388 YTVVLSKTDGF
+388 YTAVLSKTDGF
-399 VLAQTDGK
+399 VLAQTEGE

-422 IADIFVGKD
+422 IADIYVGKA
-431 DFALNF
+431 DFVLNF
-437 ADNKISNTAG
+437 GDYKISNTAG
-447 QLYDNKDYDEI
+447 QLYDNKDHGEI
-458 YIAPSVIES
+458 YAAPSVIES
-467 NFYAADADTCADG
+467 SFYAPDIAGCADG
-480 TRFGFRIYLKNSNG
+480 TRFGFRIYLKNANG

-520 RSAQRNEYMLNESQ
+520 RSTQRNEYMLNESQ

-558 QNGENFELAAIY
+558 QNGENFELAAVY

-580 NSIDLLVH
+580 DTIDLLVH

-600 KGTRVY
+600 TGTRVY
-606 ANYDEDVTESEL
+606 ANYDEDITESEL
-618 IAGIADAPIQLKPHV
+618 IAGIADAPILLKPDV

-648 IGDTVTFKVHITDAA
+648 IGDTVTFKVNIADAA

-683 SYIVPADANGIDIA
+683 SYIVPADANGIDIV
-697 VTTEVKG
+697 VTTEVKE

-716 VVEGVDRTYNAG
+716 VVEGVERTYNAG
-728 DTMTFTVKGSGIITV
+728 DTITFTVNGSGIITV

-758 VYTYIIPADAQEVRI
+758 VYTYVIPADAQEVRI

-781 EVHGGAEDFNVSF
+781 EVHDGAEDFNVSF

-803 DLFRLGESD
+803 DLFRLGEND

-845 KNAEGGGNFTVADVV
+845 KNAEGGGDFTVADVV

-894 NAIAGGTFKILIVK
+894 NAIAEGTFKILIVK
-908 DGADHRVYAL
+908 DGADHRVYAQ

-964 VYSGYDESLTD
+964 VYSGYDENLTD

-991 TLVADGVT
+991 TLDADGVT
-999 VDGLDESYSVGD
+999 VDGLDESYSIGD
-1011 TVEFTVTS
+1011 TVEFTATA
-1019 DDPLYVIDEV
+1019 DDPLYAIDEV
-1029 LVNGELVKAVDGV
+1029 FINGELVTAVNGV
-1042 YVYVV
+1042 YSYVV

-1072 SGGAHVSGLADK
+1072 SGGAQVSGLEDK

-1105 VTVNGTAV
+1105 VTVNGTVV
-1113 EGANGVYTY
+1113 EGENGVYTY

-1130 LVIVVN
+1130 LAIVVN

-1163 FGPIYDRNDHEGIY
+1163 SGPIYDRNDHEGIY

-1193 SITADNVNIG
+1193 SVTADNVNIG

-1210 HANNNQGWPDVIL
+1210 HSNNNQGWPDVIL
-1223 GTNGGKWCLNIGA
+1223 GTNGGKWYLNIGA
-1236 GIGTGL
+1236 GIGTRL
-1242 ISTAYELSDW
+1242 ISTAYELSAW
-1252 QLSALKEGKLT
+1252 QLEALKEGNLT

-1283 ERVNGYTDSNAAM
+1283 ERVNGYTDSKAAM

-1337 DFFTGSEIVLP
+1337 EFFTGSEIVLP

-1355 AQVNGLEG
+1355 AQVNGLED
-1363 AYKAGET
+1363 AYKAGGIVT
-1370 VEFTVTPESGYRVT
+1370 FTVVPEIGYRVV
-1384 KVTVN
+1384 KVAVN

-1399 YSYQLKTD
+1399 YSYQLKAD
-1407 ATSANITVETE
+1407 EASADITVETE
-1418 EIVIVPETK
+1418 EIIIVPETK
-1427 TENAT
+1427 AENAT
-1432 VNGLAASYK
+1432 VNGLSASYK

-1469 AEGGRYSYKLSES
+1469 AEGGTYSYAL
-1482 AEALKIVV
+1482 AEGAETLDIVIV
-1490 TAEEIII
+1490 TEEIII
-1497 VPVTQAQNATIGGIS
+1497 VPETKAENATVGGIS
-1512 LQGYKIGE
+1512 QQGYKIGE
-1520 TVEFTVTPDSGYSV
+1520 TVEFTVTAESGYSV

-1557 NTLQIA
+1557 NTSQIA

-1573 VPQVQAQNATVNG
+1573 VPQVQAQNAAVNG
-1586 LKVNYKIGETLTFT
+1586 LKESYKIGETLAFT
-1600 VTVDDG
+1600 VSVDDG

-1617 AITEDEGGNYSYEI
+1617 TVAADGEGNYSYEI
-1631 VADVSAVNIVVTTQT
+1631 TADVSAINIVVTTQT

-1651 IVPQVSAENVAVEG
+1651 IVPQVSAENASVEG
-1665 IESGKAYA
+1665 IESGRAYA
-1673 SGETLTFTVSPSRGY
+1673 SGETVEFTVSPSRGY

-1702 GGSGYSYTVQDSDTA
+1702 GESGYSYTVQDSDTA

-1732 VTVTPEGSAV
+1732 VTVTPEGSAEV
-1742 VEGYELAY
+1742 GGYELTY
-1750 GIDDV
+1750 GIDDA
-1755 VTFTVKANAGYEMT
+1755 VTFTVTANAGYEIT
-1769 RVTVNGYEVTAS
+1769 RVTVNGYDVTAS

-1800 ETSKKQLTVS
+1800 ETAKKQLTVS

-1825 TFGETVQFTV
+1825 TFGENVQFTV

-1844 EIKVNDNVIEAVEG
+1844 EVKVNDSVIKAVEG
-1858 AYSYTV
+1858 TYSYTV

-1870 INVTVTTQL
+1870 ISITVTTQL

-1888 GDGATVVG
+1888 GDGATVNG

-1921 VMVNGDSV
+1921 VTVNGDPV
-1929 TEQDGTYTYVVKD
+1929 TEQDGTYSYVIKE
-1942 SDRQL
+1942 SDRKL
-1947 TITVSTTRLA
+1947 TIAVATTRHA
-1957 TVYDGKGDDVTVKDF
+1957 TVYDGKGELVKNFTDIAASPDDNKGKNNVV
-1972 SSIAG
+1972 G
-1977 ATSGPIYDR
+1977 ALYSFG
-1986 NDHGGI
+1986 DHGNAMPSPSAIEAVLYGENI
-1992 YLDNS
+1992 SAITENGTRFGLRLYNRANASESNNYFADVVIARQGGNWVLD
-1997 VIMTNFYLPQADS
+1997 
-2010 ITADNVNIG
+2010 
-2019 FRIYATDHANN
+2019 
-2030 NSGWPDV
+2030 
-2037 ILGTNGGKWYLN
+2037 
-2049 IGAGIGT
+2049 IGAGVSVDT
-2056 GLISTAY
+2056 TSPSTAY
-2063 ELSDWQL
+2063 VLNAGQIAAVE
-2070 SALKEGKLTILV
+2070 EGTFRIF
-2082 INDGATHT
+2082 IIQEGNIYT
-2090 LYALDENGFER
+2090 LYAQNGDTYDKVE
-2101 VNGYTDS
+2101 
-2108 NAAMITFKSIDFL
+2108 A
-2121 AAGWQGGT
+2121 
-2129 GKCGF
+2129 F
-2134 TGLTVFGGYDA
+2134 TGT
-2145 EMTDGE
+2145 
-2151 LIESF
+2151 
-2156 TGFELVAPVNFIAYE
+2156 E
-2171 GKGDD
+2171 GKIS
-2176 VTVKDFSSIAGAT
+2176 VTAIDLV
-2189 SGPIYDRNDHGG
+2189 
-2201 IYLDNSV
+2201 V
-2208 IMTNFYLPQA
+2208 
-2218 DSITA
+2218 
-2223 DNVNIGFRIYA
+2223 
-2234 TDHANNN
+2234 N
-2241 SGWPDVI
+2241 SGSV
-2248 LGTNGGKWYLNIGA
+2248 
-2262 GIGTGLIST
+2262 
-2271 AYELS
+2271 
-2276 DWQLSALKEGKLT
+2276 ALQRSGDRDFGVKE
-2289 ILVIND
+2289 
-2295 GATHTLYALDE
+2295 
-2306 NGFER
+2306 
-2311 VNGYTDSNAAM
+2311 
-2322 ITFKSIDFLAAGWQ
+2322 
-2336 DGTGKCG
+2336 
-2343 FTGLTVYGGFDDG
+2343 LTVYGGFDDG
-2356 LTDEELIQ
+2356 LSDEELIQ

-2373 RKKQ
+2373 TEQQ

>member
-1 MLILAFT
+1 MKNNKLLRMLIFAFT
-8 AATLTGTVLS
+8 AATLTGTALS
-18 VAACASDNYLE
+18 VAACTNDNYLD
-29 DDPPYTFENPAE
+29 DDPPYSFENPGE
-41 YIPEYDSTVKIDGN
+41 YIPEYDSSVTIDGN
-55 LNDEIYSSLKWLER
+55 LNEDMYSSLKWLER
-69 EYSDANVTI
+69 VYSDNNVTI
-78 SVKAT
+78 TVRAT
-83 AFLGEK
+83 AYLGEK
-89 GIFTMFDVDDPD
+89 GIFMMFDVDDPA
-101 VFVNPERSGSWN
+101 VYVNPDRSGSWN

-125 DQLEGEAWE
+125 EQLEGEAWE
-134 IDLTPGLDAVSTRLQ
+134 IDLTPGLDMVSTRLR
-149 LGGIFQNMYTALDE
+149 LGGIFQNMYTAQDE

-172 GGKVGAE
+172 GGEVGSE
-179 EATGYTIEAFFPYS
+179 KATGYTIEAFFPYG
-193 FLGVEKDALEYINM
+193 FLGVEKEELSYINM
-207 NPTLIRTFNYE
+207 NTVLLRTYNYE
-218 DPKNRLWYNFGQE
+218 DESRLWYNFGQE

-246 FNSDGFICYTVTPET
+246 FGSNGFICYTVTPET
-261 DGNGSLSAQTFNVLE
+261 DGNGTLTAQTFNVLE
-276 GEPLEITI
+276 GEQLEITI

-313 KIILEN
+313 KLILEN
-319 VTSDVT
+319 ITSDVT

-330 EEVAADMF
+330 EEVAADTF
-338 VLSGNITLFGD
+338 VLSGSITLFGD
-349 ALTSQQAKDLSLVV
+349 ALTSQQAEGLSLVV

-368 VYTADISE
+368 VYTADIAE
-376 NGSYA
+376 DGSYA

-399 VLAQTDGK
+399 VLAQADGE

-422 IADIFVGKD
+422 IADIYVGKA
-431 DFALNF
+431 DFVLNF
-437 ADNKISNTAG
+437 GDYEISNTAG
-447 QLYDNKDYDEI
+447 QLYDNKAHDEI
-458 YIAPSVIES
+458 YAAPSVIES
-467 NFYAADADTCADG
+467 TFYASDIDGCADG
-480 TRFGFRIYLKNSNG
+480 TRFGFRIYLKNANG

-520 RSAQRNEYMLNESQ
+520 KSTQRNEYMLNESQ
-534 LAAVKEGTFKV
+534 LAAVEAGTFKV

-580 NSIDLLVH
+580 DTIDLLVH

-600 KGTRVY
+600 TGTRVY
-606 ANYDEDVTESEL
+606 ANYDGDITESEL
-618 IAGIADAPIQLKPHV
+618 IAGIADAPILLKPYV
-633 DSPDATVEG
+633 GSPDAQVEG
-642 LENYYA
+642 LDGYYA
-648 IGDTVTFKVHITDAA
+648 IGDTVTFTVNVTDPD

-683 SYIVPADANGIDIA
+683 SYVVPDDANGIDIV
-697 VTTEVKG
+697 VTTDVKE

-716 VVEGVDRTYNAG
+716 VVEGVNRTYSAG

-743 NSVTVNGTAVEPSGG
+743 NSVTVNGTVVTAENG
-758 VYTYIIPADAQEVRI
+758 VYTYVIPADAQEVSI
-773 VVATTALA
+773 VVATTVLA
-781 EVHGGAEDFNVSF
+781 DVHDGVEDFNVSF

-803 DLFRLGESD
+803 NLFRLGEND
-812 DFLAPT
+812 EFLAPT

-845 KNAEGGGNFTVADVV
+845 KNAGGGGDFTVADVV
-860 IARINGQWWL
+860 IARIDGQWWL

-876 RNSNIAIDMVYA
+876 RNSNIAIDMEYA
-888 LSNSQL
+888 LSDSQL
-894 NAIAGGTFKILIVK
+894 NAIAEGTFKILIVK

-964 VYSGYDESLTD
+964 VYSGYDENLTD

-991 TLVADGVT
+991 TLDADGVT

-1011 TVEFTVTS
+1011 TVEFTATA

-1029 LVNGELVKAVDGV
+1029 FINGELVTAVDGV
-1042 YVYVV
+1042 YSYVV

-1072 SGGAHVSGLADK
+1072 SGGAQVSGLEDK

-1105 VTVNGTAV
+1105 VTVNGTVV
-1113 EGANGVYTY
+1113 EGVNGVYTY
-1122 QTTAADTS
+1122 QTTPADTS

-1149 DVTVKDFSSITGAT
+1149 DVTVKDFSSIAGAT
-1163 FGPIYDRNDHEGIY
+1163 SGPIYDRNDHEGIY

-1183 KTSFWLPQAD
+1183 KTSFYLPQAD

-1210 HANNNQGWPDVIL
+1210 HSDNNEGWPDVIL
-1223 GTNGGKWCLNIGA
+1223 GTNGGKWYLNIGA

-1252 QLSALKEGKLT
+1252 QLEALKEGNLT

-1306 AGWQNGTGK
+1306 AGWQNGVGE

-1337 DFFTGSEIVLP
+1337 EFFTGSEIVLP

-1363 AYKAGET
+1363 AYRAGDT
-1370 VEFTVTPESGYRVT
+1370 VTFTVTPESGYRVV

-1389 GEEVTLTEGR
+1389 GEEVTLTEAG
-1399 YSYQLKTD
+1399 YSYELK
-1407 ATSANITVETE
+1407 AGAASADIVVETE
-1418 EIVIVPETK
+1418 EIIIVPETEA
-1427 TENAT
+1427 ENAT
-1432 VNGLAASYK
+1432 INGLAASYK

-1457 VVSVTANGELLT
+1457 ILSVTANGELLT
-1469 AEGGRYSYKLSES
+1469 AEGGTYSYTLAGN
-1482 AEALKIVV
+1482 AETLDIVIV
-1490 TAEEIII
+1490 AEEIII
-1497 VPVTQAQNATIGGIS
+1497 VPEIQADNATVGGIS
-1512 LQGYKIGE
+1512 QQGYKIGE
-1520 TVEFTVTPDSGYSV
+1520 TGEFTVTPESGYSV

-1548 GKYSFLVSE
+1548 GTYSFLVSE
-1557 NTLQIA
+1557 NTSQIA

-1573 VPQVQAQNATVNG
+1573 VPQVQVQNATVNG
-1586 LKVNYKIGETLTFT
+1586 LKENYKIGETLAFT
-1600 VTVDDG
+1600 VSVDDG

-1617 AITEDEGGNYSYEI
+1617 TVSADGEGHYSYEI
-1631 VADVSAVNIVVTTQT
+1631 TADVSAINIVVTTQT

-1651 IVPQVSAENVAVEG
+1651 IVPQVSAENASVEG
-1665 IESGKAYA
+1665 IESGRAYA
-1673 SGETLTFTVSPSRGY
+1673 SGETVEFTVSPSRGY

-1702 GGSGYSYTVQDSDTA
+1702 GESGYSYTVQDSDTA
-1717 IVIVVQTELISLETS
+1717 IVIVVQTELISLETA
-1732 VTVTPEGSAV
+1732 VTVTPEDSAEV
-1742 VEGYELAY
+1742 SGYELSY

-1755 VTFTVKANAGYEMT
+1755 VTFTVTANAGYEIT

-1781 DNVYSYTVKDTD
+1781 DSEYSYTVKDTD

-1800 ETSKKQLTVS
+1800 ETAKKQVP
-1810 KTVTNAT
+1810 VIQNAENAT
-1817 LGGLKESY
+1817 LGGLEESY
-1825 TFGETVQFTV
+1825 TFGENVQFTV
-1835 TPETGYEVT
+1835 TPGTGYEVT
-1844 EIKVNDNVIEAVEG
+1844 EVKVNDSVIEAVEG
-1858 AYSYTV
+1858 TYSYTV

-1870 INVTVTTQL
+1870 ITITVTTQL
-1879 IALTPELDE
+1879 ITLTPELGE
-1888 GDGATVVG
+1888 VDGATVNG

-1905 TVTFTIT
+1905 IVTFTIT

-1921 VMVNGDSV
+1921 VTVNGEV
-1929 TEQDGTYTYVVKD
+1929 VAEQDGTYSYVIKE
-1942 SDRQL
+1942 SDREL
-1947 TITVSTTRLA
+1947 TIAVATTRHA
-1957 TVYDGKGDDVTVKDF
+1957 TVYDGKGELVKNFTEITASLDENKKGQNNKVGELYSF
-1972 SSIAG
+1972 G
-1977 ATSGPIYDR
+1977 
-1986 NDHGGI
+1986 DHG
-1992 YLDNS
+1992 NAMPSPS
-1997 VIMTNFYLPQADS
+1997 VIEAVLYGENISTITENGTRFGLRLYNRANASESNNYFADVVIARQGSVWCLDIGAGVSVDTTSPSTAYKLNAEQIAAVEAGTFRIFIIQEGNIYTLYAQNGDSYDMVEAFTATEGKIS
-2010 ITADNVNIG
+2010 ITAIDMVVNSWTVALQ
-2019 FRIYATDHANN
+2019 R
-2030 NSGWPDV
+2030 SGDRDFGV
-2037 ILGTNGGKWYLN
+2037 
-2049 IGAGIGT
+2049 
-2056 GLISTAY
+2056 
-2063 ELSDWQL
+2063 
-2070 SALKEGKLTILV
+2070 KEI
-2082 INDGATHT
+2082 
-2090 LYALDENGFER
+2090 
-2101 VNGYTDS
+2101 
-2108 NAAMITFKSIDFL
+2108 
-2121 AAGWQGGT
+2121 
-2129 GKCGF
+2129 
-2134 TGLTVFGGYDA
+2134 
-2145 EMTDGE
+2145 
-2151 LIESF
+2151 
-2156 TGFELVAPVNFIAYE
+2156 
-2171 GKGDD
+2171 
-2176 VTVKDFSSIAGAT
+2176 
-2189 SGPIYDRNDHGG
+2189 
-2201 IYLDNSV
+2201 
-2208 IMTNFYLPQA
+2208 
-2218 DSITA
+2218 
-2223 DNVNIGFRIYA
+2223 
-2234 TDHANNN
+2234 
-2241 SGWPDVI
+2241 
-2248 LGTNGGKWYLNIGA
+2248 
-2262 GIGTGLIST
+2262 
-2271 AYELS
+2271 
-2276 DWQLSALKEGKLT
+2276 
-2289 ILVIND
+2289 
-2295 GATHTLYALDE
+2295 
-2306 NGFER
+2306 
-2311 VNGYTDSNAAM
+2311 
-2322 ITFKSIDFLAAGWQ
+2322 
-2336 DGTGKCG
+2336 
-2343 FTGLTVYGGFDDG
+2343 TVYGGFDDS
-2356 LTDEELIQ
+2356 LSDEELIQ

-2373 RKKQ
+2373 TEQQ

>member
-1 MLILAFT
+1 MKNNKMLRMLIFAFT
-8 AATLTGTVLS
+8 AATLTGTALS
-18 VAACASDNYLE
+18 VAACTNNNYLD
-29 DDPPYTFENPAE
+29 DDPPYSFENPGE
-41 YIPEYDSTVKIDGN
+41 YIPEYDSSVTIDGN
-55 LNDEIYSSLKWLER
+55 LNEDMYSSLKWLER
-69 EYSDANVTI
+69 VYSDNNVTI
-78 SVKAT
+78 TVRAT
-83 AFLGEK
+83 AYLGEK
-89 GIFTMFDVDDPD
+89 GIFMMFDVDDPA
-101 VFVNPERSGSWN
+101 VYVNPDRSGSWN

-125 DQLEGEAWE
+125 EQLEGEAWE
-134 IDLTPGLDAVSTRLQ
+134 IDLTPGLDVVSTRLQ
-149 LGGIFQNMYTALDE
+149 LGGIFQNMYTAQDE

-172 GGKVGAE
+172 GGEVGSE
-179 EATGYTIEAFFPYS
+179 QATGYTIEAFFPYG
-193 FLGVEKDALEYINM
+193 FLGVEKEEIPYINM
-207 NPTLIRTFNYE
+207 NTVLLRTYNYE

-231 TKEGYNWGNPETWWK
+231 TKEGYNWGNPETWWQ
-246 FNSDGFICYTVTPET
+246 FGPNGFICYTVTPET
-261 DGNGSLSAQTFNVLE
+261 DGNGTLTAQTFNVLE

-319 VTSDVT
+319 ITSDVT

-349 ALTSQQAKDLSLVV
+349 ALTSQQAKGLSLVV

-368 VYTADISE
+368 VYTADISG
-376 NGSYA
+376 NGSYT
-381 VEIPEGE
+381 VEIPAGE
-388 YTVVLSKTDGF
+388 YTAVLSKTDGF
-399 VLAQTDGK
+399 VLAQTEGE

-422 IADIFVGKD
+422 IADIYVGKA
-431 DFALNF
+431 DFVLNF
-437 ADNKISNTAG
+437 GDYKISNTAG
-447 QLYDNKDYDEI
+447 QLYDNKDHGETYA
-458 YIAPSVIES
+458 APSVIES
-467 NFYAADADTCADG
+467 SFYAPDIAGCADG
-480 TRFGFRIYLKNSNG
+480 TRFGFRIYLKNANG

-520 RSAQRNEYMLNESQ
+520 RSTQRNEYMLNESQ

-558 QNGENFELAAIY
+558 QNGENFELAAVY

-580 NSIDLLVH
+580 GTIDLLVH

-600 KGTRVY
+600 TGTRVY
-606 ANYDEDVTESEL
+606 ANYDEDITESEL
-618 IAGIADAPIQLKPHV
+618 IAGIADAPILLKPDV

-648 IGDTVTFKVHITDAA
+648 IGDTVTFKVNIADAA

-683 SYIVPADANGIDIA
+683 SYIVPADANGIDIV
-697 VTTEVKG
+697 VTTEVKE

-716 VVEGVDRTYNAG
+716 VVEGVERTYDAG
-728 DTMTFTVKGSGIITV
+728 DTITFTVKGSGIITV

-758 VYTYIIPADAQEVRI
+758 VYTYVIPADAQEVRI

-781 EVHGGAEDFNVSF
+781 EVHDGAEDFNVSF

-803 DLFRLGESD
+803 DLFRLGEND

-845 KNAEGGGNFTVADVV
+845 KNAEGGGDFTVADVV

-894 NAIAGGTFKILIVK
+894 NAIAEGTFKILIVK
-908 DGADHRVYAL
+908 DGADHRVYAQ
-918 DGDRFELAT
+918 DGDKFELAT

-964 VYSGYDESLTD
+964 VYSGYDENLTD

-991 TLVADGVT
+991 TLDADGVT
-999 VDGLDESYSVGD
+999 VDGLDESYSIGD
-1011 TVEFTVTS
+1011 TVEFTATA
-1019 DDPLYVIDEV
+1019 DDPLYAIDEV
-1029 LVNGELVKAVDGV
+1029 FINGELVTAVNGV
-1042 YVYVV
+1042 YSYVV

-1072 SGGAHVSGLADK
+1072 SGGAQVSGLEDK

-1105 VTVNGTAV
+1105 VTVNGTVV
-1113 EGANGVYTY
+1113 EGENGVYTY

-1130 LVIVVN
+1130 LAIVVN

-1149 DVTVKDFSSITGAT
+1149 DVTVKDFSSIAGAT
-1163 FGPIYDRNDHEGIY
+1163 SGPIYDRNDHEGIY

-1210 HANNNQGWPDVIL
+1210 HSNNNQGWPDVIL
-1223 GTNGGKWCLNIGA
+1223 GTNGGKWYLNIGA
-1236 GIGTGL
+1236 GIGTRL
-1242 ISTAYELSDW
+1242 ISTAYELSAW
-1252 QLSALKEGKLT
+1252 QLEALKEGNLT

-1337 DFFTGSEIVLP
+1337 EFFTGSEIVLP

-1355 AQVNGLEG
+1355 AQVNGLED
-1363 AYKAGET
+1363 AYKAGGIVT
-1370 VEFTVTPESGYRVT
+1370 FTVVPEIGYRVV
-1384 KVTVN
+1384 KVAVN

-1399 YSYQLKTD
+1399 YSYQLKAD
-1407 ATSANITVETE
+1407 ATSADITVETE
-1418 EIVIVPETK
+1418 EIIIVPETK
-1427 TENAT
+1427 AENAT
-1432 VNGLAASYK
+1432 VNGLSASYK

-1457 VVSVTANGELLT
+1457 VVSVTANGELLA
-1469 AEGGRYSYKLSES
+1469 AEGGTYSYAL
-1482 AEALKIVV
+1482 AEGAETLDIVIV
-1490 TAEEIII
+1490 TEEIII
-1497 VPVTQAQNATIGGIS
+1497 VPETKAENATVGGIS
-1512 LQGYKIGE
+1512 QQGYKIGE
-1520 TVEFTVTPDSGYSV
+1520 TVEFTVTAESGYSV

-1557 NTLQIA
+1557 NTSQIA

-1573 VPQVQAQNATVNG
+1573 VPQVQAQNAAVNG
-1586 LKVNYKIGETLTFT
+1586 LKENYKIGETLAFT
-1600 VTVDDG
+1600 VSVDDG

-1617 AITEDEGGNYSYEI
+1617 TVAADGAGNYSYEI
-1631 VADVSAVNIVVTTQT
+1631 TADVSAINIVVTTQT

-1651 IVPQVSAENVAVEG
+1651 IVPQISAENASVEG
-1665 IESGKAYA
+1665 IESGRAYA
-1673 SGETLTFTVSPSRGY
+1673 SGETVEFTVSPSRGY

-1702 GGSGYSYTVQDSDTA
+1702 GESGYSYTVQDSDTA
-1717 IVIVVQTELISLETS
+1717 IVIIVQTELISLETS
-1732 VTVTPEGSAV
+1732 VTVTPEGSAEV
-1742 VEGYELAY
+1742 GGYELAY
-1750 GIDDV
+1750 GIDDA
-1755 VTFTVKANAGYEMT
+1755 VTFTVTANAGYEIT
-1769 RVTVNGYEVTAS
+1769 RVTVNGYDVTAS

-1800 ETSKKQLTVS
+1800 ETAKKQLTVS

-1825 TFGETVQFTV
+1825 TFGENVQFTV

-1844 EIKVNDNVIEAVEG
+1844 EVKVNDSVIKAIEG
-1858 AYSYTV
+1858 TYSYTV

-1870 INVTVTTQL
+1870 ISITVTTQL

-1888 GDGATVVG
+1888 GDGATVNG

-1921 VMVNGDSV
+1921 VTVNGEV
-1929 TEQDGTYTYVVKD
+1929 VAEQDGTYSYVIKE
-1942 SDRQL
+1942 SDRKL
-1947 TITVSTTRLA
+1947 TIAVATTRHA
-1957 TVYDGKGDDVTVKDF
+1957 TVYDGKGELIKNFTDIAASPDDNKGKNNVV
-1972 SSIAG
+1972 G
-1977 ATSGPIYDR
+1977 ALYSFG
-1986 NDHGGI
+1986 DHGNAMPSPSAIEAVLYGENI
-1992 YLDNS
+1992 STITENGTRFGLRLYNRANASESNNYFADV
-1997 VIMTNFYLPQADS
+1997 VIARQ
-2010 ITADNVNIG
+2010 
-2019 FRIYATDHANN
+2019 
-2030 NSGWPDV
+2030 
-2037 ILGTNGGKWYLN
+2037 GGKWVLD
-2049 IGAGIGT
+2049 IGAGVSVDT
-2056 GLISTAY
+2056 TSPSTAY
-2063 ELSDWQL
+2063 VLNAGQIDAVEAGTFRIFIIQ
-2070 SALKEGKLTILV
+2070 EGNIY
-2082 INDGATHT
+2082 T
-2090 LYALDENGFER
+2090 LYAQNGDTYDKVE
-2101 VNGYTDS
+2101 
-2108 NAAMITFKSIDFL
+2108 A
-2121 AAGWQGGT
+2121 
-2129 GKCGF
+2129 F
-2134 TGLTVFGGYDA
+2134 TGT
-2145 EMTDGE
+2145 
-2151 LIESF
+2151 
-2156 TGFELVAPVNFIAYE
+2156 E
-2171 GKGDD
+2171 GKIS
-2176 VTVKDFSSIAGAT
+2176 VTAIDLV
-2189 SGPIYDRNDHGG
+2189 
-2201 IYLDNSV
+2201 V
-2208 IMTNFYLPQA
+2208 
-2218 DSITA
+2218 
-2223 DNVNIGFRIYA
+2223 
-2234 TDHANNN
+2234 N
-2241 SGWPDVI
+2241 SGSV
-2248 LGTNGGKWYLNIGA
+2248 
-2262 GIGTGLIST
+2262 
-2271 AYELS
+2271 
-2276 DWQLSALKEGKLT
+2276 ALQRSGDRDFGVKE
-2289 ILVIND
+2289 
-2295 GATHTLYALDE
+2295 
-2306 NGFER
+2306 
-2311 VNGYTDSNAAM
+2311 
-2322 ITFKSIDFLAAGWQ
+2322 
-2336 DGTGKCG
+2336 
-2343 FTGLTVYGGFDDG
+2343 LTVYGGFDDG
-2356 LTDEELIQ
+2356 LSDEELIQ

-2373 RKKQ
+2373 TEQQ

>member
-1 MLILAFT
+1 MKNNKMVRMLIFAFT
-8 AATLTGTVLS
+8 AATLTGTALS
-18 VAACASDNYLE
+18 VAACTNNNYL
-29 DDPPYTFENPAE
+29 DDAPPYSFENPGE
-41 YIPEYDSTVKIDGN
+41 YIPEYDSSVTIDGN
-55 LNDEIYSSLKWLER
+55 LNEDMYSSLKWLER
-69 EYSDANVTI
+69 VYSDSNVTI
-78 SVKAT
+78 TVRAT
-83 AFLGEK
+83 AYLGEK
-89 GIFTMFDVDDPD
+89 GIFMMFDVDDPA
-101 VFVNPERSGSWN
+101 VYVNPDRSGSWN

-125 DQLEGEAWE
+125 EQLEGEAWE
-134 IDLTPGLDAVSTRLQ
+134 IDLTPGLNVVSTRLQ
-149 LGGIFQNMYTALDE
+149 LGGIFQNMYTAQDE

-172 GGKVGAE
+172 GGEVGSE
-179 EATGYTIEAFFPYS
+179 QATGYTIEAFFPYG
-193 FLGVEKDALEYINM
+193 FLGVEKEEIPYINM
-207 NPTLIRTFNYE
+207 NTVLLRTYNYE

-231 TKEGYNWGNPETWWK
+231 TKEGYNWGNPETWWQ
-246 FNSDGFICYTVTPET
+246 FGPNGFICYTVTPET
-261 DGNGSLSAQTFNVLE
+261 DGNGTLTAQTFNVLE

-304 KVFVEDGLS
+304 KVFIEDGLS

-319 VTSDVT
+319 ITSDVT

-349 ALTSQQAKDLSLVV
+349 ALTSQQAKGLSLVV

-368 VYTADISE
+368 VYEADIAD
-376 NGSYA
+376 NGSYT

-399 VLAQTDGK
+399 VLAQADGE

-422 IADIFVGKD
+422 IADIYVGKA
-431 DFALNF
+431 DFILNF
-437 ADNKISNTAG
+437 GDYKISNTAG
-447 QLYDNKDYDEI
+447 QLYDNKDHGEI
-458 YIAPSVIES
+458 YAAPSVIES
-467 NFYAADADTCADG
+467 SFYAPDIAGCADG
-480 TRFGFRIYLKNSNG
+480 TRFGFRIYLKNANG

-520 RSAQRNEYMLNESQ
+520 RSTQRNEYMLNESQ
-534 LAAVKEGTFKV
+534 LAAVKEGAFKV

-558 QNGENFELAAIY
+558 QNGENFELAAVY

-580 NSIDLLVH
+580 GTIDLLVH

-600 KGTRVY
+600 TGTRVY
-606 ANYDEDVTESEL
+606 ANYDEDITESEL
-618 IAGIADAPIQLKPHV
+618 IAGIADAPILLKPDV

-648 IGDTVTFKVHITDAA
+648 IGDTVTFKVNIADAA

-683 SYIVPADANGIDIA
+683 SYVVPADANGIDIV
-697 VTTEVKG
+697 VTTEVKE

-716 VVEGVDRTYNAG
+716 VVEGVNRTYSAG
-728 DTMTFTVKGSGIITV
+728 DTITFTVKGSGIITV
-743 NSVTVNGTAVEPSGG
+743 NFVTVNGTAVEPSGG
-758 VYTYIIPADAQEVRI
+758 VYTYVIPADAQEVSI

-781 EVHGGAEDFNVSF
+781 DVHDGAEDFNVSF

-803 DLFRLGESD
+803 DLFRLGEND

-845 KNAEGGGNFTVADVV
+845 KNAEGVGDFTVADVV

-894 NAIAGGTFKILIVK
+894 NAIAEGTFKILIVK
-908 DGADHRVYAL
+908 DGADHRVYAQ

-964 VYSGYDESLTD
+964 VYSGYDENLTD

-991 TLVADGVT
+991 TLDADGVT
-999 VDGLDESYSVGD
+999 VDGLDESYSIGD
-1011 TVEFTVTS
+1011 TVEFTATA
-1019 DDPLYVIDEV
+1019 DDPLYAIDEV
-1029 LVNGELVKAVDGV
+1029 FINGELVTAVNGV
-1042 YVYVV
+1042 YSYVV

-1072 SGGAHVSGLADK
+1072 SGGAQVSGLEDK

-1105 VTVNGTAV
+1105 VTVNGTVV
-1113 EGANGVYTY
+1113 EGENGVYTY

-1130 LVIVVN
+1130 LAIVVN

-1149 DVTVKDFSSITGAT
+1149 DVTVKDFSSIAGAT
-1163 FGPIYDRNDHEGIY
+1163 SGPIYDRNDHEGIY

-1183 KTSFWLPQAD
+1183 KTSLYLPQAD

-1210 HANNNQGWPDVIL
+1210 HSNNNQGWPDVIL
-1223 GTNGGKWCLNIGA
+1223 GTNGGKWYINIGA
-1236 GIGTGL
+1236 GIGTRL
-1242 ISTAYELSDW
+1242 ISTAYELSAW
-1252 QLSALKEGKLT
+1252 QLEALKEGNLT

-1337 DFFTGSEIVLP
+1337 EFFTGSEIVLP

-1355 AQVNGLEG
+1355 AQVNGLED
-1363 AYKAGET
+1363 AYKAGGIVT
-1370 VEFTVTPESGYRVT
+1370 FTVVPEIGYRVV
-1384 KVTVN
+1384 KVAVN

-1399 YSYQLKTD
+1399 YSYQLKAD
-1407 ATSANITVETE
+1407 EASADITVETE
-1418 EIVIVPETK
+1418 EIIIVPETK
-1427 TENAT
+1427 AENAT
-1432 VNGLAASYK
+1432 VNGLSASYK

-1469 AEGGRYSYKLSES
+1469 AEGGTYSYTLAGN
-1482 AEALKIVV
+1482 AETLDIVII
-1490 TAEEIII
+1490 TEEIII
-1497 VPVTQAQNATIGGIS
+1497 VPETKGENATVGGIS
-1512 LQGYKIGE
+1512 QQGYKIGE
-1520 TVEFTVTPDSGYSV
+1520 TVEFTVTPESGYSV

-1557 NTLQIA
+1557 NTSQIA

-1573 VPQVQAQNATVNG
+1573 VPQVQAQNAAVNG
-1586 LKVNYKIGETLTFT
+1586 LKENYKIGETLAFT
-1600 VTVDDG
+1600 VSVDDG

-1617 AITEDEGGNYSYEI
+1617 TVAADGAGNYSYEI
-1631 VADVSAVNIVVTTQT
+1631 MADVSAINIVVTTQT

-1651 IVPQVSAENVAVEG
+1651 IVPQISAENASVEG
-1665 IESGKAYA
+1665 IESGRAYA
-1673 SGETLTFTVSPSRGY
+1673 SGETVEFTVSPSRGY

-1702 GGSGYSYTVQDSDTA
+1702 GESGYSYTVQDSDTA
-1717 IVIVVQTELISLETS
+1717 IVIIVQTELISLETS
-1732 VTVTPEGSAV
+1732 VTVTPEGSAEV
-1742 VEGYELAY
+1742 GGYELAY
-1750 GIDDV
+1750 GIDDA
-1755 VTFTVKANAGYEMT
+1755 VTFTVTANAGYEIT
-1769 RVTVNGYEVTAS
+1769 RVTVNGYDVTAS

-1800 ETSKKQLTVS
+1800 ETAKKQLTVS

-1825 TFGETVQFTV
+1825 TFGENVQFTV

-1844 EIKVNDNVIEAVEG
+1844 EVKVNDSVIKAVEG
-1858 AYSYTV
+1858 TYSYTV

-1870 INVTVTTQL
+1870 ISITVTTQL

-1888 GDGATVVG
+1888 GDGATVNG

-1921 VMVNGDSV
+1921 VTVNGEVV
-1929 TEQDGTYTYVVKD
+1929 TEQDGTYSYVIKE
-1942 SDRQL
+1942 SDREL
-1947 TITVSTTRLA
+1947 TIAVATTRHA
-1957 TVYDGKGDDVTVKDF
+1957 TVYDGKGELIKNFTEITASPDDNKGKNNVV
-1972 SSIAG
+1972 G
-1977 ATSGPIYDR
+1977 ALYSFG
-1986 NDHGGI
+1986 DHGNAMPSPSAIEAVLYGDNI
-1992 YLDNS
+1992 SAITENGTRFGLRLYNRANASESNNYFADVVIARQGGNWVLD
-1997 VIMTNFYLPQADS
+1997 
-2010 ITADNVNIG
+2010 
-2019 FRIYATDHANN
+2019 
-2030 NSGWPDV
+2030 
-2037 ILGTNGGKWYLN
+2037 
-2049 IGAGIGT
+2049 IGAGVSVDT
-2056 GLISTAY
+2056 TSPSTAY
-2063 ELSDWQL
+2063 VLNAGQIAAVEAGTFRIFIIQ
-2070 SALKEGKLTILV
+2070 EGNIY
-2082 INDGATHT
+2082 T
-2090 LYALDENGFER
+2090 LYAQNGDTYDKVE
-2101 VNGYTDS
+2101 
-2108 NAAMITFKSIDFL
+2108 A
-2121 AAGWQGGT
+2121 
-2129 GKCGF
+2129 F
-2134 TGLTVFGGYDA
+2134 TGT
-2145 EMTDGE
+2145 
-2151 LIESF
+2151 
-2156 TGFELVAPVNFIAYE
+2156 E
-2171 GKGDD
+2171 GKIS
-2176 VTVKDFSSIAGAT
+2176 VTAIDLV
-2189 SGPIYDRNDHGG
+2189 
-2201 IYLDNSV
+2201 V
-2208 IMTNFYLPQA
+2208 
-2218 DSITA
+2218 
-2223 DNVNIGFRIYA
+2223 
-2234 TDHANNN
+2234 N
-2241 SGWPDVI
+2241 SGSV
-2248 LGTNGGKWYLNIGA
+2248 
-2262 GIGTGLIST
+2262 
-2271 AYELS
+2271 
-2276 DWQLSALKEGKLT
+2276 ALQRSGDRDFGVKE
-2289 ILVIND
+2289 
-2295 GATHTLYALDE
+2295 
-2306 NGFER
+2306 
-2311 VNGYTDSNAAM
+2311 
-2322 ITFKSIDFLAAGWQ
+2322 
-2336 DGTGKCG
+2336 
-2343 FTGLTVYGGFDDG
+2343 LTVYGGFDEG
-2356 LTDEELIQ
+2356 LSDEELIQ

-2373 RKKQ
+2373 TEQQ

>member
-1 MLILAFT
+1 MKSNKLFRMLMVGFV
-8 AATLTGTVLS
+8 AATLTGATIS
-18 VAACASDNYLE
+18 FSACSNDNYLE
-29 DDPPYTFENPAE
+29 DDPPYSFENPPE
-41 YIPEYDSTVKIDGN
+41 HIPEYDSTVKIDGV
-55 LNDEIYSSLKWLER
+55 LDDEIYSSLKWLEM

-78 SVKAT
+78 PVKAT

-89 GIFTMFDVDDPD
+89 GIFMMFDVDDPD

-125 DQLEGEAWE
+125 DKLEGEAWE
-134 IDLTPGLDAVSTRLQ
+134 IDLTPGLNVVSTRLQ
-149 LGGIFQNMYTALDE
+149 RGGVFQNMYTAQDE
-163 TPFMRSQGK
+163 TPYMQSQGK

-193 FLGVEKDALEYINM
+193 FLGVEKDELEYINM

-246 FNSDGFICYTVTPET
+246 FDSNGFICYTVTPET
-261 DGNGSLSAQTFNVLE
+261 DGNGTLTAQTFNVLE
-276 GEPLEITI
+276 GEQLEITI

-293 SVTVGGVDYTD
+293 SVTVGDVDYTD

-319 VTSDVT
+319 ITSDVT

-349 ALTSQQAKDLSLVV
+349 ALTSQQAKGLSLVV

-368 VYTADISE
+368 VYTADISG

-381 VEIPEGE
+381 VEIPAGE
-388 YTVVLSKTDGF
+388 YTVVLSKADGF
-399 VLAQTDGK
+399 VLAQLDGE
-407 ITADTVADFNITDSL
+407 ITEDKVENFNITDSL
-422 IADIFVGKD
+422 IADIYVGKA
-431 DFALNF
+431 DFVLNF
-437 ADNKISNTAG
+437 GDYKISNTAG
-447 QLYDNKDYDEI
+447 QLYDNKDHGEI
-458 YIAPSVIES
+458 YAAPSVIES
-467 NFYAADADTCADG
+467 SFYAPDIAGCADG
-480 TRFGFRIYLKNSNG
+480 TRFGFRIYLKNANG

-520 RSAQRNEYMLNESQ
+520 RSTQRNEYMLNESQ

-558 QNGENFELAAIY
+558 QNGENFELAAVY

-580 NSIDLLVH
+580 GTIDLLVH

-600 KGTRVY
+600 TGTRVY
-606 ANYDEDVTESEL
+606 ANYDEDITESEL
-618 IAGIADAPIQLKPHV
+618 IAGIADAPILLKPDV

-648 IGDTVTFKVHITDAA
+648 IGDTVTFKVNIADAA

-669 TVNGTVVTAENGVY
+669 TVNGSVVTAENGVY
-683 SYIVPADANGIDIA
+683 SYIVPADANGIDIV
-697 VTTEVKG
+697 VTTEVKE

-716 VVEGVDRTYNAG
+716 VVEGVERTYNAG
-728 DTMTFTVKGSGIITV
+728 DTITFTVKGSGIIAV

-758 VYTYIIPADAQEVRI
+758 VYTYVIPADAQEVRI

-781 EVHGGAEDFNVSF
+781 EVHDGAEDFNVSF

-803 DLFRLGESD
+803 DLFRLGEGD

-894 NAIAGGTFKILIVK
+894 NAIAEGTFKILIVK

-964 VYSGYDESLTD
+964 VYSGYDENLTD

-991 TLVADGVT
+991 TLDADGVT
-999 VDGLDESYSVGD
+999 VDGLDESYSIGD
-1011 TVEFTVTS
+1011 TVEFTATA
-1019 DDPLYVIDEV
+1019 DDPLYAIDKV
-1029 LVNGELVKAVDGV
+1029 FINGELVTVVNGV
-1042 YVYVV
+1042 YSYVV

-1072 SGGAHVSGLADK
+1072 SGGAQVSGLEDK

-1105 VTVNGTAV
+1105 VTVNGTVV
-1113 EGANGVYTY
+1113 EGENGVYTY
-1122 QTTAADTS
+1122 QTTTADTS
-1130 LVIVVN
+1130 LAIVVN

-1142 VYEGKGD
+1142 VYDGKGD
-1149 DVTVKDFSSITGAT
+1149 DVTVKDFSSIAGAT
-1163 FGPIYDRNDHEGIY
+1163 SGPIYDRNDHEGIY

-1210 HANNNQGWPDVIL
+1210 HSNNNQGWPDVIL
-1223 GTNGGKWCLNIGA
+1223 GTNGGKWYLNIGA
-1236 GIGTGL
+1236 GIGTRL
-1242 ISTAYELSDW
+1242 ISTVYELSAW
-1252 QLSALKEGKLT
+1252 QLEALKEGNLT

-1329 EMTDGELV
+1329 EMADGELV
-1337 DFFTGSEIVLP
+1337 EFFTGSEIVLP

-1355 AQVNGLEG
+1355 AQVNGLED
-1363 AYKAGET
+1363 AYKAG
-1370 VEFTVTPESGYRVT
+1370 G
-1384 KVTVN
+1384 
-1389 GEEVTLTEGR
+1389 
-1399 YSYQLKTD
+1399 
-1407 ATSANITVETE
+1407 
-1418 EIVIVPETK
+1418 IV
-1427 TENAT
+1427 
-1432 VNGLAASYK
+1432 
-1441 PGETV
+1441 
-1446 QFTVTAAVGYR
+1446 
-1457 VVSVTANGELLT
+1457 
-1469 AEGGRYSYKLSES
+1469 
-1482 AEALKIVV
+1482 
-1490 TAEEIII
+1490 
-1497 VPVTQAQNATIGGIS
+1497 
-1512 LQGYKIGE
+1512 
-1520 TVEFTVTPDSGYSV
+1520 
-1534 VKVTVNGEEVTATA
+1534 
-1548 GKYSFLVSE
+1548 
-1557 NTLQIA
+1557 
-1563 IVVETAEILI
+1563 
-1573 VPQVQAQNATVNG
+1573 
-1586 LKVNYKIGETLTFT
+1586 TFT
-1600 VTVDDG
+1600 VVP
-1606 YKLVG
+1606 
-1611 VMVNGS
+1611 
-1617 AITEDEGGNYSYEI
+1617 EI
-1631 VADVSAVNIVVTTQT
+1631 
-1646 VASAG
+1646 
-1651 IVPQVSAENVAVEG
+1651 
-1665 IESGKAYA
+1665 
-1673 SGETLTFTVSPSRGY
+1673 GY

-1732 VTVTPEGSAV
+1732 VTVTPEGSAGV
-1742 VEGYELAY
+1742 SGYELSY
-1750 GIDDV
+1750 GIGDEV
-1755 VTFTVKANAGYEMT
+1755 IFTVTASAGYEIT
-1769 RVTVNGYEVTAS
+1769 KVTVNDNEITAS
-1781 DNVYSYTVKDTD
+1781 DSGYSYTVKDTD

-1800 ETSKKQLTVS
+1800 ETAKKQLTVS

-1825 TFGETVQFTV
+1825 TFGENVQFTV

-1844 EIKVNDNVIEAVEG
+1844 EVKVNDSVIEAVEG
-1858 AYSYTV
+1858 TYSYTV

-1870 INVTVTTQL
+1870 ISITVTTQL

-1888 GDGATVVG
+1888 GDGATVNG

-1912 TEEYVTVDS
+1912 TEEYVAVDS
-1921 VMVNGDSV
+1921 VTVNGDV
-1929 TEQDGTYTYVVKD
+1929 VAEQDGTYSYVIKE
-1942 SDRQL
+1942 SDRKL
-1947 TITVSTTRLA
+1947 TIAVATTRHA
-1957 TVYDGKGDDVTVKDF
+1957 TVYDGKGELIKNFTDITASPDDNKGKNNVV
-1972 SSIAG
+1972 G
-1977 ATSGPIYDR
+1977 ALYSFG
-1986 NDHGGI
+1986 DHGNAMPSPSAIEAVLYGENI
-1992 YLDNS
+1992 SAITENGTRFGLRLYNRANASESNNYFADVVIARQGGNWVLD
-1997 VIMTNFYLPQADS
+1997 
-2010 ITADNVNIG
+2010 
-2019 FRIYATDHANN
+2019 
-2030 NSGWPDV
+2030 
-2037 ILGTNGGKWYLN
+2037 
-2049 IGAGIGT
+2049 IGAGVSVDT
-2056 GLISTAY
+2056 TSPSTAY
-2063 ELSDWQL
+2063 VLNAGQIAAVEAGTFRIFIIQ
-2070 SALKEGKLTILV
+2070 KGNIY
-2082 INDGATHT
+2082 T
-2090 LYALDENGFER
+2090 LYAQNGDTYDKVE
-2101 VNGYTDS
+2101 
-2108 NAAMITFKSIDFL
+2108 A
-2121 AAGWQGGT
+2121 
-2129 GKCGF
+2129 F
-2134 TGLTVFGGYDA
+2134 TGT
-2145 EMTDGE
+2145 
-2151 LIESF
+2151 
-2156 TGFELVAPVNFIAYE
+2156 E
-2171 GKGDD
+2171 GKIS
-2176 VTVKDFSSIAGAT
+2176 VTAIDLV
-2189 SGPIYDRNDHGG
+2189 
-2201 IYLDNSV
+2201 V
-2208 IMTNFYLPQA
+2208 
-2218 DSITA
+2218 
-2223 DNVNIGFRIYA
+2223 
-2234 TDHANNN
+2234 N
-2241 SGWPDVI
+2241 SGSV
-2248 LGTNGGKWYLNIGA
+2248 
-2262 GIGTGLIST
+2262 
-2271 AYELS
+2271 
-2276 DWQLSALKEGKLT
+2276 ALQRSGDRDFGVKE
-2289 ILVIND
+2289 
-2295 GATHTLYALDE
+2295 
-2306 NGFER
+2306 
-2311 VNGYTDSNAAM
+2311 
-2322 ITFKSIDFLAAGWQ
+2322 
-2336 DGTGKCG
+2336 
-2343 FTGLTVYGGFDDG
+2343 LTVYGGFDDG
-2356 LTDEELIQ
+2356 LSDEELIQ

-2373 RKKQ
+2373 TEQQ

>member
-1 MLILAFT
+1 MKNNKMLRMLIFAFT
-8 AATLTGTVLS
+8 AATLTGTALS
-18 VAACASDNYLE
+18 VAACTNDNYLD
-29 DDPPYTFENPAE
+29 DDPPYSFENPGE
-41 YIPEYDSTVKIDGN
+41 YIPEYDSSVTIDGN
-55 LNDEIYSSLKWLER
+55 LNEDMYSSLKWLER
-69 EYSDANVTI
+69 VYSDNNVTI
-78 SVKAT
+78 TVRAT
-83 AFLGEK
+83 AYLGEK
-89 GIFTMFDVDDPD
+89 GIFMMFDVDDPA
-101 VFVNPERSGSWN
+101 VYVNPDRSGSWN

-125 DQLEGEAWE
+125 EQLEGEAWE
-134 IDLTPGLDAVSTRLQ
+134 IDLTPGLNVVSTRLQ
-149 LGGIFQNMYTALDE
+149 LGGIFQNMYTAQDE

-172 GGKVGAE
+172 GGEVGSE
-179 EATGYTIEAFFPYS
+179 QATGYTIEAFFPYG
-193 FLGVEKDALEYINM
+193 FLGVEKEEIPYINM
-207 NPTLIRTFNYE
+207 NTVLLRTYNYE

-231 TKEGYNWGNPETWWK
+231 TKEGYNWGNPETWWQ
-246 FNSDGFICYTVTPET
+246 FGPNGFICYTVTPET
-261 DGNGSLSAQTFNVLE
+261 DGNGTLTSQTFNVLE

-319 VTSDVT
+319 ITSDVT

-349 ALTSQQAKDLSLVV
+349 ALTSQQAKGLSLVV

-368 VYTADISE
+368 VYTADISG

-381 VEIPEGE
+381 VEIPTGE

-399 VLAQTDGK
+399 VLAQTEGE
-407 ITADTVADFNITDSL
+407 ITEDKVENFNITDSL
-422 IADIFVGKD
+422 IADIYVGKA
-431 DFALNF
+431 DFVLNF
-437 ADNKISNTAG
+437 GDYKISNTAG
-447 QLYDNKDYDEI
+447 QLYDNKDHGEI
-458 YIAPSVIES
+458 YAAPSVIES
-467 NFYAADADTCADG
+467 SFYAPDIAGCADG
-480 TRFGFRIYLKNSNG
+480 TRFGFRIYLKNANG

-520 RSAQRNEYMLNESQ
+520 RSTQRNEYMLNESQ
-534 LAAVKEGTFKV
+534 LAAVKEGAFKV
-545 LVVKDGATHRLYA
+545 LVVKDGAAHRLYA
-558 QNGENFELAAIY
+558 QNGENFELAAVY

-580 NSIDLLVH
+580 DTIDLLVH

-600 KGTRVY
+600 TGTRVY
-606 ANYDEDVTESEL
+606 ANYDEDITESEL
-618 IAGIADAPIQLKPHV
+618 IAGIADAPILLKPDV

-648 IGDTVTFKVHITDAA
+648 IGDTVTFKVNIADAA

-683 SYIVPADANGIDIA
+683 SYIVPADANGIDIV
-697 VTTEVKG
+697 VTTEVKE

-716 VVEGVDRTYNAG
+716 VVEGVERTYNAG
-728 DTMTFTVKGSGIITV
+728 DTITFTVKGSGIITV

-758 VYTYIIPADAQEVRI
+758 VYTYVIPADAQEVRI

-781 EVHGGAEDFNVSF
+781 EVHDGAEDFNVSF

-803 DLFRLGESD
+803 DLFRLGEND

-845 KNAEGGGNFTVADVV
+845 KNAEGGGDFTVADVV

-894 NAIAGGTFKILIVK
+894 NAIAEGTFKILIVK
-908 DGADHRVYAL
+908 DGADHRVYAQ

-964 VYSGYDESLTD
+964 VYSGYDENLTD

-991 TLVADGVT
+991 TLDADGVT
-999 VDGLDESYSVGD
+999 VDGLDESYSIGD
-1011 TVEFTVTS
+1011 TVEFTATA
-1019 DDPLYVIDEV
+1019 DDPLYAIDEV
-1029 LVNGELVKAVDGV
+1029 FINGELVTAVNGV
-1042 YVYVV
+1042 YSYVV

-1072 SGGAHVSGLADK
+1072 SGGAQVSGLEDK

-1105 VTVNGTAV
+1105 VTVNGTVV
-1113 EGANGVYTY
+1113 EGENGVYTY

-1130 LVIVVN
+1130 LAIVVN

-1149 DVTVKDFSSITGAT
+1149 DVTVKDFSSIAGAT
-1163 FGPIYDRNDHEGIY
+1163 SGPIYDRNDHEGIY

-1210 HANNNQGWPDVIL
+1210 HSNNNQGWPDVIL
-1223 GTNGGKWCLNIGA
+1223 GTNGGKWYINIGA
-1236 GIGTGL
+1236 GIGTRL
-1242 ISTAYELSDW
+1242 ISTAYELSAW
-1252 QLSALKEGKLT
+1252 QLEALKEGNLT

-1337 DFFTGSEIVLP
+1337 EFFTGSEIVLP

-1355 AQVNGLEG
+1355 AQVNGLED
-1363 AYKAGET
+1363 AYKAGGIVT
-1370 VEFTVTPESGYRVT
+1370 FTVVPEIGYRVV
-1384 KVTVN
+1384 KVAVN

-1399 YSYQLKTD
+1399 YSYQLKAD
-1407 ATSANITVETE
+1407 EASADITVETE
-1418 EIVIVPETK
+1418 EIIIVPETK
-1427 TENAT
+1427 AENAT
-1432 VNGLAASYK
+1432 VNGLSASYK

-1469 AEGGRYSYKLSES
+1469 AEGGTYSYTLAGN
-1482 AEALKIVV
+1482 AETLDIVII
-1490 TAEEIII
+1490 TEEIII
-1497 VPVTQAQNATIGGIS
+1497 VPETKGENATVGGIS
-1512 LQGYKIGE
+1512 QQGYKIGE
-1520 TVEFTVTPDSGYSV
+1520 TVEFTVTPESGYSV

-1557 NTLQIA
+1557 NTSQIA

-1573 VPQVQAQNATVNG
+1573 VPQVQAQNAAVNG
-1586 LKVNYKIGETLTFT
+1586 LKENYKIGETLAFT
-1600 VTVDDG
+1600 VSVDDG

-1617 AITEDEGGNYSYEI
+1617 TVAADGAGNYSYEI
-1631 VADVSAVNIVVTTQT
+1631 TADVSAINIVVTTQT

-1651 IVPQVSAENVAVEG
+1651 IVPQISAENASVEG
-1665 IESGKAYA
+1665 IESGRAYA
-1673 SGETLTFTVSPSRGY
+1673 SGETVEFTVSPSRGY

-1702 GGSGYSYTVQDSDTA
+1702 GESGYSYTVQDSDTA
-1717 IVIVVQTELISLETS
+1717 IVIIVQTELISLETS
-1732 VTVTPEGSAV
+1732 VTVTPEGSAEV
-1742 VEGYELAY
+1742 GGYELAY
-1750 GIDDV
+1750 GIDDA
-1755 VTFTVKANAGYEMT
+1755 VTFTVTANAGYEIT
-1769 RVTVNGYEVTAS
+1769 RVTVNGYDVTAS

-1800 ETSKKQLTVS
+1800 ETAKKQLTVS

-1825 TFGETVQFTV
+1825 TFGENVQFTV

-1844 EIKVNDNVIEAVEG
+1844 EVKVNDSVIKAVEG
-1858 AYSYTV
+1858 TYSYTV

-1870 INVTVTTQL
+1870 ISITVTTQL

-1888 GDGATVVG
+1888 GDGATVNG

-1921 VMVNGDSV
+1921 VTVNGDPV
-1929 TEQDGTYTYVVKD
+1929 TEQDGTYSYVIKE
-1942 SDRQL
+1942 SDRKL
-1947 TITVSTTRLA
+1947 TIAVATTRHA
-1957 TVYDGKGDDVTVKDF
+1957 TVYDGKGELIKNFTDIAASPDDNKGKNNVV
-1972 SSIAG
+1972 G
-1977 ATSGPIYDR
+1977 ALYSFG
-1986 NDHGGI
+1986 DHGNAMPSPSAIEAVLYGENI
-1992 YLDNS
+1992 STITENGTRFGLRLYNRANASESNNYFADV
-1997 VIMTNFYLPQADS
+1997 VIAKQ
-2010 ITADNVNIG
+2010 
-2019 FRIYATDHANN
+2019 
-2030 NSGWPDV
+2030 
-2037 ILGTNGGKWYLN
+2037 GGKWVLD
-2049 IGAGIGT
+2049 IGAGVSVDT
-2056 GLISTAY
+2056 TSPSTAY
-2063 ELSDWQL
+2063 VLNAGQIDAVEAGTFRIFIIQ
-2070 SALKEGKLTILV
+2070 EGNIY
-2082 INDGATHT
+2082 T
-2090 LYALDENGFER
+2090 LYAQNGDTYDKVE
-2101 VNGYTDS
+2101 
-2108 NAAMITFKSIDFL
+2108 A
-2121 AAGWQGGT
+2121 
-2129 GKCGF
+2129 F
-2134 TGLTVFGGYDA
+2134 TGT
-2145 EMTDGE
+2145 
-2151 LIESF
+2151 
-2156 TGFELVAPVNFIAYE
+2156 E
-2171 GKGDD
+2171 GKIS
-2176 VTVKDFSSIAGAT
+2176 VTAIDLV
-2189 SGPIYDRNDHGG
+2189 
-2201 IYLDNSV
+2201 V
-2208 IMTNFYLPQA
+2208 
-2218 DSITA
+2218 
-2223 DNVNIGFRIYA
+2223 
-2234 TDHANNN
+2234 N
-2241 SGWPDVI
+2241 SGSV
-2248 LGTNGGKWYLNIGA
+2248 
-2262 GIGTGLIST
+2262 
-2271 AYELS
+2271 
-2276 DWQLSALKEGKLT
+2276 ALQRSGDRDFGVKE
-2289 ILVIND
+2289 
-2295 GATHTLYALDE
+2295 
-2306 NGFER
+2306 
-2311 VNGYTDSNAAM
+2311 
-2322 ITFKSIDFLAAGWQ
+2322 
-2336 DGTGKCG
+2336 
-2343 FTGLTVYGGFDDG
+2343 LTVYGGFDDG
-2356 LTDEELIQ
+2356 LSDEELIQ

-2373 RKKQ
+2373 TEQQ

>member
-1 MLILAFT
+1 MKNNKMLRMLIFAFT
-8 AATLTGTVLS
+8 AATLTGTAFS
-18 VAACASDNYLE
+18 AAACTNDNYLA
-29 DDPPYTFENPAE
+29 DDPPYSFENPGE
-41 YIPEYDSTVKIDGN
+41 YIPEYDSSVTIDGN
-55 LNDEIYSSLKWLER
+55 FNEDMYSSLKWLER
-69 EYSDANVTI
+69 VYSDNNVTI
-78 SVKAT
+78 TVRAT
-83 AFLGEK
+83 AYLGEK
-89 GIFTMFDVDDPD
+89 GIFMMFDVDDPD

-120 AKPGV
+120 AKPGA
-125 DQLEGEAWE
+125 DKLEGEAWE
-134 IDLTPGLDAVSTRLQ
+134 IDLTPGLDVISTRLQ
-149 LGGIFQNMYTALDE
+149 LGGVFQNMYTAQDE
-163 TPFMRSQGK
+163 TPYMQSQGK
-172 GGKVGAE
+172 GGEVGSE

-193 FLGVEKDALEYINM
+193 FLGVEKDELEYINM

-246 FNSDGFICYTVTPET
+246 FDSDGFICYTVTPET
-261 DGNGSLSAQTFNVLE
+261 DGNGSLTAQTFNVLE

-293 SVTVGGVDYTD
+293 CVTVGGVDYTD

-313 KIILEN
+313 KIILDN
-319 VTSDVT
+319 VTSDIT

-338 VLSGNITLFGD
+338 MLSGSITLFGD
-349 ALTSQQAKDLSLVV
+349 ALTSQQAKGLSLVV

-368 VYTADISE
+368 VYTADISG

-388 YTVVLSKTDGF
+388 YTVVLSKTNGF
-399 VLAQTDGK
+399 VLAQADGE

-422 IADIFVGKD
+422 IADIYVGKA
-431 DFALNF
+431 DFVLNF
-437 ADNKISNTAG
+437 GDYKISNTAG
-447 QLYDNKDYDEI
+447 QLYDNKDHDEI
-458 YIAPSVIES
+458 YAAPSVIES
-467 NFYAADADTCADG
+467 SFYASDIDGCADG
-480 TRFGFRIYLKNSNG
+480 TRFGFRIYLKNANG

-534 LAAVKEGTFKV
+534 IAAVAAGTFKV

-580 NSIDLLVH
+580 DTIDLLVH
-588 NNAGGGSGEFGM
+588 NNEGGGKGEFGM

-606 ANYDEDVTESEL
+606 ANYDEDITESEL
-618 IAGIADAPIQLKPHV
+618 IAGIADAPILLKPDV
-633 DSPDATVEG
+633 DSPDAEVEG
-642 LENYYA
+642 LDRYYA
-648 IGDTVTFKVHITDAA
+648 IGDTVTFTVNIPDPA

-669 TVNGTVVTAENGVY
+669 TVNGTVVMAENGVY
-683 SYIVPADANGIDIA
+683 SYVVPADANGIDIV
-697 VTTEVKG
+697 VTTDVKG

-716 VVEGVDRTYNAG
+716 VVEGVNRTYNAG

-743 NSVTVNGTAVEPSGG
+743 NSVTVNGTVVTAENG
-758 VYTYIIPADAQEVRI
+758 VYAYIIPADAQEVRI

-781 EVHGGAEDFNVSF
+781 EVHDGAEDFNVSF

-803 DLFRLGESD
+803 DLFRLGEGD

-845 KNAEGGGNFTVADVV
+845 KNAGGGGDFTVADVV

-908 DGADHRVYAL
+908 DGADHRVYAQ

-964 VYSGYDESLTD
+964 VYSDYDESLTD

-991 TLVADGVT
+991 TLDADGVT

-1011 TVEFTVTS
+1011 TVEFTAKA

-1029 LVNGELVKAVDGV
+1029 FINGELVTAVDGV
-1042 YVYVV
+1042 YSYVV

-1052 GIVIEITVAPVQGT
+1052 GIAIKITVAPVQGT

-1072 SGGAHVSGLADK
+1072 SGGAQVSGLEDK
-1084 YDIGDTVTFTV
+1084 YDIGDIVTFTV
-1095 SAGDYLTINS
+1095 SAGDYLTIDS
-1105 VTVNGTAV
+1105 VTVNGTV
-1113 EGANGVYTY
+1113 IEGENGVYTY

-1149 DVTVKDFSSITGAT
+1149 DVTLKDFSSITGAT
-1163 FGPIYDRNDHEGIY
+1163 SGPIYDRNDHEGIY

-1203 FRIYATD
+1203 FRIFATD
-1210 HANNNQGWPDVIL
+1210 HSNNNQGWPDVVL
-1223 GTNGGKWCLNIGA
+1223 GTNGGKWYLNIGA

-1252 QLSALKEGKLT
+1252 QLEALKEGNLT

-1329 EMTDGELV
+1329 EMTEGELV
-1337 DFFTGSEIVLP
+1337 EFFTGSEIVLP
-1348 VNVTAAN
+1348 VNVTAVN
-1355 AQVNGLEG
+1355 AHVNGLEG
-1363 AYKAGET
+1363 AYKAGDT
-1370 VEFTVTPESGYRVT
+1370 VTFTVTPESGYR
-1384 KVTVN
+1384 
-1389 GEEVTLTEGR
+1389 
-1399 YSYQLKTD
+1399 
-1407 ATSANITVETE
+1407 
-1418 EIVIVPETK
+1418 
-1427 TENAT
+1427 
-1432 VNGLAASYK
+1432 
-1441 PGETV
+1441 
-1446 QFTVTAAVGYR
+1446 
-1457 VVSVTANGELLT
+1457 
-1469 AEGGRYSYKLSES
+1469 
-1482 AEALKIVV
+1482 
-1490 TAEEIII
+1490 
-1497 VPVTQAQNATIGGIS
+1497 
-1512 LQGYKIGE
+1512 
-1520 TVEFTVTPDSGYSV
+1520 V

-1548 GKYSFLVSE
+1548 GTYSFPVSE

-1563 IVVETAEILI
+1563 IVVETAEILMA
-1573 VPQVQAQNATVNG
+1573 PQVQAQNATVNG
-1586 LKVNYKIGETLTFT
+1586 LKENYKIGEMLAFT
-1600 VTVDDG
+1600 VAVDDG

-1617 AITEDEGGNYSYEI
+1617 TVAADGEGNYSYEI
-1631 VADVSAVNIVVTTQT
+1631 TADVSAINIVVTTQT

-1651 IVPQVSAENVAVEG
+1651 IVPQVSAENASVEG

-1673 SGETLTFTVSPSRGY
+1673 SGETVEFTVSPSRGY

-1702 GGSGYSYTVQDSDTA
+1702 GESGYSYTVQDSDTA
-1717 IVIVVQTELISLETS
+1717 LVIVVQTELISLETA
-1732 VTVTPEGSAV
+1732 VTVTPEGSAE

-1755 VTFTVKANAGYEMT
+1755 VTFTVMANAGYEIT
-1769 RVTVNGYEVTAS
+1769 RVTVNGYEVISS
-1781 DNVYSYTVKDTD
+1781 DNVYSYTVEATD

-1800 ETSKKQLTVS
+1800 ETAKIQVP
-1810 KTVTNAT
+1810 VIQNAENAT
-1817 LGGLKESY
+1817 LDGLKESY
-1825 TFGETVQFTV
+1825 TFGENVQFTV
-1835 TPETGYEVT
+1835 TPQTGYEVT
-1844 EIKVNDNVIEAVEG
+1844 GVKVNDSVIEAVEG
-1858 AYSYTV
+1858 TYSYTV

-1870 INVTVTTQL
+1870 ITITVTTRL
-1879 IALTPELDE
+1879 ITLAPELGE
-1888 GDGATVVG
+1888 VDGATVNG

-1921 VMVNGDSV
+1921 VTVNGEV
-1929 TEQDGTYTYVVKD
+1929 VAEQDGTYSYVIKE
-1942 SDRQL
+1942 SDREL
-1947 TITVSTTRLA
+1947 TIAVATTRHAVKNTGVDLEKSFSEA
-1957 TVYDGKGDDVTVKDF
+1957 AVGGHGTLYNKSNFGGENLTNAVIESNFYAPEIKNISSADTRFGMRIYPVDETGGGFSVVDVLIGKYNDDWYLDVGFDLRNTIRTDYQLNESQIDDVANGSLTV
-1972 SSIAG
+1972 
-1977 ATSGPIYDR
+1977 
-1986 NDHGGI
+1986 
-1992 YLDNS
+1992 
-1997 VIMTNFYLPQADS
+1997 
-2010 ITADNVNIG
+2010 
-2019 FRIYATDHANN
+2019 
-2030 NSGWPDV
+2030 
-2037 ILGTNGGKWYLN
+2037 
-2049 IGAGIGT
+2049 
-2056 GLISTAY
+2056 
-2063 ELSDWQL
+2063 
-2070 SALKEGKLTILV
+2070 LV
-2082 INDGATHT
+2082 IKNKSS
-2090 LYALDENGFER
+2090 YNVYIKNGEVFDKVFE
-2101 VNGYTDS
+2101 YTDTNS
-2108 NAAMITFKSIDFL
+2108 L
-2121 AAGWQGGT
+2121 AAFKTIDLQLFKATTDAPG
-2129 GKCGF
+2129 
-2134 TGLTVFGGYDA
+2134 VFGMKGTKVYA
-2145 EMTDGE
+2145 H
-2151 LIESF
+2151 
-2156 TGFELVAPVNFIAYE
+2156 YE
-2171 GKGDD
+2171 E
-2176 VTVKDFSSIAGAT
+2176 T
-2189 SGPIYDRNDHGG
+2189 
-2201 IYLDNSV
+2201 
-2208 IMTNFYLPQA
+2208 
-2218 DSITA
+2218 
-2223 DNVNIGFRIYA
+2223 
-2234 TDHANNN
+2234 
-2241 SGWPDVI
+2241 
-2248 LGTNGGKWYLNIGA
+2248 
-2262 GIGTGLIST
+2262 
-2271 AYELS
+2271 LS
-2276 DWQLSALKEGKLT
+2276 
-2289 ILVIND
+2289 
-2295 GATHTLYALDE
+2295 
-2306 NGFER
+2306 
-2311 VNGYTDSNAAM
+2311 
-2322 ITFKSIDFLAAGWQ
+2322 
-2336 DGTGKCG
+2336 
-2343 FTGLTVYGGFDDG
+2343 
-2356 LTDEELIQ
+2356 DEELIQ
-2364 LLVGGQVAA
+2364 LLVGGHVAA
-2373 RKKQ
+2373 AEQQ

>member
-1 MLILAFT
+1 MKNNKMLRMLIFAFT
-8 AATLTGTVLS
+8 AATLTGTALS
-18 VAACASDNYLE
+18 VAACTNDNYLD
-29 DDPPYTFENPAE
+29 DDPPYSFENPGE
-41 YIPEYDSTVKIDGN
+41 YIPEYDSSVTIDGN
-55 LNDEIYSSLKWLER
+55 LNEDMYSSLKWLER
-69 EYSDANVTI
+69 VYSDSNVTI
-78 SVKAT
+78 TVRAT
-83 AFLGEK
+83 AYLGEK
-89 GIFTMFDVDDPD
+89 GIFMMFDVDDPA
-101 VFVNPERSGSWN
+101 VYVNPDRSGSWN

-125 DQLEGEAWE
+125 EQLEGEAWE
-134 IDLTPGLDAVSTRLQ
+134 IDLTPGLNVVSTRLQ
-149 LGGIFQNMYTALDE
+149 LGGIFQNMYTAQDE

-172 GGKVGAE
+172 GGEVGSE
-179 EATGYTIEAFFPYS
+179 QATGYTIEAFFPYG
-193 FLGVEKDALEYINM
+193 FLGVEKEEIPYINM
-207 NPTLIRTFNYE
+207 NTVLLRTYNYE

-231 TKEGYNWGNPETWWK
+231 TKEGYNWGNPETWWQ
-246 FNSDGFICYTVTPET
+246 FGPNGFICYTVTPET
-261 DGNGSLSAQTFNVLE
+261 DGNGTLTAQTFNVLE

-319 VTSDVT
+319 ITSDVT

-349 ALTSQQAKDLSLVV
+349 ALTSQQAKGLSLVV

-368 VYTADISE
+368 VYTADIAE
-376 NGSYA
+376 DGSYT
-381 VEIPEGE
+381 VEIPAGE
-388 YTVVLSKTDGF
+388 YTAVLSKTDGF
-399 VLAQTDGK
+399 VLAQTEGE

-422 IADIFVGKD
+422 IADIYVGKA
-431 DFALNF
+431 DFVLNF
-437 ADNKISNTAG
+437 GDYKISNTAG
-447 QLYDNKDYDEI
+447 QLYDNKDHGEI
-458 YIAPSVIES
+458 YAAPSVIES
-467 NFYAADADTCADG
+467 SFYAPDIAGCADG
-480 TRFGFRIYLKNSNG
+480 TRFGFRIYLKNANG

-520 RSAQRNEYMLNESQ
+520 RSTQRNEYMLNESQ
-534 LAAVKEGTFKV
+534 LAAVKEGAFKV

-558 QNGENFELAAIY
+558 QNGENFELAAVY

-580 NSIDLLVH
+580 DTIDLLVH

-600 KGTRVY
+600 TGTRVY
-606 ANYDEDVTESEL
+606 ANYDEDITESEL
-618 IAGIADAPIQLKPHV
+618 IAGIADAPILLKPDV

-648 IGDTVTFKVHITDAA
+648 IGDTVTFKVNIADAA

-683 SYIVPADANGIDIA
+683 SYIVPADANGIDIV
-697 VTTEVKG
+697 VTTEVKE

-716 VVEGVDRTYNAG
+716 VVEGVERTYNAG
-728 DTMTFTVKGSGIITV
+728 DTITFTVKGSGIITV

-758 VYTYIIPADAQEVRI
+758 VYTYVIPADAQEVRI

-781 EVHGGAEDFNVSF
+781 DVHDGAEDFNVSF

-803 DLFRLGESD
+803 DLFRLGEDD

-818 VIEANFYAPDITR
+818 VIEANFFAPDITR

-845 KNAEGGGNFTVADVV
+845 KNAEGGGDFTVADVV

-894 NAIAGGTFKILIVK
+894 NAIAEGTFKILIVK
-908 DGADHRVYAL
+908 DGADHRVYAQ

-964 VYSGYDESLTD
+964 VYSGYDENLTD

-991 TLVADGVT
+991 TLDADGVT
-999 VDGLDESYSVGD
+999 VDGLDESYSIGD
-1011 TVEFTVTS
+1011 TVEFTATA
-1019 DDPLYVIDEV
+1019 DDPLYAIDEV
-1029 LVNGELVKAVDGV
+1029 FINGELVTAVNGV
-1042 YVYVV
+1042 YSYVV

-1072 SGGAHVSGLADK
+1072 SGGAQVSGLEDK

-1105 VTVNGTAV
+1105 VTVNGTVV
-1113 EGANGVYTY
+1113 EGENGVYTY

-1130 LVIVVN
+1130 LTIVVN

-1149 DVTVKDFSSITGAT
+1149 NVTVKDFSSITGAT
-1163 FGPIYDRNDHEGIY
+1163 SGPIYDRNDHEGIY

-1210 HANNNQGWPDVIL
+1210 HSNNNQGWPDVIL
-1223 GTNGGKWCLNIGA
+1223 GTNGGKWYLNIGA
-1236 GIGTGL
+1236 GIGTRL
-1242 ISTAYELSDW
+1242 ISTAYELSAW
-1252 QLSALKEGKLT
+1252 QLEALKEGNLT

-1337 DFFTGSEIVLP
+1337 EFFTGSEIVLP

-1355 AQVNGLEG
+1355 AQVNGLED
-1363 AYKAGET
+1363 AYKAGGIVT
-1370 VEFTVTPESGYRVT
+1370 FTVVPEIGYRVV
-1384 KVTVN
+1384 KVAVN

-1399 YSYQLKTD
+1399 YSYQLKAD
-1407 ATSANITVETE
+1407 ATSADITVETE
-1418 EIVIVPETK
+1418 EIIIVPETK
-1427 TENAT
+1427 AENAT
-1432 VNGLAASYK
+1432 VNGLSASYK

-1469 AEGGRYSYKLSES
+1469 AEGGKYSYAL
-1482 AEALKIVV
+1482 AEGAETLDIVIV
-1490 TAEEIII
+1490 TEEIII
-1497 VPVTQAQNATIGGIS
+1497 VPETKAENATVGGIS
-1512 LQGYKIGE
+1512 QQGYKIGE
-1520 TVEFTVTPDSGYSV
+1520 TVEFTVTAESGYSV

-1548 GKYSFLVSE
+1548 GKYSFPVSE
-1557 NTLQIA
+1557 NTSQIA

-1573 VPQVQAQNATVNG
+1573 VPQVQAQNAAVNG
-1586 LKVNYKIGETLTFT
+1586 LKESYKIGETLAFT
-1600 VTVDDG
+1600 VSVDDG

-1617 AITEDEGGNYSYEI
+1617 TVAADGAGNYSYEI
-1631 VADVSAVNIVVTTQT
+1631 TADVSAINIVVTTQT

-1651 IVPQVSAENVAVEG
+1651 IVPQISAENASVEG
-1665 IESGKAYA
+1665 IESDRAYA
-1673 SGETLTFTVSPSRGY
+1673 SGETVEFTVSPSRGY

-1702 GGSGYSYTVQDSDTA
+1702 GESGYSYTVQDSDTA

-1732 VTVTPEGSAV
+1732 VTVTPEGSAEV
-1742 VEGYELAY
+1742 GGYELTY
-1750 GIDDV
+1750 GIDDA
-1755 VTFTVKANAGYEMT
+1755 VTFTVTANAGYEIT
-1769 RVTVNGYEVTAS
+1769 RVTVNGYDVTAS

-1800 ETSKKQLTVS
+1800 ETAKKQLTVS

-1825 TFGETVQFTV
+1825 TFGENVQFTV

-1844 EIKVNDNVIEAVEG
+1844 EVKVNDSVIKAVEG
-1858 AYSYTV
+1858 TYSYTV
-1864 LPEDTQ
+1864 LPEDMQ
-1870 INVTVTTQL
+1870 ISITVTTQL

-1888 GDGATVVG
+1888 GDGATVNG

-1921 VMVNGDSV
+1921 VTVNGEPV
-1929 TEQDGTYTYVVKD
+1929 TEQDGTYSYVIKE
-1942 SDRQL
+1942 SDRKL
-1947 TITVSTTRLA
+1947 TIAVATTRHA
-1957 TVYDGKGDDVTVKDF
+1957 TVYDGKGELIKNFTDITASPDDNKGKNNVV
-1972 SSIAG
+1972 G
-1977 ATSGPIYDR
+1977 ALYSFG
-1986 NDHGGI
+1986 DHGNAMPSPSAIEAVLYGENI
-1992 YLDNS
+1992 RAITENGTRFGLRLYNRANASESNNYFADVVIARQGGNWVLD
-1997 VIMTNFYLPQADS
+1997 
-2010 ITADNVNIG
+2010 
-2019 FRIYATDHANN
+2019 
-2030 NSGWPDV
+2030 
-2037 ILGTNGGKWYLN
+2037 
-2049 IGAGIGT
+2049 IGAGVSVDT
-2056 GLISTAY
+2056 TSPSTAY
-2063 ELSDWQL
+2063 VLNAGQIAAVEAGTFRIFIIQ
-2070 SALKEGKLTILV
+2070 EGNIY
-2082 INDGATHT
+2082 T
-2090 LYALDENGFER
+2090 LYAQNGDTYDKVE
-2101 VNGYTDS
+2101 
-2108 NAAMITFKSIDFL
+2108 A
-2121 AAGWQGGT
+2121 
-2129 GKCGF
+2129 F
-2134 TGLTVFGGYDA
+2134 TGT
-2145 EMTDGE
+2145 
-2151 LIESF
+2151 
-2156 TGFELVAPVNFIAYE
+2156 E
-2171 GKGDD
+2171 GKIS
-2176 VTVKDFSSIAGAT
+2176 VTAIDLV
-2189 SGPIYDRNDHGG
+2189 
-2201 IYLDNSV
+2201 V
-2208 IMTNFYLPQA
+2208 
-2218 DSITA
+2218 
-2223 DNVNIGFRIYA
+2223 
-2234 TDHANNN
+2234 N
-2241 SGWPDVI
+2241 SGSV
-2248 LGTNGGKWYLNIGA
+2248 
-2262 GIGTGLIST
+2262 
-2271 AYELS
+2271 
-2276 DWQLSALKEGKLT
+2276 ALQRSGDRDFGVKE
-2289 ILVIND
+2289 
-2295 GATHTLYALDE
+2295 
-2306 NGFER
+2306 
-2311 VNGYTDSNAAM
+2311 
-2322 ITFKSIDFLAAGWQ
+2322 
-2336 DGTGKCG
+2336 
-2343 FTGLTVYGGFDDG
+2343 LTVYGGFDDG
-2356 LTDEELIQ
+2356 LSDEELIQ

-2373 RKKQ
+2373 TEQQ

>member
-1 MLILAFT
+1 MKNNKLLRMLIFAFT
-8 AATLTGTVLS
+8 AATLTGTALS
-18 VAACASDNYLE
+18 VAACSNDNYLD
-29 DDPPYTFENPAE
+29 DDPPYSFENPDE
-41 YIPEYDSTVKIDGN
+41 YIPEYDSSVTIDGN
-55 LNDEIYSSLKWLER
+55 LNEDVYSSLKWLER
-69 EYSDANVTI
+69 VYSDNNVTI
-78 SVKAT
+78 TVRAT
-83 AFLGEK
+83 AYLGEK
-89 GIFTMFDVDDPD
+89 GIFMMFDVDDPA
-101 VFVNPERSGSWN
+101 VYVNPDRSGSWN

-125 DQLEGEAWE
+125 EQLEGEAWE
-134 IDLTPGLDAVSTRLQ
+134 IDLTPGLDVVSTRLQ
-149 LGGIFQNMYTALDE
+149 LGGIFQNMYTAQDE

-172 GGKVGAE
+172 GGEVGSE
-179 EATGYTIEAFFPYS
+179 EATGYTIEAFFPYG
-193 FLGVEKDALEYINM
+193 FLGVEKEELSYINM
-207 NPTLIRTFNYE
+207 NTVLLRTYNYE
-218 DPKNRLWYNFGQE
+218 DESRLWYNFGQE

-246 FNSDGFICYTVTPET
+246 FGSNGFICYTVTPET
-261 DGNGSLSAQTFNVLE
+261 DGNGTLTAQTFNVLE
-276 GEPLEITI
+276 GEQLEITI

-313 KIILEN
+313 KLILEN
-319 VTSDVT
+319 ITSDVT

-330 EEVAADMF
+330 EEVAADTF
-338 VLSGNITLFGD
+338 VLSGSITLFGD
-349 ALTSQQAKDLSLVV
+349 ALTSQQAEGLSLVV

-368 VYTADISE
+368 VYTADIAE
-376 NGSYA
+376 DGSYA

-399 VLAQTDGK
+399 VLAQADGE

-422 IADIFVGKD
+422 IADIYVGKD
-431 DFALNF
+431 DFVLNF
-437 ADNKISNTAG
+437 GDYEISNTAG
-447 QLYDNKDYDEI
+447 QLYDNKDHDEI
-458 YIAPSVIES
+458 YAAPSVIES
-467 NFYAADADTCADG
+467 TFYASDIDGCADG
-480 TRFGFRIYLKNSNG
+480 TRFGFRIYLKNANG

-520 RSAQRNEYMLNESQ
+520 RSMQRNEYMLNESQ
-534 LAAVKEGTFKV
+534 LAAVEAGTFKV

-580 NSIDLLVH
+580 DTIDLLVH

-600 KGTRVY
+600 TGTRVY
-606 ANYDEDVTESEL
+606 ANYDEDITESEL
-618 IAGIADAPIQLKPHV
+618 IAGIADAPILLKPYV
-633 DSPDATVEG
+633 GSPDAEVEG
-642 LENYYA
+642 LDGYYA
-648 IGDTVTFKVHITDAA
+648 IGDTVTFTVNVTDPD

-669 TVNGTVVTAENGVY
+669 TVNGTVVTAEDGVY
-683 SYIVPADANGIDIA
+683 SY
-697 VTTEVKG
+697 
-704 GVIVPEIDDGGA
+704 
-716 VVEGVDRTYNAG
+716 VV
-728 DTMTFTVKGSGIITV
+728 
-743 NSVTVNGTAVEPSGG
+743 
-758 VYTYIIPADAQEVRI
+758 PADAQEVSI

-781 EVHGGAEDFNVSF
+781 DVHDGVEDFNVSF

-803 DLFRLGESD
+803 DLFRLGEND
-812 DFLAPT
+812 EFLAPT

-845 KNAEGGGNFTVADVV
+845 KNAGGGGDFTVADVV

-888 LSNSQL
+888 LSDSQL
-894 NAIAGGTFKILIVK
+894 NAIAEGTFKILIVK

-964 VYSGYDESLTD
+964 VYSGYDENLTD

-991 TLVADGVT
+991 TLDADGVT

-1011 TVEFTVTS
+1011 TVEFTATA

-1029 LVNGELVKAVDGV
+1029 FINGELITAVDGV
-1042 YVYVV
+1042 YSYVV

-1072 SGGAHVSGLADK
+1072 SGGAQVSGLVDK

-1105 VTVNGTAV
+1105 VTVNGTVV
-1113 EGANGVYTY
+1113 EGVNGVYTY
-1122 QTTAADTS
+1122 QTTPADTS

-1149 DVTVKDFSSITGAT
+1149 DVTVKDFSSIAGAT
-1163 FGPIYDRNDHEGIY
+1163 SGPIYDRNDHEGIY

-1223 GTNGGKWCLNIGA
+1223 GTNGGKWYLNIGA

-1252 QLSALKEGKLT
+1252 QLEALKEGNLT

-1306 AGWQNGTGK
+1306 AGWQNGVGE

-1337 DFFTGSEIVLP
+1337 EFFTGSEIVLP

-1363 AYKAGET
+1363 AYRAGDT
-1370 VEFTVTPESGYRVT
+1370 VTFTVTPESGYRVV

-1389 GEEVTLTEGR
+1389 GEEVTLTEAG
-1399 YSYQLKTD
+1399 YSYELKAD
-1407 ATSANITVETE
+1407 AASADIVVETE
-1418 EIVIVPETK
+1418 EIIIVPETEA
-1427 TENAT
+1427 ENAT
-1432 VNGLAASYK
+1432 IDGLAASYK

-1457 VVSVTANGELLT
+1457 ILSVTANGELLT
-1469 AEGGRYSYKLSES
+1469 AEGGAYSYTLAGD
-1482 AEALKIVV
+1482 AETLDIVII
-1490 TAEEIII
+1490 TEEIII
-1497 VPVTQAQNATIGGIS
+1497 VPEIRADNATVGGIS
-1512 LQGYKIGE
+1512 QQGYKIGE
-1520 TVEFTVTPDSGYSV
+1520 TVEFTVTPESGYSV

-1548 GKYSFLVSE
+1548 GTYSFLVSE
-1557 NTLQIA
+1557 NTSQIA

-1573 VPQVQAQNATVNG
+1573 VPQVQAQNAAVNG
-1586 LKVNYKIGETLTFT
+1586 LKESYKIGEKLAFT

-1617 AITEDEGGNYSYEI
+1617 PVAADGEGNYSYEI
-1631 VADVSAVNIVVTTQT
+1631 MADVSAINIVVTTQT

-1651 IVPQVSAENVAVEG
+1651 IVPQVSAENASVEG
-1665 IESGKAYA
+1665 IESGRAYA
-1673 SGETLTFTVSPSRGY
+1673 SGETVEFTVSPSRGY

-1702 GGSGYSYTVQDSDTA
+1702 GESGYSYTVQDSDTA
-1717 IVIVVQTELISLETS
+1717 IVIVVQTELISLETA
-1732 VTVTPEGSAV
+1732 VTVTPEGSAEV
-1742 VEGYELAY
+1742 GGYELSY

-1755 VTFTVKANAGYEMT
+1755 VTFTVTANAGYEIT

-1781 DNVYSYTVKDTD
+1781 DSEYSYTVKDTD

-1800 ETSKKQLTVS
+1800 ETAKIQVS
-1810 KTVTNAT
+1810 VIQNAENAT
-1817 LGGLKESY
+1817 LGGLEESY
-1825 TFGETVQFTV
+1825 TFGENVQFTV
-1835 TPETGYEVT
+1835 TPGTGYEVT
-1844 EIKVNDNVIEAVEG
+1844 EVKVNDSVIEAVEG
-1858 AYSYTV
+1858 TYSYTV

-1870 INVTVTTQL
+1870 ITITVTTQL
-1879 IALTPELDE
+1879 ITLTPELGE
-1888 GDGATVVG
+1888 VDGATVNG

-1921 VMVNGDSV
+1921 VTVNGEV
-1929 TEQDGTYTYVVKD
+1929 VAEQDGTYSYVIKE
-1942 SDRQL
+1942 SDREL
-1947 TITVSTTRLA
+1947 TIAVATTRHAVKNTGVDIEKSFSEAAVGGHGTLYNKSNFGGENLTNA
-1957 TVYDGKGDDVTVKDF
+1957 VIESNFYAPEIKNISSADTRFGMRIYPVDETGGGFSVVDVLIGKYNDNWYLDVGFDLRNTIRTDYQLNESQIDDVANGSLTVLVIKNK
-1972 SSIAG
+1972 SSYNVYIKNG
-1977 ATSGPIYDR
+1977 EVFDKVFEYTDR
-1986 NDHGGI
+1986 N
-1992 YLDNS
+1992 S
-1997 VIMTNFYLPQADS
+1997 
-2010 ITADNVNIG
+2010 
-2019 FRIYATDHANN
+2019 
-2030 NSGWPDV
+2030 
-2037 ILGTNGGKWYLN
+2037 
-2049 IGAGIGT
+2049 
-2056 GLISTAY
+2056 
-2063 ELSDWQL
+2063 
-2070 SALKEGKLTILV
+2070 
-2082 INDGATHT
+2082 
-2090 LYALDENGFER
+2090 
-2101 VNGYTDS
+2101 
-2108 NAAMITFKSIDFL
+2108 L
-2121 AAGWQGGT
+2121 AAFKTIDLQLFKATTDAPG
-2129 GKCGF
+2129 
-2134 TGLTVFGGYDA
+2134 VFGMKGTKVYA
-2145 EMTDGE
+2145 H
-2151 LIESF
+2151 
-2156 TGFELVAPVNFIAYE
+2156 YE
-2171 GKGDD
+2171 E
-2176 VTVKDFSSIAGAT
+2176 T
-2189 SGPIYDRNDHGG
+2189 
-2201 IYLDNSV
+2201 
-2208 IMTNFYLPQA
+2208 
-2218 DSITA
+2218 
-2223 DNVNIGFRIYA
+2223 
-2234 TDHANNN
+2234 
-2241 SGWPDVI
+2241 
-2248 LGTNGGKWYLNIGA
+2248 
-2262 GIGTGLIST
+2262 
-2271 AYELS
+2271 LS
-2276 DWQLSALKEGKLT
+2276 
-2289 ILVIND
+2289 
-2295 GATHTLYALDE
+2295 
-2306 NGFER
+2306 
-2311 VNGYTDSNAAM
+2311 
-2322 ITFKSIDFLAAGWQ
+2322 
-2336 DGTGKCG
+2336 
-2343 FTGLTVYGGFDDG
+2343 
-2356 LTDEELIQ
+2356 DEELIQ

-2373 RKKQ
+2373 TEQQ